1 MRQIKRAVAFALTFI
16 MCVEALL
23 GNGVASA
30 VALTLEDA
38 QSWQDIVQPFAET
51 DAAGESDDKTGSP
64 AASGVSSSDSSG
76 EASASASNDDKSDS
90 NTSNNTTASNEDASD
105 NQDAVDVV
113 PRDWSHDAS
122 ALTVSSEGLAFDK
135 RLGELAGAGPIEE
148 IPVQLPASLNIKCV
162 LNTALLEGDTFT
174 VDLPAGLT
182 FDLDSAK
189 LQDNDGI
196 KRIALYR
203 LDAEGNTTRIRL
215 GYAQLT
221 ASKLTVAFASPHDE
235 QTDADLSFEAK
246 ESFAVDADVLLDSA
260 LLKDE
265 ESTLDWAIQQT
276 QTEGVR
282 TCELTIPARS
292 HVEELL
298 GIDRADASSTVAVT
312 VAGTSQDPV
321 SAVTP
326 VDSYGSKITFTTF
339 WADNNN
345 ANRPSAEA
353 LQNRNEYR
361 VFYSLD
367 GGKTYVALTTDGDN
381 LSDEAAT
388 QLGFTQETLDAAKTD
403 GHLVSV
409 TASTVSEYEASVVL
423 AGKLPAKVVT
433 RTDDGTAQEQPI
445 TYAISHVTAG
455 DGDVEVKTGSTLYPN
470 SNADPSQRS
479 ESGDYIVPDSSMLSD
494 RTDYVEPFAKEC
506 LMMLKNVSFNVDVHI
521 GNDMVDHNL
530 SGAHGWYLTWGQY
543 LTLTAARHMGASD
556 DKDVSNINGDGLLQ
570 LIERELFSV
579 TWNDNASN
587 NYVISGRMPAYHPSG
602 VSMKYRLI
610 QQTINNSG
618 TSGYRDAY
626 EVSYDN
632 KVVPDYASDISA
644 CYSGGTMTVRHT
656 GTTRFEATKVWLD
669 DYAPGSTDSKG
680 NEISRPATTYT
691 LWRYSARPGNDARSA
706 AQVVAMTGDRKGE
719 FVKLEV
725 TAEQNNELGASY
737 NSEDGSINNAKMDLG
752 KMLLD
757 KYGTDGFTQF
767 AKYDPEGYPYIY
779 QLRESTLAG
788 YEHVFGKVDNEGNTT
803 GDLGPNYFSA
813 SDTYTEYLLDGWIRS
828 DSDNFGVYNGG
839 TLTNRRAETE
849 TVSAKKRWDIGA
861 YQDQLGTVEVSFQLQ
876 RILKEHA
883 RYNNGQWFSKEAPMY
898 GADGSLIGTYTWNDV
913 ADGRVTLNGWSAENS
928 EQSFSKSGLPR
939 YDELGN
945 EYVYRWQEVEVLD
958 TQDPDRFSALP
969 TTPDG
974 PFAFFGTFTD
984 ANGNQ
989 NLLSFNGE
997 YDAKEKCF
1005 VNSYVHTVDATV
1017 DKYWQALDADG
1028 NPIWTQDAKQCGNGV
1043 APKVT
1048 VKVIRNDSLL
1058 AKIELDGRVDPTSN
1072 LQTIPGSSWK
1082 LGWRE
1087 TSPWHVEFICLPK
1100 YDDNGSKYDY
1110 LFLEESVDGFTLDH
1124 TVRGIDPE
1132 SRNIYTKFYNRRVIE
1147 GNASSSKF
1155 AVSKKWLDS
1164 GNAASRVPVEI
1175 GLYAKHDI
1183 VSQRDEQLAY
1193 KEGQLITEATLNEEN
1208 SWYDELNVP
1217 VGGLS
1222 KNDVSI
1228 RELSTLNS
1236 SDTPDDLKYEV
1247 IDRDT
1252 AVRRATDGSAEEIA
1266 AYRSLLRNW
1275 PEIDTSTRMISKNL
1289 SQGFSYEVSYG
1300 ENRDK
1305 NSLEVTNRR
1314 VGSVDISIDKT
1325 WADAGSAANKRP
1337 KAQITISAPASSSEF
1352 TFVCDNGWEL
1362 FVRVAGKKDQ
1372 PLKKKDSEGNFSQLT
1387 GSADASE
1394 NTDVIVSGDSKSITF
1409 TVDVNK
1415 ASSFFSV
1422 VGLPKYDLSGAIVDW
1437 KVEENIVNAGDYRS
1451 VGGLSSTD
1459 FGSPWHQEDQLNYSF
1474 TNKRTGTKDV
1484 TFHTKWFDHYVKDVL
1499 NQRPDVKLVL
1509 YRAAYTYDDNGNII
1523 TDGKGNPVITLS
1535 SVSPSEYDGHFEWVS
1550 SDPDDRL
1557 RNDTKGDFTQYA
1569 TFKNL
1574 PKYDGNGGQYVYYAR
1589 VDMNVLDDTKGA
1601 LDYYDDDTVSKD
1613 SYTKDPGSWDKADDE
1628 VGSFADCLL
1637 ADNDQ
1642 QLVYREDSTFNF
1654 HIHGSVTVSGEK
1666 LWENVPVGYSKDDL
1680 PAISIYVQR
1689 RLLAGSYGANGD
1701 WTDDTVLPWSGLEL
1715 TVDDTQAKGYTVASS
1730 NTGKTDSGQEILDG
1744 KTAVAWTDSLEKDG
1758 NKWTFS
1764 IGQYGDNSN
1773 SNALP
1778 SDNKLAAYDAEGRR
1792 IEYRVRE
1799 VIDGIV
1805 GKDGWHLTS
1814 ESELEKAFDK
1824 VYDIRYTAFS
1834 IRNTYKS
1841 KQSKLTLHKVFT
1853 GRADVD
1859 TKYPDSTFR
1868 LYRYY
1873 VKDDDS
1879 KSALTFVAEQTLKG
1893 EDVNHATG
1901 SGAVTFDNLDIYAP
1915 SGAKWRY
1922 VAVEV
1927 VPNGYTATSGMGEL
1941 AAEASGFKS
1950 SDEWAAANGVS
1961 LPTDVTGAL
1970 SMGPTVELKEAGTE
1984 PDVTFKNAYEPA
1996 TATLTGKKIWQD
2008 RNNVFSTRPDS
2019 ITIELTRKYQNG
2031 TLDEDLDAGLVNLQ
2045 CDNPD
2050 LENYISWD
2058 RSSDT
2063 GSWTYTIKNL
2073 EKWAPDGTLW
2083 RYDVR
2088 ETVTP
2093 DQYRIDGNGGSC
2105 LSDSGELPNITN
2117 VLKGQVG
2124 FSKQWDAR
2132 DDWKQ
2137 RPIQY
2142 FTLQAREAGT
2152 DSDWMEAGTFFT
2164 AHGVNVGTAS
2174 SYKDTVNNIDT
2185 DLTCYTLSNG
2195 SVVRKTVDQLTP
2207 KESDGKGPYNFNSHW
2222 TMLPLSLGTGSS
2234 AVNVEYRVVESLLVY
2249 EQRGS
2254 KVKVYLDCDKNGIY
2268 SVRDSGASIYLPS
2281 QTEEHASGSSTWKS
2295 NITNELKGT
2304 TTSIMVRKTWDDGDN
2319 AWVTRPGTSSPND
2332 SWATT
2337 FVLQR
2342 SSDGGDTWKWFTKY
2356 GSVVSSPFNDD
2367 SVLNGNLLTKVVRT
2381 ADTDVPFDN
2390 LPAKGVVNG
2399 QAVEYQ
2405 YRAVELVKGSYE
2417 ATTVSADVLA
2427 ISDDR
2432 SMRLELVPASEEGVQ
2447 RYVNTLVTTTVT
2459 GTKTWNDWGTGL
2471 ASTLNPS
2478 TCGIKL
2484 NLYRKVAGGSEELVK
2499 VADATGTLRDAAPK
2513 WTKNED
2519 GTWTYKFT
2527 GLPKTDQNAKVYS
2540 YSVKE
2545 VDGSVAGWYNAQ
2557 NDNGSLTNAATRLT
2571 FDKVE
2576 GGSGTGVVADTKLN
2590 GVTFEIFDNT
2600 GQKVATWSRDT
2611 SGAVS
2616 VGVENGYGKAGAG
2629 KSAGWIVGLP
2639 AGEYK
2644 VHEAAVPVGHVAVA
2658 DFYVKIDDNGEV
2670 SFVGPQGDLKVT
2682 VDHFTVIVPDPV
2694 YRSAFKLKKT
2704 YEHGGS
2710 PLPVSGMTF
2719 DLYRGSYSADA
2730 QNGGGVKIAEIVTDA
2745 DGKWSADGSVPWMNH
2760 DDAFGVLAGYFVKQS
2775 DGLPAGKYYLVETGE
2790 SALTKKPGAAGPVAK
2805 FTLGDSGKTIS
2816 VDVKNDEFNAGFAIA
2831 KRDSKT
2837 NAAIS
2842 GATFKLVYT
2851 PMNTTSPVEITGLK
2865 SGQSYALDGT
2875 GTALDSS
2882 KTSYASDGDLKVSG
2896 LKKGSYQ
2903 LVEVAPATGY
2913 KARGDCEAVVATFH
2927 VADDQ
2932 NGSSNVLAPNGGEAP
2947 VVTNE
2952 PYLGSVSMNKV
2963 DDNGTAVPGAKFK
2976 LQRRDGDNWIDV
2988 DGDALV
2994 TDSNGAI
3001 TVSDLAWGT
3010 YRFVEVAPAD
3020 GYYVGSGTVATN
3032 EITISASNVEGSV
3045 TTPLSCGTVI
3055 NHALGLK
3062 IRKVNYSHDDLPG
3075 ARFVV
3080 RGEFADRTTSKEL
3093 VTDANG
3099 LASLGSA
3106 QLIVGNTYTVT
3117 ETEAPAG
3124 YKIGDGSA
3132 ASASYR
3138 FTVKADGTFAAD
3150 GTYSNTVWSAAGTG
3164 TLELTM
3170 KDTANAVS
3178 LSKADAS
3185 SRVFVSGATFTVYG
3199 KFSDTGEDAKTVQP
3213 TSGAVTLSGLIGGE
3227 IYRIEESVA
3236 PAGYGRLS
3244 SSLYVKFDA
3253 AGSKLSVVDAQG
3265 NALESVPSGWEIAEN
3280 EAIAALDSKTRLSFN
3295 KVDAAGNGTGASN
3308 SLNGVT
3314 LELLKGSSVVA
3325 SWSRDENGN
3334 VSVSV
3339 MSGYGEAGSD
3349 ADAGVIF
3356 GLSAGVYTVRESRV
3370 PAGHLAVSDFKV
3382 NIDDEG
3388 KVSLVDAPEGVSLD
3402 DHGVTVTVADPLYR
3416 SAFSLEKVYRHG
3428 SSELP
3433 VAGMSF
3439 ELYRGAYYSSAANGG
3454 GIKIA
3459 DIRTDANGKWSADGS
3474 VPWMNREY
3482 AFGVLAGYFVRQ
3494 SDGLPA
3500 GEYYL
3505 VETGESALTK
3515 KPDGAGAVTEF
3526 TLGDNDRGAVK
3537 AVKVTN
3543 GEFNAQL
3550 VIHKQDALTRAPVNG
3565 AAFELRY
3572 TPLGSTDA
3580 VAIGGL
3586 KSGYSYALNAAG
3598 TGCLAPVPATPGAL
3612 RVTGLK
3618 KGNYQLVETAPAIG
3632 YGSLGAD
3639 GTVVREFEV
3648 LGGSDALANVIS
3660 DPVVDN
3666 APLLGSVSMR
3676 KVDVDGSGIESAQ
3689 FKLQRLV
3696 GGDWTD
3702 VAGGLYTTDADGRIT
3717 VTGLAW
3723 GTYRFAEVA
3732 PAAGFYMSG
3741 SVTTKSVTVRDDNVA
3756 GSIVSPLDCGT
3767 VTNKRLGFGLVKL
3780 NDDGEH
3786 LSGARFTV
3794 TGEFSDGSAAHDLVT
3809 AADGTASLPD
3819 GLLVAGETY
3828 TVTETAAPEGYKI
3841 GDGFAAS
3848 ASVSFRVGSDGSF
3861 TAVGDYKHG
3870 IWSLSGTGRLSLA
3883 MKDRANSVSLSKADA
3898 ATGDFVAGATF
3909 TVTGRFSD
3917 SADGSKTVSP
3927 VGGAVELRG
3936 LINGEVYRVEETAA
3950 PAGYGR
3956 LDAPLYVRFDDRGER
3971 LVVVD
3976 KRGAALSRAPEG
3988 WDVADGR
3995 AITANNVRNRLT
4007 FDKVEGGSG
4016 TGAVAGS
4023 ALNGVAFEL
4032 SSGSDVVATWAR
4044 SDEGVVSTTVA
4055 SGYGESGS
4063 GADAGWLV
4071 GFPAGTYRVHE
4082 SVVPAG
4088 HVAVA
4093 DFTVKIDAEGFVTLG
4108 GAHEGVELD
4117 ASAAKITVADP
4128 LYRSAFSLQKLY
4140 SHGSSE
4146 LPVAGMTFDLYRGT
4160 YHASSVDG
4168 GGVKIAAIVTDADGK
4183 WSADGSVEWLNRD
4196 GAFGSL
4202 AGYFVR
4208 QSDGLPAGD
4217 YYLVETGE
4225 SALTKKPGAAGAV
4238 TAFTLG
4244 GSDRGETKAVKVEN
4258 DEFNAGLAIEKRDA
4272 TTGSPVNGAGF
4283 ELVYTPLG
4291 KTDSVTISGLKTGCS
4306 YVLDATGTQVAAHS
4320 SNVDGCLK
4328 VTGLKKGGY
4337 RLIETVSATGY
4348 APVAPGGSLVSSF
4361 DVLDAANGVGNV
4373 LATADSSAPVVTNEP
4388 LLGSVSMRKVD
4399 EGGQPI
4405 AGATFKLQLKSGS
4418 DWVDVGDG
4426 RATDTDGSI
4435 VVTGLAWGTYRFVEV
4450 APAAGYYL
4458 DREEVATN
4466 ELTVTADNVAGSIEL
4481 PLDCGTVTNTAFAL
4495 KLLKRNGSGDA
4506 LPGAVFT
4513 VEGRFADGSSVVEL
4527 TSGDDGIASLGSAQL
4542 VAGETYTVTEA
4553 AAPAGYMIGDGTAAS
4568 ASFSFSVAADGSWSA
4583 VNDYNR
4589 DVWSMS
4595 GTGSLELAVTDK
4607 AHTVS
4612 RSKDG
4617 MPGTGDSLFAVSDAL
4632 ATLGLMALAIGLRRT
4647 RRRS

>member
-38 QSWQDIVQPFAET
+38 QSWQDIVQPFTET
-51 DAAGESDDKTGSP
+51 DAAGESDDKTGSD
-64 AASGVSSSDSSG
+64 AASGVSSSDSSD
-76 EASASASNDDKSDS
+76 EASASASNDDKSDL
-90 NTSNNTTASNEDASD
+90 NTSNNTTASNEDTSD

-113 PRDWSHDAS
+113 PRDWSHDAG

-162 LNTALLEGDTFT
+162 LNTALLEGDTFN

-235 QTDADLSFEAK
+235 QTDADLSFEAQ

-298 GIDRADASSTVAVT
+298 GIDRADASPTVAVT
-312 VAGTSQDPV
+312 AAGTSQDPV

-326 VDSYGSKITFTTF
+326 VDSYGSKITFTTL

-367 GGKTYVALTTDGDN
+367 GGKTYVALTKDGDI
-381 LSDEAAT
+381 LSDEAAV

-409 TASTVSEYEASVVL
+409 AASTVSEYEASVVL

-455 DGDVEVKTGSTLYPN
+455 DGAVEVKTGSTLYPN

-530 SGAHGWYLTWGQY
+530 SGDHGWYSTWGKY

-570 LIERELFSV
+570 LIEHELFSV

-632 KVVPDYASDISA
+632 KAVPDYASDISA

-669 DYAPGSTDSKG
+669 DYAPGSTDSNG
-680 NEISRPATTYT
+680 NKISRPATTYT

-725 TAEQNNELGASY
+725 TAEQNNNLGASY
-737 NSEDGSINNAKMDLG
+737 NSKDGSINNATMDLG
-752 KMLLD
+752 KMLRD
-757 KYGTDGFTQF
+757 KYDTDGFTQL

-813 SDTYTEYLLDGWIRS
+813 SDTYIEYLLDGWMRS

-883 RYNNGQWFSKEAPMY
+883 TYNNGQWFSKEDPMY

-974 PFAFFGTFTD
+974 PFEFFGTFTD

-1005 VNSYVHTVDATV
+1005 VNSYVHTVDAIV

-1028 NPIWTQDAKQCGNGV
+1028 NPIWTQDANQCVNGV

-1058 AKIELDGRVDPTSN
+1058 AKIELDGRVDPTPN
-1072 LQTIPGSSWK
+1072 FQAIPGSSWE
-1082 LGWRE
+1082 LGWQER
-1087 TSPWHVEFICLPK
+1087 SPWHVEFICLPK

-1110 LFLEESVDGFTLDH
+1110 LFLEESVDGFNLDH

-1132 SRNIYTKFYNRRVIE
+1132 SRNIYTKFYNRPVIE

-1183 VSQRDEQLAY
+1183 VSQRDGQLAY
-1193 KEGQLITEATLNEEN
+1193 AEGQLITEATLNEEN

-1222 KNDVSI
+1222 KDDVSI

-1236 SDTPDDLKYEV
+1236 SDTPDNLRYEV

-1275 PEIDTSTRMISKNL
+1275 PETDTSTRMISKNL

-1325 WADAGSAANKRP
+1325 WADAGSAASKRP

-1352 TFVCDNGWEL
+1352 RFVYDKSREL

-1394 NTDVIVSGDSKSITF
+1394 NTDVIVSEDLKSITF
-1409 TVDVNK
+1409 TVDVYK

-1459 FGSPWHQEDQLNYSF
+1459 FGSPWHQEDQLKYSF

-1523 TDGKGNPVITLS
+1523 KDGKGNPVITLS

-1550 SDPDDRL
+1550 SDPADRL

-1689 RLLAGSYGANGD
+1689 RLLKGSYGANGN
-1701 WTDDTVLPWSGLEL
+1701 WTDDAVLPWSGLEL

-1758 NKWTFS
+1758 NNWTFS

-1814 ESELEKAFDK
+1814 ESELEKASDK
-1824 VYDIRYTAFS
+1824 VYDIRYTDFS

-1841 KQSKLTLHKVFT
+1841 KQSKLTLYKVFT
-1853 GRADVD
+1853 GRANVD

-1893 EDVNHATG
+1893 EDVNHDTE

-1915 SGAKWRY
+1915 SGAKWQY

-1927 VPNGYTATSGMGEL
+1927 VPNGYTATSGKGEL
-1941 AAEASGFKS
+1941 AADASGFKS
-1950 SDEWAAANGVS
+1950 SDEWATANGVS

-1970 SMGPTVELKEAGTE
+1970 SMGPTVVLAENPSAVSE
-1984 PDVTFKNAYEPA
+1984 TFKNAYVVDSVD
-1996 TATLTGKKIWQD
+1996 LKGQKKWVD
-2008 RNNVFSTRPDS
+2008 SNNIFGTRPES
-2019 ITIELTRKYQNG
+2019 IKLTLKRWYQSGGPDEENPG
-2031 TLDEDLDAGLVNLQ
+2031 GVTLQSSDPSRA
-2045 CDNPD
+2045 
-2050 LENYISWD
+2050 NYIEWD
-2058 RSSDT
+2058 KSSGDI
-2063 GSWTYTIKNL
+2063 WTYTIKNL
-2073 EKWAPDGTLW
+2073 EKWAPDDTAW
-2083 RYDVR
+2083 KYEVSESPADM
-2088 ETVTP
+2088 P
-2093 DQYRIDGNGGSC
+2093 YQYKINAKNKGGSC
-2105 LSDSGELPNITN
+2105 LSTDRPNSEGVQFPLIQNELM
-2117 VLKGQVG
+2117 GQVG
-2124 FSKQWDAR
+2124 FKKSWDQLDA
-2132 DDWKQ
+2132 WAQ
-2137 RPIQY
+2137 RPAQY
-2142 FTLQAREAGT
+2142 YTLQARKLGSSDEWQEAGSFFVSCGIVEVDLEKDTNYDNTGLIAYKLPGSNRYTVDKLTADAT
-2152 DSDWMEAGTFFT
+2152 DSPTYD
-2164 AHGVNVGTAS
+2164 
-2174 SYKDTVNNIDT
+2174 
-2185 DLTCYTLSNG
+2185 SN
-2195 SVVRKTVDQLTP
+2195 TT
-2207 KESDGKGPYNFNSHW
+2207 W
-2222 TMLPLSLGTGSS
+2222 TNLPLEVKTSS
-2234 AVNVEYRVVESLLVY
+2234 GGVKVEYRVVESLLIY
-2249 EQRGS
+2249 DKKAGS
-2254 KVKVYLDCDKNGIY
+2254 SNTVKVYLECDRDGNYSIKNSAA
-2268 SVRDSGASIYLPS
+2268 SVYLPS
-2281 QTEEHASGSSTWKS
+2281 QSETHEPGSSNWKS
-2295 NITNELKGT
+2295 NITNVCTVGT
-2304 TTSIMVRKTWDDGDN
+2304 TSVTVQKTWNDSGN

-2342 SSDGGDTWKWFTKY
+2342 SSDGGHTWKWFTKY
-2356 GSVVSSPFNDD
+2356 GSVVDNPFVKNQTNGFILND
-2367 SVLNGNLLTKVVRT
+2367 NLLTRNVSV
-2381 ADTDVPFDN
+2381 ADKDFSFN
-2390 LPAKGVVNG
+2390 ELPAKGVGVNG

-2405 YRAVELVKGSYE
+2405 YRAVELVKGSYK
-2417 ATTVSADVLA
+2417 ATTVSENVLA
-2427 ISDDR
+2427 SSKDR

-2447 RYVNTLVTTTVT
+2447 RYVNTLLTTTVT
-2459 GTKTWNDWGTGL
+2459 GTKTWNDWGSGL
-2471 ASTLNPS
+2471 ASTLDPS

-2484 NLYRKVAGGSEELVK
+2484 NLYRKVEGGSEELVK
-2499 VADATGTLRDAAPK
+2499 VADATGALRDAAPK
-2513 WTKNED
+2513 WSKNED
-2519 GTWTYKFT
+2519 GSWTYEFT
-2527 GLPKTDQNAKVYS
+2527 GLPQTDQNGKVYS

-2557 NDNGSLTNAATRLT
+2557 NDKGNLTNAATRLT

-2576 GGSGTGVVADTKLN
+2576 GGSGTGAATGDALN
-2590 GVTFEIFDNT
+2590 GVKLEVSDST
-2600 GQKVATWSRDT
+2600 GKKVATWSRDEN
-2611 SGAVS
+2611 GAVS
-2616 VGVENGYGKAGAG
+2616 VTVEDDYGKAGAG
-2629 KSAGWIVGLP
+2629 ENAGWIVGLP

-2658 DFYVKIDDNGEV
+2658 DFKVMIGVDGVVTLGGAELDASAAKI
-2670 SFVGPQGDLKVT
+2670 T
-2682 VDHFTVIVPDPV
+2682 VADPL
-2694 YRSAFKLKKT
+2694 YRSAFSLEKV
-2704 YEHGGS
+2704 YRHGDS
-2710 PLPVSGMTF
+2710 ELPVAGMTF
-2719 DLYRGSYSADA
+2719 DLYRGTYDA
-2730 QNGGGVKIAEIVTDA
+2730 SSVDGGGVKIAEIVTAA
-2745 DGKWSADGSVPWMNH
+2745 DGKWSADGSVEWLNR
-2760 DDAFGVLAGYFVKQS
+2760 DDAFGALAGYFVKQS
-2775 DGLPAGKYYLVETGE
+2775 DGLPAGDYYLVETGE
-2790 SALTKKPGAAGPVAK
+2790 SALTKKPGAVK
-2805 FTLGDSGKTIS
+2805 EFTLDGS
-2816 VDVKNDEFNAGFAIA
+2816 VRGTTMAVKVENREFNAGLEIH
-2831 KRDSKT
+2831 KRDALTHSAV
-2837 NAAIS
+2837 NN
-2842 GATFKLVYT
+2842 ATFELRYT
-2851 PMNTTSPVEITGLK
+2851 PLGSTDVVTIGGLK
-2865 SGQSYALDGT
+2865 SGYSYALNAAGT
-2875 GTALDSS
+2875 GCLAPVPATPGALRV
-2882 KTSYASDGDLKVSG
+2882 TG
-2896 LKKGSYQ
+2896 LKKGQYQ
-2903 LVEVAPATGY
+2903 LVETSPAVGY
-2913 KARGDCEAVVATFH
+2913 ASVGAAGTVVREF
-2927 VADDQ
+2927 VVGE
-2932 NGSSNVLAPNGGEAP
+2932 GSAGLANVVPDP
-2947 VVTNE
+2947 DVTNM
-2952 PYLGSVSMNKV
+2952 PLLGSVTMHKV
-2963 DDNGTAVPGAKFK
+2963 DTDGNAIAGAQFK
-2976 LQRRDGDNWIDV
+2976 LQRLAGGDWTDVADGLYTT
-2988 DGDALV
+2988 DA
-2994 TDSNGAI
+2994 GGRI
-3001 TVSDLAWGT
+3001 TVTGLAWGT
-3010 YRFVEVAPAD
+3010 YRFAEVAPAA
-3020 GYYVGSGTVATN
+3020 GFYMS
-3032 EITISASNVEGSV
+3032 GSV
-3045 TTPLSCGTVI
+3045 TTKSVTVGADNVAGSIISPLDCGTVT
-3055 NHALGLK
+3055 NERLGFGL
-3062 IRKVNYSHDDLPG
+3062 IKVNSACERLSG
-3075 ARFVV
+3075 ARFTVT
-3080 RGEFADRTTSKEL
+3080 GEFSDGSVARVL
-3093 VTDANG
+3093 VTAADG
-3099 LASLGSA
+3099 TASLPDGLLVA
-3106 QLIVGNTYTVT
+3106 GKTYTVT

-3150 GTYSNTVWSAAGTG
+3150 GTYTNTVWSTAGTG

-3170 KDTANAVS
+3170 KDTANVVS

-3185 SRVFVSGATFTVYG
+3185 SRVFVSGATFTV
-3199 KFSDTGEDAKTVQP
+3199 A
-3213 TSGAVTLSGLIGGE
+3213 
-3227 IYRIEESVA
+3227 
-3236 PAGYGRLS
+3236 
-3244 SSLYVKFDA
+3244 
-3253 AGSKLSVVDAQG
+3253 
-3265 NALESVPSGWEIAEN
+3265 
-3280 EAIAALDSKTRLSFN
+3280 
-3295 KVDAAGNGTGASN
+3295 
-3308 SLNGVT
+3308 
-3314 LELLKGSSVVA
+3314 
-3325 SWSRDENGN
+3325 
-3334 VSVSV
+3334 
-3339 MSGYGEAGSD
+3339 
-3349 ADAGVIF
+3349 
-3356 GLSAGVYTVRESRV
+3356 
-3370 PAGHLAVSDFKV
+3370 
-3382 NIDDEG
+3382 
-3388 KVSLVDAPEGVSLD
+3388 
-3402 DHGVTVTVADPLYR
+3402 
-3416 SAFSLEKVYRHG
+3416 
-3428 SSELP
+3428 
-3433 VAGMSF
+3433 
-3439 ELYRGAYYSSAANGG
+3439 
-3454 GIKIA
+3454 
-3459 DIRTDANGKWSADGS
+3459 
-3474 VPWMNREY
+3474 
-3482 AFGVLAGYFVRQ
+3482 
-3494 SDGLPA
+3494 
-3500 GEYYL
+3500 
-3505 VETGESALTK
+3505 
-3515 KPDGAGAVTEF
+3515 
-3526 TLGDNDRGAVK
+3526 
-3537 AVKVTN
+3537 
-3543 GEFNAQL
+3543 
-3550 VIHKQDALTRAPVNG
+3550 
-3565 AAFELRY
+3565 
-3572 TPLGSTDA
+3572 
-3580 VAIGGL
+3580 
-3586 KSGYSYALNAAG
+3586 
-3598 TGCLAPVPATPGAL
+3598 
-3612 RVTGLK
+3612 
-3618 KGNYQLVETAPAIG
+3618 
-3632 YGSLGAD
+3632 
-3639 GTVVREFEV
+3639 
-3648 LGGSDALANVIS
+3648 
-3660 DPVVDN
+3660 
-3666 APLLGSVSMR
+3666 
-3676 KVDVDGSGIESAQ
+3676 
-3689 FKLQRLV
+3689 
-3696 GGDWTD
+3696 
-3702 VAGGLYTTDADGRIT
+3702 
-3717 VTGLAW
+3717 
-3723 GTYRFAEVA
+3723 
-3732 PAAGFYMSG
+3732 
-3741 SVTTKSVTVRDDNVA
+3741 
-3756 GSIVSPLDCGT
+3756 
-3767 VTNKRLGFGLVKL
+3767 
-3780 NDDGEH
+3780 
-3786 LSGARFTV
+3786 
-3794 TGEFSDGSAAHDLVT
+3794 
-3809 AADGTASLPD
+3809 
-3819 GLLVAGETY
+3819 
-3828 TVTETAAPEGYKI
+3828 
-3841 GDGFAAS
+3841 
-3848 ASVSFRVGSDGSF
+3848 
-3861 TAVGDYKHG
+3861 
-3870 IWSLSGTGRLSLA
+3870 
-3883 MKDRANSVSLSKADA
+3883 
-3898 ATGDFVAGATF
+3898 
-3909 TVTGRFSD
+3909 GRFSD

-3927 VGGAVELRG
+3927 VDGAIELRG
-3936 LINGEVYRVEETAA
+3936 LINGEVYRIEETVA
-3950 PAGYGR
+3950 PDGYVR
-3956 LDAPLYVRFDDRGER
+3956 LDAPLCVRFDERGER

-3976 KRGAALSRAPEG
+3976 ERGTALSQAPEG
-3988 WDVADGR
+3988 WVVTDGR
-3995 AITANNVRNRLT
+3995 AITAN
-4007 FDKVEGGSG
+4007 
-4016 TGAVAGS
+4016 
-4023 ALNGVAFEL
+4023 
-4032 SSGSDVVATWAR
+4032 
-4044 SDEGVVSTTVA
+4044 
-4055 SGYGESGS
+4055 
-4063 GADAGWLV
+4063 
-4071 GFPAGTYRVHE
+4071 
-4082 SVVPAG
+4082 
-4088 HVAVA
+4088 
-4093 DFTVKIDAEGFVTLG
+4093 
-4108 GAHEGVELD
+4108 
-4117 ASAAKITVADP
+4117 DP
-4128 LYRSAFSLQKLY
+4128 LYRSAFSLEKVY
-4140 SHGSSE
+4140 RHGSSE

-4272 TTGSPVNGAGF
+4272 ATGSPVNGAGF

-4291 KTDSVTISGLKTGCS
+4291 KADSVTISGLKTGCS

-4320 SNVDGCLK
+4320 SNADGCLK

-4405 AGATFKLQLKSGS
+4405 AGATFKLQLKGGS

-4481 PLDCGTVTNTAFAL
+4481 PLDCGTVTNTAFGL

-4513 VEGRFADGSSVVEL
+4513 VEGRFADGSTVATL
-4527 TSGDDGIASLGSAQL
+4527 ACGDDGIASLGSAQL
-4542 VAGETYTVTEA
+4542 VAGETYTVTET
-4553 AAPAGYMIGDGTAAS
+4553 AAPAGYMIGDGTASS

-4583 VNDYNR
+4583 VGESNPA
-4589 DVWSMS
+4589 VWSMS
-4595 GTGSLELAVTDK
+4595 GTGTLELAVTDK

>member
-51 DAAGESDDKTGSP
+51 DAAGESDDKTGSD

-90 NTSNNTTASNEDASD
+90 NTSNNTTASNEDTSD

-162 LNTALLEGDTFT
+162 LNTALLEGDTFN

-189 LQDNDGI
+189 LQDHDGI

-221 ASKLTVAFASPHDE
+221 ASKLTVTFATPHDE
-235 QTDADLSFEAK
+235 QTDADLSFEAQ
-246 ESFAVDADVLLDSA
+246 ESFAVDVDVLLDSA

-292 HVEELL
+292 HVEGLL

-326 VDSYGSKITFTTF
+326 VDSYGSMITFTTF

-367 GGKTYVALTTDGDN
+367 GGKTYVALTRDGDN

-409 TASTVSEYEASVVL
+409 AASTVSEYEASVVL

-530 SGAHGWYLTWGQY
+530 SGDHGWYSTWGQY

-570 LIERELFSV
+570 LIEHELFSV

-618 TSGYRDAY
+618 TSVYRDAY

-669 DYAPGSTDSKG
+669 DYAPGSTDSNG
-680 NEISRPATTYT
+680 NEISRPAATYT

-737 NSEDGSINNAKMDLG
+737 SSEDGSINNATMDLG
-752 KMLLD
+752 KMLRD
-757 KYGTDGFTQF
+757 KYDTDGFTQL

-813 SDTYTEYLLDGWIRS
+813 SDAYTEYLLDGWMRS

-883 RYNNGQWFSKEAPMY
+883 TYNNGQWFSKEDPMY

-974 PFAFFGTFTD
+974 PFEFFGTFTD

-1028 NPIWTQDAKQCGNGV
+1028 NPIWTQDANQCGNGV

-1058 AKIELDGRVDPTSN
+1058 AKIELDGRVDPTPN
-1072 LQTIPGSSWK
+1072 FQAIPGSSWE
-1082 LGWRE
+1082 LGWQER
-1087 TSPWHVEFICLPK
+1087 SPWHVEFICLPK

-1132 SRNIYTKFYNRRVIE
+1132 SSNIYTKFYNRRVIE

-1183 VSQRDEQLAY
+1183 VSQRDEKLAY
-1193 KEGQLITEATLNEEN
+1193 REGQLITEATLNEEN

-1236 SDTPDDLKYEV
+1236 SDTPDDLEYEV

-1275 PEIDTSTRMISKNL
+1275 PKTDTSTRMISKNL

-1300 ENRDK
+1300 ENLDK

-1325 WADAGSAANKRP
+1325 WADAGSDANKRP

-1352 TFVCDNGWEL
+1352 TFVCDNSRKL

-1372 PLKKKDSEGNFSQLT
+1372 PLKKKDSEGNVSQLT

-1437 KVEENIVNAGDYRS
+1437 KVEENIVKAGDYRS

-1459 FGSPWHQEDQLNYSF
+1459 FGSPWHQEDQLKYSF

-1509 YRAAYTYDDNGNII
+1509 YRAAYTYDDNGKII
-1523 TDGKGNPVITLS
+1523 IDDEGNPVITLS

-1550 SDPDDRL
+1550 SDPADRL

-1628 VGSFADCLL
+1628 VTSFADCLF

-1689 RLLAGSYGANGD
+1689 RLLKGSYGANGN
-1701 WTDDTVLPWSGLEL
+1701 WTDGAALPWSGLAL
-1715 TVDDTQAKGYTVASS
+1715 TVDATQAKGYTVASS

-1758 NKWTFS
+1758 NNWTFS

-1805 GKDGWHLTS
+1805 GKPGWDLKP
-1814 ESELEKAFDK
+1814 ESELEKASDK
-1824 VYDIRYTAFS
+1824 VYDIRYTDFS

-1873 VKDDDS
+1873 VKDDGS

-1893 EDVNHATG
+1893 KDVNHDTE

-1941 AAEASGFKS
+1941 AADASGFKS

-1970 SMGPTVELKEAGTE
+1970 SMGPTVELNEAGTE

-1996 TATLTGKKIWQD
+1996 AATLTGKKIWQD

-2063 GSWTYTIKNL
+2063 GSWTYIIKNL

-2083 RYDVR
+2083 RYDIR

-2093 DQYRIDGNGGSC
+2093 YQYCINGNGGSC
-2105 LSDSGELPNITN
+2105 LSDPGVLPNITN
-2117 VLKGQVG
+2117 VLNGQVG
-2124 FSKQWDAR
+2124 FSKQWDAL

-2152 DSDWMEAGTFFT
+2152 DSDWEEAGTFFT

-2207 KESDGKGPYNFNSHW
+2207 KEIDGKGPYNFNSHW

-2254 KVKVYLDCDKNGIY
+2254 KVKVYLDCDKNGNY
-2268 SVRDSGASIYLPS
+2268 SIRGSGASIYLPS

-2295 NITNELKGT
+2295 NITNELKGK
-2304 TTSIMVRKTWDDGDN
+2304 TTSIKVRKTWDDGGN

-2356 GSVVSSPFNDD
+2356 GSVVSNPFNED

-2381 ADTDVPFDN
+2381 ADTDVSFDN
-2390 LPAKGVVNG
+2390 LPVKGFGAYG
-2399 QAVEYQ
+2399 QVATYQ
-2405 YRAVELVKGSYE
+2405 YRAVELVKGSYL
-2417 ATTVSADVLA
+2417 ATTAPSDVLA
-2427 ISDDR
+2427 TSGDG

-2447 RYVNTLVTTTVT
+2447 RYVNTLVTTEVN
-2459 GTKTWNDWGTGL
+2459 GTKTWNDWGSGL
-2471 ASTLNPS
+2471 ASTLDPS

-2484 NLYRKVAGGSEELVK
+2484 NLYRKVEGGSEELVK
-2499 VADATGTLRDAAPK
+2499 VADATGALRDAAPT
-2513 WTKNED
+2513 WSKNED
-2519 GTWTYKFT
+2519 GTWTYEFT
-2527 GLPKTDQNAKVYS
+2527 GLPQTAQNGKVYS

-2557 NDNGSLTNAATRLT
+2557 NDKGNLTNAATRLT

-2576 GGSGTGVVADTKLN
+2576 GGSGTGVAADTKLN

-2600 GQKVATWSRDT
+2600 GQMVATWSRDEN
-2611 SGAVS
+2611 GAVS
-2616 VGVENGYGKAGAG
+2616 VTVEDGYGKAGAG
-2629 KSAGWIVGLP
+2629 ENAGWIVGLP

-2644 VHEAAVPVGHVAVA
+2644 VHEAVVPAGHVAVA
-2658 DFYVKIDDNGEV
+2658 DFTVKIG
-2670 SFVGPQGDLKVT
+2670 
-2682 VDHFTVIVPDPV
+2682 VD
-2694 YRSAFKLKKT
+2694 
-2704 YEHGGS
+2704 G
-2710 PLPVSGMTF
+2710 
-2719 DLYRGSYSADA
+2719 
-2730 QNGGGVKIAEIVTDA
+2730 
-2745 DGKWSADGSVPWMNH
+2745 
-2760 DDAFGVLAGYFVKQS
+2760 
-2775 DGLPAGKYYLVETGE
+2775 
-2790 SALTKKPGAAGPVAK
+2790 
-2805 FTLGDSGKTIS
+2805 
-2816 VDVKNDEFNAGFAIA
+2816 
-2831 KRDSKT
+2831 
-2837 NAAIS
+2837 
-2842 GATFKLVYT
+2842 
-2851 PMNTTSPVEITGLK
+2851 
-2865 SGQSYALDGT
+2865 
-2875 GTALDSS
+2875 
-2882 KTSYASDGDLKVSG
+2882 
-2896 LKKGSYQ
+2896 
-2903 LVEVAPATGY
+2903 
-2913 KARGDCEAVVATFH
+2913 
-2927 VADDQ
+2927 
-2932 NGSSNVLAPNGGEAP
+2932 
-2947 VVTNE
+2947 VVTHEE
-2952 PYLGSVSMNKV
+2952 P
-2963 DDNGTAVPGAKFK
+2963 
-2976 LQRRDGDNWIDV
+2976 
-2988 DGDALV
+2988 
-2994 TDSNGAI
+2994 
-3001 TVSDLAWGT
+3001 
-3010 YRFVEVAPAD
+3010 
-3020 GYYVGSGTVATN
+3020 
-3032 EITISASNVEGSV
+3032 
-3045 TTPLSCGTVI
+3045 
-3055 NHALGLK
+3055 
-3062 IRKVNYSHDDLPG
+3062 
-3075 ARFVV
+3075 
-3080 RGEFADRTTSKEL
+3080 
-3093 VTDANG
+3093 
-3099 LASLGSA
+3099 
-3106 QLIVGNTYTVT
+3106 
-3117 ETEAPAG
+3117 
-3124 YKIGDGSA
+3124 
-3132 ASASYR
+3132 
-3138 FTVKADGTFAAD
+3138 
-3150 GTYSNTVWSAAGTG
+3150 
-3164 TLELTM
+3164 
-3170 KDTANAVS
+3170 
-3178 LSKADAS
+3178 
-3185 SRVFVSGATFTVYG
+3185 
-3199 KFSDTGEDAKTVQP
+3199 
-3213 TSGAVTLSGLIGGE
+3213 
-3227 IYRIEESVA
+3227 
-3236 PAGYGRLS
+3236 
-3244 SSLYVKFDA
+3244 
-3253 AGSKLSVVDAQG
+3253 
-3265 NALESVPSGWEIAEN
+3265 
-3280 EAIAALDSKTRLSFN
+3280 
-3295 KVDAAGNGTGASN
+3295 
-3308 SLNGVT
+3308 
-3314 LELLKGSSVVA
+3314 
-3325 SWSRDENGN
+3325 
-3334 VSVSV
+3334 
-3339 MSGYGEAGSD
+3339 
-3349 ADAGVIF
+3349 
-3356 GLSAGVYTVRESRV
+3356 
-3370 PAGHLAVSDFKV
+3370 
-3382 NIDDEG
+3382 
-3388 KVSLVDAPEGVSLD
+3388 PEGVD
-3402 DHGVTVTVADPLYR
+3402 GVVTIEEPPEGVERHAAKITVADPLYR

-3428 SSELP
+3428 DSELP
-3433 VAGMSF
+3433 VAGMTF
-3439 ELYRGAYYSSAANGG
+3439 DLYCGTYHASSVDGG
-3454 GIKIA
+3454 GVKIA
-3459 DIRTDANGKWSADGS
+3459 AIVTDADGKWSADGS
-3474 VPWMNREY
+3474 VEWLNRDD
-3482 AFGVLAGYFVRQ
+3482 AFGVLAGYFFKQ

-3500 GEYYL
+3500 GDYYL

-3515 KPDGAGAVTEF
+3515 KPGGVKEF
-3526 TLGDNDRGAVK
+3526 TLDGSVRGTTM
-3537 AVKVTN
+3537 AVKVEN
-3543 GEFNAQL
+3543 REFNAGL
-3550 VIHKQDALTRAPVNG
+3550 EIHKRDALTHSAVNN
-3565 AAFELRY
+3565 ATFELRY
-3572 TPLGSTDA
+3572 TPLGSTD
-3580 VAIGGL
+3580 VVTIGGL
-3586 KSGYSYALNAAG
+3586 KSGYSYALGAAG
-3598 TGCLAPVPATPGAL
+3598 TSCLAPVPATPGAL

-3618 KGNYQLVETAPAIG
+3618 KGQYQLVETSPAVG
-3632 YGSLGAD
+3632 YASVGAA
-3639 GTVVREFEV
+3639 GTVVREFVVGE
-3648 LGGSDALANVIS
+3648 GSAGLANVVP
-3660 DPVVDN
+3660 DPDVTN
-3666 APLLGSVSMR
+3666 MPLLGSVTMH
-3676 KVDVDGSGIESAQ
+3676 KVDTDGNAIAGAQ
-3689 FKLQRLV
+3689 FKLQRLA

-3702 VAGGLYTTDADGRIT
+3702 VADGLYTTDADGRIT

-3741 SVTTKSVTVRDDNVA
+3741 SVTTKSVTVGADNVA
-3756 GSIVSPLDCGT
+3756 GSIISPLDCGT
-3767 VTNKRLGFGLVKL
+3767 VTNERLGFGLIKV
-3780 NDDGEH
+3780 NSARER

-3794 TGEFSDGSAAHDLVT
+3794 TGEFSDGSVARVLVT

-3819 GLLVAGETY
+3819 GLLVAGKTY

-3841 GDGFAAS
+3841 GDGSAAS
-3848 ASVSFRVGSDGSF
+3848 ASYRFTVKADGTF
-3861 TAVGDYKHG
+3861 AADGTYTDTV
-3870 IWSLSGTGRLSLA
+3870 WSAAGTGTLELT
-3883 MKDRANSVSLSKADA
+3883 MKDTANVVSLSKADA
-3898 ATGDFVAGATF
+3898 SSRVFVSGATF
-3909 TVTGRFSD
+3909 TVAGRFSD

-3927 VGGAVELRG
+3927 VDGAVELRG
-3936 LINGEVYRVEETAA
+3936 LINGEVYRIEETVA
-3950 PAGYGR
+3950 PDGYVR
-3956 LDAPLYVRFDDRGER
+3956 LDAPLCVRFDERGER

-3976 KRGAALSRAPEG
+3976 ERGTALTQAPEG
-3988 WDVADGR
+3988 WVVTDGR
-3995 AITANNVRNRLT
+3995 AITAN
-4007 FDKVEGGSG
+4007 
-4016 TGAVAGS
+4016 
-4023 ALNGVAFEL
+4023 
-4032 SSGSDVVATWAR
+4032 
-4044 SDEGVVSTTVA
+4044 
-4055 SGYGESGS
+4055 
-4063 GADAGWLV
+4063 
-4071 GFPAGTYRVHE
+4071 
-4082 SVVPAG
+4082 
-4088 HVAVA
+4088 
-4093 DFTVKIDAEGFVTLG
+4093 
-4108 GAHEGVELD
+4108 
-4117 ASAAKITVADP
+4117 DP

-4140 SHGSSE
+4140 RHGDSE

-4160 YHASSVDG
+4160 YDASSVDG

-4208 QSDGLPAGD
+4208 QSDGLPAGH

-4238 TAFTLG
+4238 TEFTLNAG
-4244 GSDRGETKAVKVEN
+4244 DSGKTISVDVKN
-4258 DEFNAGLAIEKRDA
+4258 DEFNAGLAVEKRDA
-4272 TTGSPVNGAGF
+4272 ATGSPVNGAGF

-4320 SNVDGCLK
+4320 SNADGCLK

-4337 RLIETVSATGY
+4337 RLIETVPATGY

-4435 VVTGLAWGTYRFVEV
+4435 VATGLAWGTYRFVEV

-4458 DREEVATN
+4458 DQATSASDEV
-4466 ELTVTADNVAGSIEL
+4466 TVTADNVAASAQL
-4481 PLDCGTVTNTAFAL
+4481 PLDCGTVTNKAFGL

-4542 VAGETYTVTEA
+4542 VVGETYTVTET
-4553 AAPAGYMIGDGTAAS
+4553 AAPAGYMIGDGTASS

-4583 VNDYNR
+4583 VGESDPA
-4589 DVWSMS
+4589 VWSMS

-4617 MPGTGDSLFAVSDAL
+4617 MPGTGDSLFAVSSAL

>member
-38 QSWQDIVQPFAET
+38 QLWQDIIQPFAET
-51 DAAGESDDKTGSP
+51 DAAGESDDKTGSD
-64 AASGVSSSDSSG
+64 AASGVSSSDSSD

-90 NTSNNTTASNEDASD
+90 NTSNNTTASNEDTSD

-148 IPVQLPASLNIKCV
+148 IPVLLPASLNIKCV

-189 LQDNDGI
+189 LQDHDGI
-196 KRIALYR
+196 KSIALYR

-221 ASKLTVAFASPHDE
+221 ATKLTVAFATPHDE

-298 GIDRADASSTVAVT
+298 GIDRADASPTVAVT
-312 VAGTSQDPV
+312 AAGTSQDPV

-367 GGKTYVALTTDGDN
+367 GGKTYVALTKDGDN
-381 LSDEAAT
+381 LSDEAAA

-409 TASTVSEYEASVVL
+409 AASTVSEYEASVVL

-455 DGDVEVKTGSTLYPN
+455 DGAVEVKTGSTLYPN
-470 SNADPSQRS
+470 CNADPSQRS

-530 SGAHGWYLTWGQY
+530 SGDHGWYSTWGQY

-570 LIERELFSV
+570 LIEHELFSV

-618 TSGYRDAY
+618 TSVYRDAY

-669 DYAPGSTDSKG
+669 DYAPGSTDSNG
-680 NEISRPATTYT
+680 NEISRPAATYT

-706 AQVVAMTGDRKGE
+706 AQVVVMTGDRKGE

-737 NSEDGSINNAKMDLG
+737 NSEDGSINNATMDLG
-752 KMLLD
+752 KMLRD
-757 KYGTDGFTQF
+757 KYGTDGFTQL

-779 QLRESTLAG
+779 QLRESNLSG

-813 SDTYTEYLLDGWIRS
+813 SDTYTEYLLDGWMRS

-883 RYNNGQWFSKEAPMY
+883 TYNNGQWFSKEDPMY

-913 ADGRVTLNGWSAENS
+913 VDGRVTLNGWCAENS

-958 TQDPDRFSALP
+958 TQDPDRFFALP

-974 PFAFFGTFTD
+974 PFEFFGTFTD

-1005 VNSYVHTVDATV
+1005 VNSYVDTVDATV
-1017 DKYWQALDADG
+1017 DKYWQALDAEG

-1058 AKIELDGRVDPTSN
+1058 TTIELDGRVDPTPN
-1072 LQTIPGSSWK
+1072 LQTIPGSSWE
-1082 LGWRE
+1082 LGWQER
-1087 TSPWHVEFICLPK
+1087 SPWHVEFICLPK
-1100 YDDNGSKYDY
+1100 YDENGSKYDY

-1132 SRNIYTKFYNRRVIE
+1132 SRNIYTKFYNRPVIE

-1175 GLYAKHDI
+1175 GLYANHDI
-1183 VSQRDEQLAY
+1183 VSQRDGQLAY
-1193 KEGQLITEATLNEEN
+1193 REGDLINKVTLNEEN

-1222 KNDVSI
+1222 KDDVSI

-1252 AVRRATDGSAEEIA
+1252 AVHRATYGSAEEIA

-1275 PEIDTSTRMISKNL
+1275 PETDTSTRMISKNL

-1300 ENRDK
+1300 ENLDK

-1352 TFVCDNGWEL
+1352 RFVYDSSREL
-1362 FVRVAGKKDQ
+1362 SVRVAGKIDQ

-1387 GSADASE
+1387 GSAEVSE
-1394 NTDVIVSGDSKSITF
+1394 NTDVIVSEDSKSITF
-1409 TVDVNK
+1409 TVDVDK

-1437 KVEENIVNAGDYRS
+1437 KVEEYIVKAGDYRS

-1523 TDGKGNPVITLS
+1523 IDGKGNPVITLS

-1601 LDYYDDDTVSKD
+1601 LDYYDDDTVSQD
-1613 SYTKDPGSWDKADDE
+1613 PYTKDPGSWDKADDE
-1628 VGSFADCLL
+1628 VASFADCLF

-1689 RLLAGSYGANGD
+1689 RLLKGSYGANGN
-1701 WTDDTVLPWSGLEL
+1701 WTDGAALPWSGLAL
-1715 TVDDTQAKGYTVASS
+1715 TVDATQAKDYTVASS

-1744 KTAVAWTDSLEKDG
+1744 KTAVAWTNSLEKDG

-1841 KQSKLTLHKVFT
+1841 KQGKLTLYKVFT
-1853 GRADVD
+1853 GRAGVD

-1873 VKDDDS
+1873 VKDDGS

-1893 EDVNHATG
+1893 KDVNHATE

-1915 SGAKWRY
+1915 SGDKWQY

-1927 VPNGYTATSGMGEL
+1927 VPNGYTATSGKGEL
-1941 AAEASGFKS
+1941 AADASGFKS

-1970 SMGPTVELKEAGTE
+1970 SMGPTVELEEAGTE

-2093 DQYRIDGNGGSC
+2093 DQYRINGNGGSC
-2105 LSDSGELPNITN
+2105 LSDPGVLPNITN
-2117 VLKGQVG
+2117 VLNGQVG
-2124 FSKQWDAR
+2124 FSKQWDAF

-2185 DLTCYTLSNG
+2185 GLTCYTLSNG

-2207 KESDGKGPYNFNSHW
+2207 KENDGKGPYNFNSHW

-2234 AVNVEYRVVESLLVY
+2234 AVKVEYRVVESLLVY
-2249 EQRGS
+2249 EQRES
-2254 KVKVYLDCDKNGIY
+2254 KVKVYLDCDKNGNY
-2268 SVRDSGASIYLPS
+2268 SVRHSGARIYLPS

-2304 TTSIMVRKTWDDGDN
+2304 TTSIKVRKTWDDGGN

-2342 SSDGGDTWKWFTKY
+2342 SSDGGRTWKWFTKY
-2356 GSVVSSPFNDD
+2356 GSVVDNPFNG
-2367 SVLNGNLLTKVVRT
+2367 SILNDNLLTRNVSV
-2381 ADTDVPFDN
+2381 ADTNVSFDK
-2390 LPAKGVVNG
+2390 LPAQGVGVNG

-2427 ISDDR
+2427 ISDEC

-2471 ASTLNPS
+2471 ASTLDPS

-2519 GTWTYKFT
+2519 GTWTYEFT
-2527 GLPKTDQNAKVYS
+2527 GLPKTDQNGKVYS

-2557 NDNGSLTNAATRLT
+2557 NNNGSLTNAATRLT

-2576 GGSGTGVVADTKLN
+2576 GGSGTGAATGDALN
-2590 GVTFEIFDNT
+2590 GVKLEVSDST
-2600 GQKVATWSRDT
+2600 GKKVATWSRDEN
-2611 SGAVS
+2611 GAVS
-2616 VGVENGYGKAGAG
+2616 VTVEDDYGKAGAG
-2629 KSAGWIVGLP
+2629 ENAGWIVGLP

-2644 VHEAAVPVGHVAVA
+2644 VHEAVVPAGHVAVA
-2658 DFYVKIDDNGEV
+2658 DFTVKIGVDGV
-2670 SFVGPQGDLKVT
+2670 VT
-2682 VDHFTVIVPDPV
+2682 HGGVELDASAAKITVADPL
-2694 YRSAFKLKKT
+2694 YRSAFSLEKV
-2704 YEHGGS
+2704 YRHGDS
-2710 PLPVSGMTF
+2710 ELPVAGMTF
-2719 DLYRGSYSADA
+2719 DLYCGTYHASSVD
-2730 QNGGGVKIAEIVTDA
+2730 GGGVKIAEIVTDA

-2760 DDAFGVLAGYFVKQS
+2760 ENAFGS
-2775 DGLPAGKYYLVETGE
+2775 
-2790 SALTKKPGAAGPVAK
+2790 
-2805 FTLGDSGKTIS
+2805 
-2816 VDVKNDEFNAGFAIA
+2816 
-2831 KRDSKT
+2831 
-2837 NAAIS
+2837 
-2842 GATFKLVYT
+2842 
-2851 PMNTTSPVEITGLK
+2851 
-2865 SGQSYALDGT
+2865 
-2875 GTALDSS
+2875 
-2882 KTSYASDGDLKVSG
+2882 
-2896 LKKGSYQ
+2896 
-2903 LVEVAPATGY
+2903 
-2913 KARGDCEAVVATFH
+2913 
-2927 VADDQ
+2927 
-2932 NGSSNVLAPNGGEAP
+2932 
-2947 VVTNE
+2947 
-2952 PYLGSVSMNKV
+2952 
-2963 DDNGTAVPGAKFK
+2963 
-2976 LQRRDGDNWIDV
+2976 
-2988 DGDALV
+2988 
-2994 TDSNGAI
+2994 
-3001 TVSDLAWGT
+3001 
-3010 YRFVEVAPAD
+3010 
-3020 GYYVGSGTVATN
+3020 
-3032 EITISASNVEGSV
+3032 
-3045 TTPLSCGTVI
+3045 
-3055 NHALGLK
+3055 
-3062 IRKVNYSHDDLPG
+3062 
-3075 ARFVV
+3075 
-3080 RGEFADRTTSKEL
+3080 
-3093 VTDANG
+3093 
-3099 LASLGSA
+3099 
-3106 QLIVGNTYTVT
+3106 
-3117 ETEAPAG
+3117 
-3124 YKIGDGSA
+3124 
-3132 ASASYR
+3132 
-3138 FTVKADGTFAAD
+3138 
-3150 GTYSNTVWSAAGTG
+3150 
-3164 TLELTM
+3164 
-3170 KDTANAVS
+3170 
-3178 LSKADAS
+3178 
-3185 SRVFVSGATFTVYG
+3185 
-3199 KFSDTGEDAKTVQP
+3199 
-3213 TSGAVTLSGLIGGE
+3213 
-3227 IYRIEESVA
+3227 
-3236 PAGYGRLS
+3236 
-3244 SSLYVKFDA
+3244 
-3253 AGSKLSVVDAQG
+3253 
-3265 NALESVPSGWEIAEN
+3265 
-3280 EAIAALDSKTRLSFN
+3280 
-3295 KVDAAGNGTGASN
+3295 
-3308 SLNGVT
+3308 
-3314 LELLKGSSVVA
+3314 
-3325 SWSRDENGN
+3325 
-3334 VSVSV
+3334 
-3339 MSGYGEAGSD
+3339 
-3349 ADAGVIF
+3349 
-3356 GLSAGVYTVRESRV
+3356 
-3370 PAGHLAVSDFKV
+3370 
-3382 NIDDEG
+3382 
-3388 KVSLVDAPEGVSLD
+3388 
-3402 DHGVTVTVADPLYR
+3402 
-3416 SAFSLEKVYRHG
+3416 
-3428 SSELP
+3428 
-3433 VAGMSF
+3433 
-3439 ELYRGAYYSSAANGG
+3439 
-3454 GIKIA
+3454 
-3459 DIRTDANGKWSADGS
+3459 
-3474 VPWMNREY
+3474 
-3482 AFGVLAGYFVRQ
+3482 LAGYFVRQ

-3515 KPDGAGAVTEF
+3515 KSGAAGPVAKF
-3526 TLGDNDRGAVK
+3526 TLDGSVRGTTM
-3537 AVKVTN
+3537 AVKVEN
-3543 GEFNAQL
+3543 REFNAGL
-3550 VIHKQDALTRAPVNG
+3550 EIHKRDALTHSAVNN
-3565 AAFELRY
+3565 ATFELRY
-3572 TPLGSTDA
+3572 TPLGSTDV

-3618 KGNYQLVETAPAIG
+3618 K
-3632 YGSLGAD
+3632 
-3639 GTVVREFEV
+3639 
-3648 LGGSDALANVIS
+3648 
-3660 DPVVDN
+3660 
-3666 APLLGSVSMR
+3666 
-3676 KVDVDGSGIESAQ
+3676 
-3689 FKLQRLV
+3689 
-3696 GGDWTD
+3696 
-3702 VAGGLYTTDADGRIT
+3702 
-3717 VTGLAW
+3717 
-3723 GTYRFAEVA
+3723 
-3732 PAAGFYMSG
+3732 
-3741 SVTTKSVTVRDDNVA
+3741 
-3756 GSIVSPLDCGT
+3756 
-3767 VTNKRLGFGLVKL
+3767 
-3780 NDDGEH
+3780 
-3786 LSGARFTV
+3786 
-3794 TGEFSDGSAAHDLVT
+3794 
-3809 AADGTASLPD
+3809 
-3819 GLLVAGETY
+3819 
-3828 TVTETAAPEGYKI
+3828 
-3841 GDGFAAS
+3841 
-3848 ASVSFRVGSDGSF
+3848 
-3861 TAVGDYKHG
+3861 
-3870 IWSLSGTGRLSLA
+3870 
-3883 MKDRANSVSLSKADA
+3883 
-3898 ATGDFVAGATF
+3898 
-3909 TVTGRFSD
+3909 
-3917 SADGSKTVSP
+3917 
-3927 VGGAVELRG
+3927 
-3936 LINGEVYRVEETAA
+3936 
-3950 PAGYGR
+3950 
-3956 LDAPLYVRFDDRGER
+3956 
-3971 LVVVD
+3971 
-3976 KRGAALSRAPEG
+3976 
-3988 WDVADGR
+3988 
-3995 AITANNVRNRLT
+3995 
-4007 FDKVEGGSG
+4007 
-4016 TGAVAGS
+4016 
-4023 ALNGVAFEL
+4023 
-4032 SSGSDVVATWAR
+4032 
-4044 SDEGVVSTTVA
+4044 
-4055 SGYGESGS
+4055 
-4063 GADAGWLV
+4063 
-4071 GFPAGTYRVHE
+4071 
-4082 SVVPAG
+4082 
-4088 HVAVA
+4088 
-4093 DFTVKIDAEGFVTLG
+4093 
-4108 GAHEGVELD
+4108 
-4117 ASAAKITVADP
+4117 
-4128 LYRSAFSLQKLY
+4128 
-4140 SHGSSE
+4140 
-4146 LPVAGMTFDLYRGT
+4146 
-4160 YHASSVDG
+4160 
-4168 GGVKIAAIVTDADGK
+4168 
-4183 WSADGSVEWLNRD
+4183 
-4196 GAFGSL
+4196 
-4202 AGYFVR
+4202 
-4208 QSDGLPAGD
+4208 
-4217 YYLVETGE
+4217 
-4225 SALTKKPGAAGAV
+4225 
-4238 TAFTLG
+4238 
-4244 GSDRGETKAVKVEN
+4244 
-4258 DEFNAGLAIEKRDA
+4258 
-4272 TTGSPVNGAGF
+4272 
-4283 ELVYTPLG
+4283 
-4291 KTDSVTISGLKTGCS
+4291 
-4306 YVLDATGTQVAAHS
+4306 
-4320 SNVDGCLK
+4320 
-4328 VTGLKKGGY
+4328 
-4337 RLIETVSATGY
+4337 
-4348 APVAPGGSLVSSF
+4348 
-4361 DVLDAANGVGNV
+4361 
-4373 LATADSSAPVVTNEP
+4373 
-4388 LLGSVSMRKVD
+4388 
-4399 EGGQPI
+4399 
-4405 AGATFKLQLKSGS
+4405 
-4418 DWVDVGDG
+4418 
-4426 RATDTDGSI
+4426 
-4435 VVTGLAWGTYRFVEV
+4435 
-4450 APAAGYYL
+4450 
-4458 DREEVATN
+4458 
-4466 ELTVTADNVAGSIEL
+4466 
-4481 PLDCGTVTNTAFAL
+4481 
-4495 KLLKRNGSGDA
+4495 
-4506 LPGAVFT
+4506 
-4513 VEGRFADGSSVVEL
+4513 
-4527 TSGDDGIASLGSAQL
+4527 
-4542 VAGETYTVTEA
+4542 
-4553 AAPAGYMIGDGTAAS
+4553 
-4568 ASFSFSVAADGSWSA
+4568 
-4583 VNDYNR
+4583 
-4589 DVWSMS
+4589 
-4595 GTGSLELAVTDK
+4595 
-4607 AHTVS
+4607 
-4612 RSKDG
+4612 
-4617 MPGTGDSLFAVSDAL
+4617 
-4632 ATLGLMALAIGLRRT
+4632 
-4647 RRRS
+4647 

>member
-38 QSWQDIVQPFAET
+38 QSWQDIVQPFTET
-51 DAAGESDDKTGSP
+51 DAAGESDDKTGSD
-64 AASGVSSSDSSG
+64 AASGVSSSDSSD
-76 EASASASNDDKSDS
+76 EASASASNDDKSDA
-90 NTSNNTTASNEDASD
+90 NTSNNTTASNEDTSG

-135 RLGELAGAGPIEE
+135 RLGELAGADPIEE

-162 LNTALLEGDTFT
+162 LNTALLEGDTFN

-203 LDAEGNTTRIRL
+203 LDAEGNPTRIRL

-221 ASKLTVAFASPHDE
+221 ASKLTVAFATPHDE
-235 QTDADLSFEAK
+235 QTDADLSFEAQ
-246 ESFAVDADVLLDSA
+246 ESFAVDVDVLLDSA

-298 GIDRADASSTVAVT
+298 GIDRADAPSTVAVN

-326 VDSYGSKITFTTF
+326 VDSYGSKITFTTL

-367 GGKTYVALTTDGDN
+367 GGKTYVALTKDGDI

-409 TASTVSEYEASVVL
+409 AASTVSEYEASVVL

-455 DGDVEVKTGSTLYPN
+455 AGAVEVKTGSTLYPN

-494 RTDYVEPFAKEC
+494 RTDYVEPYAKEC

-530 SGAHGWYLTWGQY
+530 SGDNGWYSRWGEY

-570 LIERELFSV
+570 LIEHELFSV

-610 QQTINNSG
+610 QQTIDNSG

-632 KVVPDYASDISA
+632 KAVPDYASDISA

-669 DYAPGSTDSKG
+669 DYVPGSTDSNG
-680 NEISRPATTYT
+680 NKISRPATTYT

-725 TAEQNNELGASY
+725 TAEQNNKLGASY
-737 NSEDGSINNAKMDLG
+737 NSKDGSINNATMDLG
-752 KMLLD
+752 KMLRD
-757 KYGTDGFTQF
+757 KYDTDGFTQL

-813 SDTYTEYLLDGWIRS
+813 SDTYIEYLLDGWMRS

-883 RYNNGQWFSKEAPMY
+883 TYNNGQWFSKEDSMY
-898 GADGSLIGTYTWNDV
+898 GADGSLIGTYTWDDV

-974 PFAFFGTFTD
+974 PFEFFGTFTD

-1005 VNSYVHTVDATV
+1005 VNSYVHTVDAIV

-1028 NPIWTQDAKQCGNGV
+1028 NPIWTQDANQCVNGV

-1058 AKIELDGRVDPTSN
+1058 AKIELDGRVDPTPN
-1072 LQTIPGSSWK
+1072 FQAIPGSSWE
-1082 LGWRE
+1082 LGWQER
-1087 TSPWHVEFICLPK
+1087 SPWHVEFICLPK

-1110 LFLEESVDGFTLDH
+1110 LFLEESVDGFNLDH

-1132 SRNIYTKFYNRRVIE
+1132 SRNIYTKFYNRPVIE

-1183 VSQRDEQLAY
+1183 VSQRDGQLAY
-1193 KEGQLITEATLNEEN
+1193 AEGQLITEATLNEEN

-1222 KNDVSI
+1222 KDDVSI

-1236 SDTPDDLKYEV
+1236 SDTPDDLRYEV

-1275 PEIDTSTRMISKNL
+1275 PETDTSTRMISKNL

-1352 TFVCDNGWEL
+1352 RFVYDSSREL
-1362 FVRVAGKKDQ
+1362 SVRVAGKKDQ
-1372 PLKKKDSEGNFSQLT
+1372 PLKKKDSEGYFSSLT

-1394 NTDVIVSGDSKSITF
+1394 NTDVIVSEDLKSITF

-1437 KVEENIVNAGDYRS
+1437 KVEENIVKAGDYRS

-1550 SDPDDRL
+1550 SDPADRL

-1628 VGSFADCLL
+1628 VTSFADCLF

-1689 RLLAGSYGANGD
+1689 RLLKGSYGANGN
-1701 WTDDTVLPWSGLEL
+1701 WTDGAALPWSGLAL
-1715 TVDDTQAKGYTVASS
+1715 TVDATQAKDYTVASS

-1744 KTAVAWTDSLEKDG
+1744 KTAVAWTNSLEKDG

-1841 KQSKLTLHKVFT
+1841 KQSKLTLYKVFT
-1853 GRADVD
+1853 GRANVD

-1893 EDVNHATG
+1893 EDVNQGTE

-1915 SGAKWRY
+1915 SGAKWQY

-1941 AAEASGFKS
+1941 GAAASGFNT
-1950 SDEWAAANGVS
+1950 SDEWTTANGVS
-1961 LPTDVTGAL
+1961 LPTDVKGTL
-1970 SMGPTVELKEAGTE
+1970 SMGPTVELAENPSAVSE
-1984 PDVTFKNAYEPA
+1984 TFKNAYVVDSVD
-1996 TATLTGKKIWQD
+1996 LKGQKKWVD
-2008 RNNVFSTRPDS
+2008 SNNIFGTRPES
-2019 ITIELTRKYQNG
+2019 IKLTLKRWYQSGGPDEENPG
-2031 TLDEDLDAGLVNLQ
+2031 GVTLQ
-2045 CDNPD
+2045 
-2050 LENYISWD
+2050 
-2058 RSSDT
+2058 SSDPSRANFIEWDMSS
-2063 GSWTYTIKNL
+2063 GDIWTYTIKNL
-2073 EKWAPDGTLW
+2073 EKWAPDGTAW
-2083 RYDVR
+2083 KYEVSESPADM
-2088 ETVTP
+2088 P
-2093 DQYRIDGNGGSC
+2093 YQYKINAKNKGGSC
-2105 LSDSGELPNITN
+2105 LSTDRPNSEGVQFPLIQNELM
-2117 VLKGQVG
+2117 GQVG
-2124 FSKQWDAR
+2124 FKKSWDQVDA
-2132 DDWKQ
+2132 WAQ
-2137 RPIQY
+2137 RPAQY
-2142 FTLQAREAGT
+2142 YTLQARKLGSSDEWQEAG
-2152 DSDWMEAGTFFT
+2152 SFFVSCGIVEVDLEKNTNYDNTGLT
-2164 AHGVNVGTAS
+2164 AYMLPG
-2174 SYKDTVNNIDT
+2174 
-2185 DLTCYTLSNG
+2185 SN
-2195 SVVRKTVDQLTP
+2195 RYTVDKLTADAID
-2207 KESDGKGPYNFNSHW
+2207 STTYDSNTTW
-2222 TMLPLSLGTGSS
+2222 TNLPLEVKTSS
-2234 AVNVEYRVVESLLVY
+2234 GGVKVEYRVVESLLIY
-2249 EQRGS
+2249 DKKAGS
-2254 KVKVYLDCDKNGIY
+2254 SNIVKVYLDCDKNGNY
-2268 SVRDSGASIYLPS
+2268 SVRDNGASIYLPS

-2295 NITNELKGT
+2295 NITNELNGT
-2304 TTSIMVRKTWDDGDN
+2304 TTSIKVRKTWDDGDN

-2342 SSDGGDTWKWFTKY
+2342 SSDGGHTWEWFTKY
-2356 GSVVSSPFNDD
+2356 GSVVDNPFNG
-2367 SVLNGNLLTKVVRT
+2367 SILNDNLLTRNIT
-2381 ADTDVPFDN
+2381 DTNVSFDK
-2390 LPAKGVVNG
+2390 LPTQGVGVNG
-2399 QAVEYQ
+2399 QAVNYK

-2427 ISDDR
+2427 SSDDR
-2432 SMRLELVPASEEGVQ
+2432 SMRLELVPALEEGGVQ
-2447 RYVNTLVTTTVT
+2447 HYVNTLLTTEVN
-2459 GTKTWNDWGTGL
+2459 GTKTWNDWGSGL
-2471 ASTLNPS
+2471 ASTLDPS

-2484 NLYRKVAGGSEELVK
+2484 NLYRKVEGGSEELVK
-2499 VADATGTLRDAAPK
+2499 VADATGALRDAAPK
-2513 WTKNED
+2513 WSKNED
-2519 GTWTYKFT
+2519 GSWTYEFT
-2527 GLPKTDQNAKVYS
+2527 GLPQTDQNGKVYS

-2557 NDNGSLTNAATRLT
+2557 NDKGNLTNAATRLT

-2576 GGSGTGVVADTKLN
+2576 GGSGTGAATGDALN
-2590 GVTFEIFDNT
+2590 GVKLEVSDST
-2600 GQKVATWSRDT
+2600 GKKVATWSRDEN
-2611 SGAVS
+2611 GAVS
-2616 VGVENGYGKAGAG
+2616 VTVEDGYGKAGAG
-2629 KSAGWIVGLP
+2629 DSAGWIVGLP

-2644 VHEAAVPVGHVAVA
+2644 VHEAVVPAGHVAVA
-2658 DFYVKIDDNGEV
+2658 DF
-2670 SFVGPQGDLKVT
+2670 KVM
-2682 VDHFTVIVPDPV
+2682 I
-2694 YRSAFKLKKT
+2694 
-2704 YEHGGS
+2704 G
-2710 PLPVSGMTF
+2710 
-2719 DLYRGSYSADA
+2719 
-2730 QNGGGVKIAEIVTDA
+2730 
-2745 DGKWSADGSVPWMNH
+2745 
-2760 DDAFGVLAGYFVKQS
+2760 
-2775 DGLPAGKYYLVETGE
+2775 
-2790 SALTKKPGAAGPVAK
+2790 
-2805 FTLGDSGKTIS
+2805 
-2816 VDVKNDEFNAGFAIA
+2816 
-2831 KRDSKT
+2831 
-2837 NAAIS
+2837 
-2842 GATFKLVYT
+2842 
-2851 PMNTTSPVEITGLK
+2851 
-2865 SGQSYALDGT
+2865 
-2875 GTALDSS
+2875 
-2882 KTSYASDGDLKVSG
+2882 
-2896 LKKGSYQ
+2896 
-2903 LVEVAPATGY
+2903 
-2913 KARGDCEAVVATFH
+2913 
-2927 VADDQ
+2927 
-2932 NGSSNVLAPNGGEAP
+2932 
-2947 VVTNE
+2947 
-2952 PYLGSVSMNKV
+2952 
-2963 DDNGTAVPGAKFK
+2963 
-2976 LQRRDGDNWIDV
+2976 V
-2988 DGDALV
+2988 DGV
-2994 TDSNGAI
+2994 
-3001 TVSDLAWGT
+3001 
-3010 YRFVEVAPAD
+3010 
-3020 GYYVGSGTVATN
+3020 
-3032 EITISASNVEGSV
+3032 
-3045 TTPLSCGTVI
+3045 
-3055 NHALGLK
+3055 
-3062 IRKVNYSHDDLPG
+3062 
-3075 ARFVV
+3075 
-3080 RGEFADRTTSKEL
+3080 
-3093 VTDANG
+3093 
-3099 LASLGSA
+3099 
-3106 QLIVGNTYTVT
+3106 
-3117 ETEAPAG
+3117 
-3124 YKIGDGSA
+3124 
-3132 ASASYR
+3132 
-3138 FTVKADGTFAAD
+3138 
-3150 GTYSNTVWSAAGTG
+3150 
-3164 TLELTM
+3164 
-3170 KDTANAVS
+3170 
-3178 LSKADAS
+3178 
-3185 SRVFVSGATFTVYG
+3185 
-3199 KFSDTGEDAKTVQP
+3199 
-3213 TSGAVTLSGLIGGE
+3213 
-3227 IYRIEESVA
+3227 
-3236 PAGYGRLS
+3236 
-3244 SSLYVKFDA
+3244 
-3253 AGSKLSVVDAQG
+3253 
-3265 NALESVPSGWEIAEN
+3265 
-3280 EAIAALDSKTRLSFN
+3280 
-3295 KVDAAGNGTGASN
+3295 
-3308 SLNGVT
+3308 VT
-3314 LELLKGSSVVA
+3314 LE
-3325 SWSRDENGN
+3325 E
-3334 VSVSV
+3334 
-3339 MSGYGEAGSD
+3339 
-3349 ADAGVIF
+3349 
-3356 GLSAGVYTVRESRV
+3356 
-3370 PAGHLAVSDFKV
+3370 P
-3382 NIDDEG
+3382 
-3388 KVSLVDAPEGVSLD
+3388 PEGVVMLEEP
-3402 DHGVTVTVADPLYR
+3402 HEGVELHDAKITVADPLYR

-3428 SSELP
+3428 YSELP
-3433 VAGMSF
+3433 VAGMTF
-3439 ELYRGAYYSSAANGG
+3439 DLYCGTYHASSVDGG
-3454 GIKIA
+3454 GVKIA
-3459 DIRTDANGKWSADGS
+3459 EIVTDADGKWRADGS
-3474 VPWMNREY
+3474 AEWLNRND

-3500 GEYYL
+3500 GDYYL

-3515 KPDGAGAVTEF
+3515 KPGPPVKVPKF
-3526 TLGDNDRGAVK
+3526 TLDGSYRGETN
-3537 AVKVTN
+3537 AVKVEN
-3543 GEFNAQL
+3543 DEFNAGL
-3550 VIHKQDALTRAPVNG
+3550 EIHKRDALTHSAVNN

-3572 TPLGSTDA
+3572 TPLGSTD
-3580 VAIGGL
+3580 VVTIGGL

-3598 TGCLAPVPATPGAL
+3598 TSCMAPVPATPGAL

-3618 KGNYQLVETAPAIG
+3618 KGQYQLVETSPAVG
-3632 YGSLGAD
+3632 YASVGAA
-3639 GTVVREFEV
+3639 GTVVREFVVGE
-3648 LGGSDALANVIS
+3648 GSAGLANVVP
-3660 DPVVDN
+3660 DPDVN
-3666 APLLGSVSMR
+3666 NMPLLGSVTMH
-3676 KVDVDGSGIESAQ
+3676 KVDTDGNAIAGAQ
-3689 FKLQRLV
+3689 FKLQRLAD
-3696 GGDWTD
+3696 GDWND
-3702 VAGGLYTTDADGRIT
+3702 VADGLYTTDAGGRIT

-3741 SVTTKSVTVRDDNVA
+3741 SVTTKSVTVGADNVA
-3756 GSIVSPLDCGT
+3756 GSIISPLDCGT
-3767 VTNKRLGFGLVKL
+3767 VTNKRLGFGLLKV
-3780 NDDGEH
+3780 NYDREH
-3786 LSGARFTV
+3786 LLGAHFTV
-3794 TGEFSDGSAAHDLVT
+3794 AGAFSDGSVAHDLVT

-3828 TVTETAAPEGYKI
+3828 TVKETAAPEGYKI
-3841 GDGFAAS
+3841 GDGSAAS

-3861 TAVGDYKHG
+3861 TAVGDDSG
-3870 IWSLSGTGRLSLA
+3870 DTWSLTGSGELSLT
-3883 MKDRANSVSLSKADA
+3883 MKDEANSISLSKADA

-3909 TVTGRFSD
+3909 TVTGSFSD
-3917 SADGSKTVSP
+3917 SVDGSKTVSP
-3927 VGGAVELRG
+3927 VDGAVELRG
-3936 LINGEVYRVEETAA
+3936 LINGEVYRIEETVA
-3950 PAGYGR
+3950 PYGYVR
-3956 LDAPLYVRFDDRGER
+3956 LDAPLCVRFDERGER

-3976 KRGAALSRAPEG
+3976 ERGTALSQAPEG
-3988 WDVADGR
+3988 WNVTGGR
-3995 AITANNVRNRLT
+3995 AITAN
-4007 FDKVEGGSG
+4007 
-4016 TGAVAGS
+4016 
-4023 ALNGVAFEL
+4023 
-4032 SSGSDVVATWAR
+4032 
-4044 SDEGVVSTTVA
+4044 
-4055 SGYGESGS
+4055 
-4063 GADAGWLV
+4063 
-4071 GFPAGTYRVHE
+4071 
-4082 SVVPAG
+4082 
-4088 HVAVA
+4088 
-4093 DFTVKIDAEGFVTLG
+4093 
-4108 GAHEGVELD
+4108 
-4117 ASAAKITVADP
+4117 DP

-4140 SHGSSE
+4140 RHGDSE
-4146 LPVAGMTFDLYRGT
+4146 LPVAGMTFVLYCGT
-4160 YHASSVDG
+4160 YDASSVDG
-4168 GGVKIAAIVTDADGK
+4168 GGVKIAEIVTDADGK
-4183 WSADGSVEWLNRD
+4183 WGADGSVEWLNRD

-4208 QSDGLPAGD
+4208 QSDGLPAGK

-4238 TAFTLG
+4238 TAFTLD
-4244 GSDRGETKAVKVEN
+4244 GSDRGTTKAVKVEN

-4272 TTGSPVNGAGF
+4272 ATGSPVNGAGF

-4306 YVLDATGTQVAAHS
+4306 YVLDATGTQVAAHF
-4320 SNVDGCLK
+4320 SNADGCLK

-4337 RLIETVSATGY
+4337 RLIETVSAAGY

-4361 DVLDAANGVGNV
+4361 DVLDAANGFGNV

-4405 AGATFKLQLKSGS
+4405 AGATFKLQLKRGS

-4435 VVTGLAWGTYRFVEV
+4435 VVTGLAWGTYRFAEV
-4450 APAAGYYL
+4450 APAAGFYMS
-4458 DREEVATN
+4458 DSVTTKSV
-4466 ELTVTADNVAGSIEL
+4466 TVGADNVAGSIVS
-4481 PLDCGTVTNTAFAL
+4481 PLDCGTVTNKAFGL

-4513 VEGRFADGSSVVEL
+4513 VEGRFADGSTVATL
-4527 TSGDDGIASLGSAQL
+4527 ACGDDGIASLGSAQL
-4542 VAGETYTVTEA
+4542 VAGETYTVTETS
-4553 AAPAGYMIGDGTAAS
+4553 APAGYMIGDGTAAS

-4583 VNDYNR
+4583 VGESNPA
-4589 DVWSMS
+4589 VWSMS

-4632 ATLGLMALAIGLRRT
+4632 ATLGLMALAIGLSRT

>member
-51 DAAGESDDKTGSP
+51 DAAEESDDKTGSD

-90 NTSNNTTASNEDASD
+90 NTSNNTTASNEDTSG

-189 LQDNDGI
+189 LQDHDGI

-221 ASKLTVAFASPHDE
+221 ASKLTVAFATPHDE

-292 HVEELL
+292 HVEGLL

-312 VAGTSQDPV
+312 AAGTFQDPV

-345 ANRPSAEA
+345 VNRPSAEA

-367 GGKTYVALTTDGDN
+367 GGKTYVALTKDGDN
-381 LSDEAAT
+381 LSDEAAA

-409 TASTVSEYEASVVL
+409 AASTVSEYEASVVL

-455 DGDVEVKTGSTLYPN
+455 GGAVEVKTGSTLYPN
-470 SNADPSQRS
+470 SNADPSQSS

-494 RTDYVEPFAKEC
+494 RTDYVEPYAKEC
-506 LMMLKNVSFNVDVHI
+506 LMMLKSVSFNVDVHI

-530 SGAHGWYLTWGQY
+530 SGDNGWYSRWGKY

-610 QQTINNSG
+610 QQTIDNSG

-626 EVSYDN
+626 VVSYDN

-669 DYAPGSTDSKG
+669 DYVPGSTDSNG
-680 NEISRPATTYT
+680 NEISRPAATYT

-706 AQVVAMTGDRKGE
+706 AQVVVMTGDRKGE
-719 FVKLEV
+719 FVKLDV

-737 NSEDGSINNAKMDLG
+737 NSEDGSINNATMDLG

-788 YEHVFGKVDNEGNTT
+788 YEHVFGTVDNEGNTS

-813 SDTYTEYLLDGWIRS
+813 SDANTEYLLDGWMRS

-861 YQDQLGTVEVSFQLQ
+861 FQDQLGTVEVSFQLQ

-883 RYNNGQWFSKEAPMY
+883 TYNNGQWFSKEDPMY

-974 PFAFFGTFTD
+974 PFEFFGTFTD

-1005 VNSYVHTVDATV
+1005 VNSYVDTVDATV

-1058 AKIELDGRVDPTSN
+1058 TTIELDGRVDPTPN
-1072 LQTIPGSSWK
+1072 FQTIPGSSWE
-1082 LGWRE
+1082 LGWWE
-1087 TSPWHVEFICLPK
+1087 TSPWHVEFIRLPK

-1110 LFLEESVDGFTLDH
+1110 LFLEESVDGFNLDH

-1132 SRNIYTKFYNRRVIE
+1132 SRKIYTKFYNRPVIE

-1175 GLYAKHDI
+1175 GLYANHDI
-1183 VSQRDEQLAY
+1183 YSHRDRQLAY
-1193 KEGQLITEATLNEEN
+1193 REGELINKVTLNEEN

-1222 KNDVSI
+1222 KDDVSI

-1236 SDTPDDLKYEV
+1236 SDTPDDLRYEV

-1266 AYRSLLRNW
+1266 AYDSLLRNW
-1275 PEIDTSTRMISKNL
+1275 PETDTSTRMISKNL

-1300 ENRDK
+1300 ENLDK

-1325 WADAGSAANKRP
+1325 WADAGSATSKRP

-1352 TFVCDNGWEL
+1352 RFVYDGSREL
-1362 FVRVAGKKDQ
+1362 SVRVAGKIDQ

-1387 GSADASE
+1387 GSAEASE
-1394 NTDVIVSGDSKSITF
+1394 NTDVIVSEDSKSITF

-1523 TDGKGNPVITLS
+1523 KDGNGNPVITLS

-1550 SDPDDRL
+1550 SDPADRL

-1689 RLLAGSYGANGD
+1689 RLLAGSYGANGN
-1701 WTDDTVLPWSGLEL
+1701 WTDGAALPWSGLEL

-1758 NKWTFS
+1758 NNWTFS

-1824 VYDIRYTAFS
+1824 VYDIRYTDFS

-1841 KQSKLTLHKVFT
+1841 KQSKLTLYKVFT

-1893 EDVNHATG
+1893 KDVNHATE

-1915 SGAKWRY
+1915 SGAKWQY

-1941 AAEASGFKS
+1941 AADASGFKS
-1950 SDEWAAANGVS
+1950 SDEWTTANGVS
-1961 LPTDVTGAL
+1961 LPTDVTGSL
-1970 SMGPTVELKEAGTE
+1970 SMGPTVELAENPSAVSE
-1984 PDVTFKNAYEPA
+1984 TFKNAYVVDSVD
-1996 TATLTGKKIWQD
+1996 LKGQKKWVD
-2008 RNNVFSTRPDS
+2008 SNNIFGTRPES
-2019 ITIELTRKYQNG
+2019 IKLTLKRWYQSGGPDEENPG
-2031 TLDEDLDAGLVNLQ
+2031 GVTLQSSDPSRA
-2045 CDNPD
+2045 
-2050 LENYISWD
+2050 NYIEWD
-2058 RSSDT
+2058 KSSGDI
-2063 GSWTYTIKNL
+2063 WTYTIKNL
-2073 EKWAPDGTLW
+2073 EKWAPDGTAW
-2083 RYDVR
+2083 KYEVSESPADM
-2088 ETVTP
+2088 P
-2093 DQYRIDGNGGSC
+2093 YQYKINAKNKGGSC
-2105 LSDSGELPNITN
+2105 LSTDRPNSEGVQFPLIQNELM
-2117 VLKGQVG
+2117 GQVG
-2124 FSKQWDAR
+2124 FKKSWNQVDDA
-2132 DDWKQ
+2132 WAQ
-2137 RPIQY
+2137 RPAQY
-2142 FTLQAREAGT
+2142 YTLQARKLGSSDEWQEAGSFFVSCGIVEVDLEKDTNYDNTGLIAYKLPGSNRYTVDKLTADAT
-2152 DSDWMEAGTFFT
+2152 DSTTYD
-2164 AHGVNVGTAS
+2164 
-2174 SYKDTVNNIDT
+2174 
-2185 DLTCYTLSNG
+2185 SN
-2195 SVVRKTVDQLTP
+2195 TT
-2207 KESDGKGPYNFNSHW
+2207 W
-2222 TMLPLSLGTGSS
+2222 TNLPLEVKTSS
-2234 AVNVEYRVVESLLVY
+2234 GGVKVEYRVVESLLIY
-2249 EQRGS
+2249 DKKAGS
-2254 KVKVYLDCDKNGIY
+2254 SNTVKVYLECDRDGNYSIKNSAA
-2268 SVRDSGASIYLPS
+2268 SVYLPS
-2281 QTEEHASGSSTWKS
+2281 QSETHEPGSSNWKS
-2295 NITNELKGT
+2295 NITNVCTVGT
-2304 TTSIMVRKTWDDGDN
+2304 TSVTVQKTWNDSGN

-2342 SSDGGDTWKWFTKY
+2342 SSDGGHTWKWFTKY
-2356 GSVVSSPFNDD
+2356 GSVVDNPFVENQTNGFILND
-2367 SVLNGNLLTKVVRT
+2367 NLLTRNVSV
-2381 ADTDVPFDN
+2381 ADTNVSFDK
-2390 LPAKGVVNG
+2390 LPAQGVGVNG

-2471 ASTLNPS
+2471 ASTLDPS

-2484 NLYRKVAGGSEELVK
+2484 NLYRKVEGGSEELVK
-2499 VADATGTLRDAAPK
+2499 VADATGALRDAAPT
-2513 WTKNED
+2513 WSKNED
-2519 GTWTYKFT
+2519 GTWTYEFT
-2527 GLPKTDQNAKVYS
+2527 GLPQTAQNGKVYS

-2557 NDNGSLTNAATRLT
+2557 NDKGNLTNAATRLT

-2576 GGSGTGVVADTKLN
+2576 GGSGTGVAADTKLN

-2600 GQKVATWSRDT
+2600 GQMVATWSRDEN
-2611 SGAVS
+2611 GAVS
-2616 VGVENGYGKAGAG
+2616 VTVEDGYGKAGAG
-2629 KSAGWIVGLP
+2629 ENAGWIVGLP

-2644 VHEAAVPVGHVAVA
+2644 VHEAVVPAGHVAVA
-2658 DFYVKIDDNGEV
+2658 DFTVKIG
-2670 SFVGPQGDLKVT
+2670 
-2682 VDHFTVIVPDPV
+2682 VD
-2694 YRSAFKLKKT
+2694 
-2704 YEHGGS
+2704 G
-2710 PLPVSGMTF
+2710 
-2719 DLYRGSYSADA
+2719 
-2730 QNGGGVKIAEIVTDA
+2730 
-2745 DGKWSADGSVPWMNH
+2745 
-2760 DDAFGVLAGYFVKQS
+2760 
-2775 DGLPAGKYYLVETGE
+2775 
-2790 SALTKKPGAAGPVAK
+2790 
-2805 FTLGDSGKTIS
+2805 
-2816 VDVKNDEFNAGFAIA
+2816 
-2831 KRDSKT
+2831 
-2837 NAAIS
+2837 
-2842 GATFKLVYT
+2842 
-2851 PMNTTSPVEITGLK
+2851 
-2865 SGQSYALDGT
+2865 
-2875 GTALDSS
+2875 
-2882 KTSYASDGDLKVSG
+2882 
-2896 LKKGSYQ
+2896 
-2903 LVEVAPATGY
+2903 
-2913 KARGDCEAVVATFH
+2913 
-2927 VADDQ
+2927 
-2932 NGSSNVLAPNGGEAP
+2932 
-2947 VVTNE
+2947 VVTHEE
-2952 PYLGSVSMNKV
+2952 P
-2963 DDNGTAVPGAKFK
+2963 
-2976 LQRRDGDNWIDV
+2976 
-2988 DGDALV
+2988 
-2994 TDSNGAI
+2994 
-3001 TVSDLAWGT
+3001 
-3010 YRFVEVAPAD
+3010 
-3020 GYYVGSGTVATN
+3020 
-3032 EITISASNVEGSV
+3032 
-3045 TTPLSCGTVI
+3045 
-3055 NHALGLK
+3055 
-3062 IRKVNYSHDDLPG
+3062 
-3075 ARFVV
+3075 
-3080 RGEFADRTTSKEL
+3080 
-3093 VTDANG
+3093 
-3099 LASLGSA
+3099 
-3106 QLIVGNTYTVT
+3106 
-3117 ETEAPAG
+3117 
-3124 YKIGDGSA
+3124 
-3132 ASASYR
+3132 
-3138 FTVKADGTFAAD
+3138 
-3150 GTYSNTVWSAAGTG
+3150 
-3164 TLELTM
+3164 
-3170 KDTANAVS
+3170 
-3178 LSKADAS
+3178 
-3185 SRVFVSGATFTVYG
+3185 
-3199 KFSDTGEDAKTVQP
+3199 
-3213 TSGAVTLSGLIGGE
+3213 
-3227 IYRIEESVA
+3227 
-3236 PAGYGRLS
+3236 
-3244 SSLYVKFDA
+3244 
-3253 AGSKLSVVDAQG
+3253 
-3265 NALESVPSGWEIAEN
+3265 
-3280 EAIAALDSKTRLSFN
+3280 
-3295 KVDAAGNGTGASN
+3295 
-3308 SLNGVT
+3308 
-3314 LELLKGSSVVA
+3314 
-3325 SWSRDENGN
+3325 
-3334 VSVSV
+3334 
-3339 MSGYGEAGSD
+3339 
-3349 ADAGVIF
+3349 
-3356 GLSAGVYTVRESRV
+3356 
-3370 PAGHLAVSDFKV
+3370 
-3382 NIDDEG
+3382 
-3388 KVSLVDAPEGVSLD
+3388 PEGVD
-3402 DHGVTVTVADPLYR
+3402 GVVTIEEPPEGVERHAAKITVADPLYR

-3428 SSELP
+3428 DSELP
-3433 VAGMSF
+3433 VAGMAF
-3439 ELYRGAYYSSAANGG
+3439 DLYCGTYHASSVDGG
-3454 GIKIA
+3454 GVKIA
-3459 DIRTDANGKWSADGS
+3459 AIVTDADGKWSADGS
-3474 VPWMNREY
+3474 VEWLNRDD
-3482 AFGVLAGYFVRQ
+3482 AFGVLAGYFFKQ

-3500 GEYYL
+3500 GDYYL

-3515 KPDGAGAVTEF
+3515 KPGGVKEF
-3526 TLGDNDRGAVK
+3526 TLDGSVRGTTM
-3537 AVKVTN
+3537 AVKVEN
-3543 GEFNAQL
+3543 REFNAGL
-3550 VIHKQDALTRAPVNG
+3550 EIHKRDALTHSAVNN
-3565 AAFELRY
+3565 ATFELRY
-3572 TPLGSTDA
+3572 TPLGSTD
-3580 VAIGGL
+3580 VVTIGGL
-3586 KSGYSYALNAAG
+3586 KSGYSYALGAAG
-3598 TGCLAPVPATPGAL
+3598 TSCLAPVPATPGAL

-3618 KGNYQLVETAPAIG
+3618 KGQYQLVETSPAVG
-3632 YGSLGAD
+3632 YASVGAA
-3639 GTVVREFEV
+3639 GTVVREFVVGE
-3648 LGGSDALANVIS
+3648 GSAGLANVVP
-3660 DPVVDN
+3660 DPDVTN
-3666 APLLGSVSMR
+3666 MPLLGSVTMH
-3676 KVDVDGSGIESAQ
+3676 KVDTDSNAIAGAQ
-3689 FKLQRLV
+3689 FKLQRLA

-3702 VAGGLYTTDADGRIT
+3702 VADGLYTTDADGRIT

-3741 SVTTKSVTVRDDNVA
+3741 SVTTKSVTVGADNVA
-3756 GSIVSPLDCGT
+3756 GSIISPLDCGT
-3767 VTNKRLGFGLVKL
+3767 VTNERLGFGLIKV
-3780 NDDGEH
+3780 NSARER

-3794 TGEFSDGSAAHDLVT
+3794 TGEFSDGSAARVLVT

-3819 GLLVAGETY
+3819 GLLVAGKTY

-3841 GDGFAAS
+3841 GDGSAAS
-3848 ASVSFRVGSDGSF
+3848 ASYRFTVKADGTF
-3861 TAVGDYKHG
+3861 AADGTYTKTV
-3870 IWSLSGTGRLSLA
+3870 WSAAGTGTLELT
-3883 MKDRANSVSLSKADA
+3883 MKDTANVVSLSKADA
-3898 ATGDFVAGATF
+3898 SSRVFVSGATF

-3927 VGGAVELRG
+3927 VDGAVELRG
-3936 LINGEVYRVEETAA
+3936 LINGEVYRIEETVA
-3950 PAGYGR
+3950 PDGYVR
-3956 LDAPLYVRFDDRGER
+3956 LDAPLCVRFDERGER

-3976 KRGAALSRAPEG
+3976 ERGTALSQAPEG
-3988 WDVADGR
+3988 WVVTDGR
-3995 AITANNVRNRLT
+3995 AITAN
-4007 FDKVEGGSG
+4007 
-4016 TGAVAGS
+4016 
-4023 ALNGVAFEL
+4023 
-4032 SSGSDVVATWAR
+4032 
-4044 SDEGVVSTTVA
+4044 
-4055 SGYGESGS
+4055 
-4063 GADAGWLV
+4063 
-4071 GFPAGTYRVHE
+4071 
-4082 SVVPAG
+4082 
-4088 HVAVA
+4088 
-4093 DFTVKIDAEGFVTLG
+4093 
-4108 GAHEGVELD
+4108 
-4117 ASAAKITVADP
+4117 DP
-4128 LYRSAFSLQKLY
+4128 LYRSAFSLEKVY
-4140 SHGSSE
+4140 RHGSSE

-4168 GGVKIAAIVTDADGK
+4168 GGVKIAAIVTAADGK

-4244 GSDRGETKAVKVEN
+4244 GSDRGETKSVKVEN

-4272 TTGSPVNGAGF
+4272 ATGSLVNGAGF

-4320 SNVDGCLK
+4320 SNADGCLK

-4373 LATADSSAPVVTNEP
+4373 LATADGSAPVVTNEP

-4542 VAGETYTVTEA
+4542 VAGETYTVTETS
-4553 AAPAGYMIGDGTAAS
+4553 APAGYMIGDGTAAS

-4589 DVWSMS
+4589 DVWSMG

-4607 AHTVS
+4607 AHKVS

-4632 ATLGLMALAIGLRRT
+4632 ATLGLMAFAIGLRRT

>member
-38 QSWQDIVQPFAET
+38 QSWQDIVQPFTET
-51 DAAGESDDKTGSP
+51 DAAGESDDETGSD
-64 AASGVSSSDSSG
+64 AASGVSSSDSSD

-90 NTSNNTTASNEDASD
+90 NTSNNTTASIEDTSG

-113 PRDWSHDAS
+113 SRDWSHDAS

-148 IPVQLPASLNIKCV
+148 IPLQLPASLNIKCV

-189 LQDNDGI
+189 LQDHDGI

-221 ASKLTVAFASPHDE
+221 ASKLTVAFATPHDE

-246 ESFAVDADVLLDSA
+246 ETFAVAADVLLDSA

-298 GIDRADASSTVAVT
+298 GIDRADASPTVAVT
-312 VAGTSQDPV
+312 AAGTSQDPV

-326 VDSYGSKITFTTF
+326 VDSYGSKISFTTL

-367 GGKTYVALTTDGDN
+367 GGKTYVALTNDGDN
-381 LSDEAAT
+381 LSDEAAA
-388 QLGFTQETLDAAKTD
+388 QLGFTQESLDAAKTD

-494 RTDYVEPFAKEC
+494 RTDYVEPYAKEC
-506 LMMLKNVSFNVDVHI
+506 LMMLKSVSFNVDVHI

-530 SGAHGWYLTWGQY
+530 SGDHGWYSTWGKH

-570 LIERELFSV
+570 LIEHQLFSV
-579 TWNDNASN
+579 TWGDNASN

-669 DYAPGSTDSKG
+669 DYAPGSTDSNG
-680 NEISRPATTYT
+680 NKISRPATTYT

-725 TAEQNNELGASY
+725 TAEQNNKLGASY
-737 NSEDGSINNAKMDLG
+737 NSKDGSINNATMDLG
-752 KMLLD
+752 KMLRD
-757 KYGTDGFTQF
+757 KYDTDGFTQL

-813 SDTYTEYLLDGWIRS
+813 SDTYIEYLLDGWMRS

-883 RYNNGQWFSKEAPMY
+883 TYNNGQWFSKEDSMY
-898 GADGSLIGTYTWNDV
+898 GADGSLIGTYTWDDV

-1005 VNSYVHTVDATV
+1005 VNSYVDTVDATV
-1017 DKYWQALDADG
+1017 DKYWQALDAEG

-1058 AKIELDGRVDPTSN
+1058 AKIEMDGRVDPTPN
-1072 LQTIPGSSWK
+1072 FQAIPGSSWE

-1087 TSPWHVEFICLPK
+1087 TSPWHVEFIRLPK

-1132 SRNIYTKFYNRRVIE
+1132 SLKIYTKFYNRPVIE

-1175 GLYAKHDI
+1175 GLYAKRTI
-1183 VSQRDEQLAY
+1183 YSQGDRQLAY
-1193 KEGQLITEATLNEEN
+1193 EEGELIDKVTLNEEN

-1252 AVRRATDGSAEEIA
+1252 AVSRASNGSAEEIA
-1266 AYRSLLRNW
+1266 AYGSLLRNW
-1275 PEIDTSTRMISKNL
+1275 PETDTSTRMISKNL

-1325 WADAGSAANKRP
+1325 WVDAGSAANKRP

-1352 TFVCDNGWEL
+1352 RFVYDSSREL
-1362 FVRVAGKKDQ
+1362 SVSVAGKKDQ
-1372 PLKKKDSEGNFSQLT
+1372 PLKKKDSEGNISSLT
-1387 GSADASE
+1387 GSAEASE
-1394 NTDVIVSGDSKSITF
+1394 NTDVIVSEDSKSITF

-1459 FGSPWHQEDQLNYSF
+1459 FGSPWHQEDQLYYSF

-1509 YRAAYTYDDNGNII
+1509 YRAAYTYDDNGKII
-1523 TDGKGNPVITLS
+1523 TDDEGNPVITLS
-1535 SVSPSEYDGHFEWVS
+1535 SVSPSEYDGQFEWVS
-1550 SDPDDRL
+1550 SDQADRL

-1613 SYTKDPGSWDKADDE
+1613 PYTKDPGSWDKADDE
-1628 VGSFADCLL
+1628 VRSFADYLL

-1689 RLLAGSYGANGD
+1689 RLLAGSYGPNGN
-1701 WTDDTVLPWSGLEL
+1701 WTDDAVLPWSGLAL

-1758 NKWTFS
+1758 NNWTFS

-1805 GKDGWHLTS
+1805 GKPGWDLKP

-1841 KQSKLTLHKVFT
+1841 KQSKLTLYKVFT

-1873 VKDDDS
+1873 DKDDGS

-1893 EDVNHATG
+1893 EDVNHDTD

-1915 SGAKWRY
+1915 SGAKWQY

-1941 AAEASGFKS
+1941 GAAASGFNT
-1950 SDEWAAANGVS
+1950 SDEWTTANGVS
-1961 LPTDVTGAL
+1961 LPTDVKGTL
-1970 SMGPTVELKEAGTE
+1970 SMGPTVELDENPSAVSE
-1984 PDVTFKNAYEPA
+1984 TFKNAYVVDSVD
-1996 TATLTGKKIWQD
+1996 LKGQKKWVD
-2008 RNNVFSTRPDS
+2008 SNNIFGTRPES
-2019 ITIELTRKYQNG
+2019 IKLTLKRWYQSGGPDEENPG
-2031 TLDEDLDAGLVNLQ
+2031 GVTLQSGDPSGA
-2045 CDNPD
+2045 
-2050 LENYISWD
+2050 NYIEWD
-2058 RSSDT
+2058 MSSGDI
-2063 GSWTYTIKNL
+2063 WTYTIKNL
-2073 EKWAPDGTLW
+2073 EKWAPDGTAW
-2083 RYDVR
+2083 KYEVSESPADM
-2088 ETVTP
+2088 P
-2093 DQYRIDGNGGSC
+2093 YQYKINAKNKGGSC
-2105 LSDSGELPNITN
+2105 LSTDGSNSEGVQFPLIQNELM
-2117 VLKGQVG
+2117 GQVG
-2124 FSKQWDAR
+2124 FKKSWDQFDA
-2132 DDWKQ
+2132 WAQ
-2137 RPIQY
+2137 RPAQY
-2142 FTLQAREAGT
+2142 YTLQARELGS
-2152 DSDWMEAGTFFT
+2152 SDEWQEAGSFFVSCGIVEVDLEKNT
-2164 AHGVNVGTAS
+2164 NYDNTGLIA
-2174 SYKDTVNNIDT
+2174 YK
-2185 DLTCYTLSNG
+2185 LPGSN
-2195 SVVRKTVDQLTP
+2195 RYTVDKLTADATR
-2207 KESDGKGPYNFNSHW
+2207 STTYDSNTTW
-2222 TMLPLSLGTGSS
+2222 TNLPLEVKTSS
-2234 AVNVEYRVVESLLVY
+2234 GGVKVEYRVVESLLIY
-2249 EQRGS
+2249 DKKAGS
-2254 KVKVYLDCDKNGIY
+2254 SNTVKVYLECDRDGNYSIKNSAA
-2268 SVRDSGASIYLPS
+2268 SVYLPS
-2281 QTEEHASGSSTWKS
+2281 QSETHEPDSSNWKS
-2295 NITNELKGT
+2295 NITNVCTVGT
-2304 TTSIMVRKTWDDGDN
+2304 TSVTVQKTWNDSGN

-2342 SSDGGDTWKWFTKY
+2342 SSDGGHTWKWFTKY
-2356 GSVVSSPFNDD
+2356 GSVVDNPFNG
-2367 SVLNGNLLTKVVRT
+2367 SILNDNLLTRNVRNVSV
-2381 ADTDVPFDN
+2381 ADTNVSFDE
-2390 LPAKGVVNG
+2390 LPAQGVGVNG

-2471 ASTLNPS
+2471 ASTLDPS

-2499 VADATGTLRDAAPK
+2499 VADATGALRDAAPK

-2527 GLPKTDQNAKVYS
+2527 GLPQTDQNGKVYS

-2576 GGSGTGVVADTKLN
+2576 GGSGTGAATGDALN
-2590 GVTFEIFDNT
+2590 GVKLEVSDST
-2600 GQKVATWSRDT
+2600 GKKVASWSRDEN
-2611 SGAVS
+2611 GAVS
-2616 VGVENGYGKAGAG
+2616 VTVEDGYGKAGAG
-2629 KSAGWIVGLP
+2629 ENAGWIVGLP

-2644 VHEAAVPVGHVAVA
+2644 VHEAVVPAGHVAVA
-2658 DFYVKIDDNGEV
+2658 DFYVKIADNGKV
-2670 SFVGPQGDLKVT
+2670 SFVDPHGDLKVP
-2682 VDHFTVIVPDPV
+2682 DDGYTVIVPDPV

-2719 DLYRGSYSADA
+2719 DLYRGSYSVEA

-2745 DGKWSADGSVPWMNH
+2745 DGKWGAAGSAEWLNR

-2790 SALTKKPGAAGPVAK
+2790 SALTKKSGAVKA
-2805 FTLGDSGKTIS
+2805 FTLNADDSGKTIP
-2816 VDVKNDEFNAGFAIA
+2816 VDIKNVEFNAGFAIA

-2882 KTSYASDGDLKVSG
+2882 KTSYASDGDLIVSG

-2913 KARGDCEAVVATFH
+2913 KARGDGEAVVATFY

-2932 NGSSNVLAPNGGEAP
+2932 NGSSNVLAPNGGAAP

-2963 DDNGTAVPGAKFK
+2963 DDYGTAVPGAKFK

-2988 DGDALV
+2988 DGYALV

-3045 TTPLSCGTVI
+3045 TTPLSCGAVT

-3062 IRKVNYSHDDLPG
+3062 IRKVNYSKDNLPG

-3080 RGEFADRTTSKEL
+3080 GGAFADRTTSKEL

-3099 LASLGSA
+3099 LASLGAA

-3150 GTYSNTVWSAAGTG
+3150 GTYTDTVWSTAGTG

-3170 KDTANAVS
+3170 KDTANVVS

-3185 SRVFVSGATFTVYG
+3185 SHVFVSGATFTVYG

-3265 NALESVPSGWEIAEN
+3265 NALESVPSGWEITEN

-3295 KVDAAGNGTGASN
+3295 KVDAAGNGTGVSN

-3382 NIDDEG
+3382 KIDDEG

-3474 VPWMNREY
+3474 VPWMNREN

-3515 KPDGAGAVTEF
+3515 KPDGAGAVKEF

-3550 VIHKQDALTRAPVNG
+3550 EIHKQDALTRAPVNG
-3565 AAFELRY
+3565 AVFELRY

-3618 KGNYQLVETAPAIG
+3618 KGQYQLVETSPAVG

-3741 SVTTKSVTVRDDNVA
+3741 SVTTKSVTVGADNVA

-3767 VTNKRLGFGLVKL
+3767 VTNK
-3780 NDDGEH
+3780 
-3786 LSGARFTV
+3786 
-3794 TGEFSDGSAAHDLVT
+3794 
-3809 AADGTASLPD
+3809 
-3819 GLLVAGETY
+3819 
-3828 TVTETAAPEGYKI
+3828 
-3841 GDGFAAS
+3841 
-3848 ASVSFRVGSDGSF
+3848 
-3861 TAVGDYKHG
+3861 
-3870 IWSLSGTGRLSLA
+3870 
-3883 MKDRANSVSLSKADA
+3883 
-3898 ATGDFVAGATF
+3898 
-3909 TVTGRFSD
+3909 
-3917 SADGSKTVSP
+3917 
-3927 VGGAVELRG
+3927 
-3936 LINGEVYRVEETAA
+3936 
-3950 PAGYGR
+3950 
-3956 LDAPLYVRFDDRGER
+3956 
-3971 LVVVD
+3971 
-3976 KRGAALSRAPEG
+3976 
-3988 WDVADGR
+3988 
-3995 AITANNVRNRLT
+3995 
-4007 FDKVEGGSG
+4007 
-4016 TGAVAGS
+4016 
-4023 ALNGVAFEL
+4023 
-4032 SSGSDVVATWAR
+4032 
-4044 SDEGVVSTTVA
+4044 
-4055 SGYGESGS
+4055 
-4063 GADAGWLV
+4063 
-4071 GFPAGTYRVHE
+4071 
-4082 SVVPAG
+4082 
-4088 HVAVA
+4088 
-4093 DFTVKIDAEGFVTLG
+4093 
-4108 GAHEGVELD
+4108 
-4117 ASAAKITVADP
+4117 
-4128 LYRSAFSLQKLY
+4128 
-4140 SHGSSE
+4140 
-4146 LPVAGMTFDLYRGT
+4146 
-4160 YHASSVDG
+4160 
-4168 GGVKIAAIVTDADGK
+4168 
-4183 WSADGSVEWLNRD
+4183 
-4196 GAFGSL
+4196 
-4202 AGYFVR
+4202 
-4208 QSDGLPAGD
+4208 
-4217 YYLVETGE
+4217 
-4225 SALTKKPGAAGAV
+4225 
-4238 TAFTLG
+4238 
-4244 GSDRGETKAVKVEN
+4244 
-4258 DEFNAGLAIEKRDA
+4258 
-4272 TTGSPVNGAGF
+4272 
-4283 ELVYTPLG
+4283 
-4291 KTDSVTISGLKTGCS
+4291 
-4306 YVLDATGTQVAAHS
+4306 
-4320 SNVDGCLK
+4320 
-4328 VTGLKKGGY
+4328 
-4337 RLIETVSATGY
+4337 
-4348 APVAPGGSLVSSF
+4348 
-4361 DVLDAANGVGNV
+4361 
-4373 LATADSSAPVVTNEP
+4373 
-4388 LLGSVSMRKVD
+4388 
-4399 EGGQPI
+4399 
-4405 AGATFKLQLKSGS
+4405 
-4418 DWVDVGDG
+4418 
-4426 RATDTDGSI
+4426 
-4435 VVTGLAWGTYRFVEV
+4435 
-4450 APAAGYYL
+4450 
-4458 DREEVATN
+4458 
-4466 ELTVTADNVAGSIEL
+4466 
-4481 PLDCGTVTNTAFAL
+4481 AFAL
-4495 KLLKRNGSGDA
+4495 KLLKRNESGDA
-4506 LPGAVFT
+4506 LSGAVFR
-4513 VEGRFADGSSVVEL
+4513 VDGRFADGSSVVEI

-4542 VAGETYTVTEA
+4542 VAGETYTVTETS
-4553 AAPAGYMIGDGTAAS
+4553 APAGYMIGDGTAAS

-4583 VNDYNR
+4583 VGESNPA
-4589 DVWSMS
+4589 VWSMS

>member
-51 DAAGESDDKTGSP
+51 DAAGESDDKTGSD

-90 NTSNNTTASNEDASD
+90 STSNNTTASNEDTSG

-135 RLGELAGAGPIEE
+135 RLRELAEAGPIEE

-189 LQDNDGI
+189 LQDHDGI

-203 LDAEGNTTRIRL
+203 LDVEGNTTRIRL

-221 ASKLTVAFASPHDE
+221 ASKLTVAFATPHDE

-292 HVEELL
+292 HVEGLL
-298 GIDRADASSTVAVT
+298 GIDRADASSTVAVN

-326 VDSYGSKITFTTF
+326 VGSYGSKITFTTF

-345 ANRPSAEA
+345 VNRPSAQA

-367 GGKTYVALTTDGDN
+367 GGKTYVALTKDGDN
-381 LSDEAAT
+381 LSDEAAA

-409 TASTVSEYEASVVL
+409 AASTVSEYEASVVL

-455 DGDVEVKTGSTLYPN
+455 GGAVEVKTGSTLYPN
-470 SNADPSQRS
+470 SNADPSQSS

-494 RTDYVEPFAKEC
+494 RTDYVEPYAKEC

-530 SGAHGWYLTWGQY
+530 SGDNGWYSRWGQY

-610 QQTINNSG
+610 QQTIDNSG

-632 KVVPDYASDISA
+632 KAVPDYASDISA
-644 CYSGGTMTVRHT
+644 CYSGGTLTVRHT

-669 DYAPGSTDSKG
+669 DYVPGSTDSNG
-680 NEISRPATTYT
+680 NDISRPAATYT

-706 AQVVAMTGDRKGE
+706 AQVVVMTGDRKGE
-719 FVKLEV
+719 YVKLEV

-813 SDTYTEYLLDGWIRS
+813 SDTYSEYLLDGWIRS

-883 RYNNGQWFSKEAPMY
+883 TYNNGQWFSKEDPMY

-974 PFAFFGTFTD
+974 PFQFYGTFTD

-989 NLLSFNGE
+989 NLLFCYGK

-1005 VNSYVHTVDATV
+1005 VNSYVDTVDATV
-1017 DKYWQALDADG
+1017 DKYWQAFDADG
-1028 NPIWTQDAKQCGNGV
+1028 NAIWTQDANQCSNGV

-1058 AKIELDGRVDPTSN
+1058 TTIELDGRVDPTPN
-1072 LQTIPGSSWK
+1072 LQTIPGSSWE
-1082 LGWRE
+1082 LGWQER
-1087 TSPWHVEFICLPK
+1087 SPWHVEFICLPK

-1132 SRNIYTKFYNRRVIE
+1132 SSNIYTQFYNRPVIE

-1183 VSQRDEQLAY
+1183 VSQRDGQLAY
-1193 KEGQLITEATLNEEN
+1193 EEGQLITEATLNEEN

-1222 KNDVSI
+1222 KDDVSI

-1236 SDTPDDLKYEV
+1236 SDTPDDLRYEV

-1266 AYRSLLRNW
+1266 AYGSLLRNW
-1275 PEIDTSTRMISKNL
+1275 PETDTSTRMISKNL

-1300 ENRDK
+1300 ENLDK

-1325 WADAGSAANKRP
+1325 WADAGSAATKRP

-1352 TFVCDNGWEL
+1352 TFVCDNGREL
-1362 FVRVAGKKDQ
+1362 FVRVAGKIDQ
-1372 PLKKKDSEGNFSQLT
+1372 PLKKKDSEGNFSPLT

-1394 NTDVIVSGDSKSITF
+1394 NTDVIVSEDSKSITF

-1437 KVEENIVNAGDYRS
+1437 KVEENIVKAGDYRS

-1459 FGSPWHQEDQLNYSF
+1459 FGSPWHQEDQLKYSF

-1509 YRAAYTYDDNGNII
+1509 YRAAYTYDDNGKII
-1523 TDGKGNPVITLS
+1523 IDDEGNPVITLS

-1550 SDPDDRL
+1550 SDPADRL

-1628 VGSFADCLL
+1628 VTSFADCLF

-1689 RLLAGSYGANGD
+1689 RLLAGSYGANGN
-1701 WTDDTVLPWSGLEL
+1701 WTDGAALPWSGLAL
-1715 TVDDTQAKGYTVASS
+1715 NVDDTQAKGYTVASS

-1758 NKWTFS
+1758 NNWTFS

-1805 GKDGWHLTS
+1805 GKPGWDLKP

-1824 VYDIRYTAFS
+1824 VYDISYTDFS

-1853 GRADVD
+1853 GRANVD

-1893 EDVNHATG
+1893 EDVNHDTE

-1915 SGAKWRY
+1915 SGAKWQY

-1927 VPNGYTATSGMGEL
+1927 VPNGYTATSGKGEL
-1941 AAEASGFKS
+1941 AADASGFKS
-1950 SDEWAAANGVS
+1950 SDEWANKYDVV
-1961 LPTDVTGAL
+1961 LPTDVKGTL
-1970 SMGPTVELKEAGTE
+1970 SMGPTVKLDENPSAVSE
-1984 PDVTFKNAYEPA
+1984 TFKNAYVVDSVD
-1996 TATLTGKKIWQD
+1996 LKGQKKWVD
-2008 RNNVFSTRPDS
+2008 SNNIFGTRPES
-2019 ITIELTRKYQNG
+2019 IKLTLKRWYQSGGPDEENPG
-2031 TLDEDLDAGLVNLQ
+2031 GVTLQSSDPSRA
-2045 CDNPD
+2045 
-2050 LENYISWD
+2050 NYIEWD
-2058 RSSDT
+2058 QSSGDI
-2063 GSWTYTIKNL
+2063 WTYTIKNL
-2073 EKWAPDGTLW
+2073 EKWAPDGTAW
-2083 RYDVR
+2083 KYEVSESPADM
-2088 ETVTP
+2088 P
-2093 DQYRIDGNGGSC
+2093 YQYKINAKNKGGSC
-2105 LSDSGELPNITN
+2105 LSTDGSNSEGVQFPLIQNELM
-2117 VLKGQVG
+2117 GQVG
-2124 FSKQWDAR
+2124 FKKSWDQGDA
-2132 DDWKQ
+2132 WAQ
-2137 RPIQY
+2137 RPAQY
-2142 FTLQAREAGT
+2142 YTLQARELGS
-2152 DSDWMEAGTFFT
+2152 SDEWQEAGSFFVSC
-2164 AHGVNVGTAS
+2164 GIVEVDLE
-2174 SYKDTVNNIDT
+2174 KDTNYDNTGLIAYK
-2185 DLTCYTLSNG
+2185 LPGSN
-2195 SVVRKTVDQLTP
+2195 RYTVDKLTADATRP
-2207 KESDGKGPYNFNSHW
+2207 TTYDSNTTW
-2222 TMLPLSLGTGSS
+2222 TNLPLEVKTSGGG
-2234 AVNVEYRVVESLLVY
+2234 VKVEYRVVESLLIY
-2249 EQRGS
+2249 DKKAGS
-2254 KVKVYLDCDKNGIY
+2254 SNTVKVHLECDKDGNY
-2268 SVRDSGASIYLPS
+2268 SIKNSAARVYRPS
-2281 QTEEHASGSSTWKS
+2281 QSETHEPDSPNWKS
-2295 NITNELKGT
+2295 NITNVCTVGT
-2304 TTSIMVRKTWDDGDN
+2304 TSVTVQKTWNDCGN

-2342 SSDGGDTWKWFTKY
+2342 SSDGGRTWKWFTKY
-2356 GSVVSSPFNDD
+2356 GSVVDNPFVENQTNGFILND
-2367 SVLNGNLLTKVVRT
+2367 NLLTRNV
-2381 ADTDVPFDN
+2381 ADTNVSFDE
-2390 LPAKGVVNG
+2390 LPAQGVGVNG

-2405 YRAVELVKGSYE
+2405 YRAVELVKGSYK

-2432 SMRLELVPASEEGVQ
+2432 SMRLELVPISEEGVQ

-2471 ASTLNPS
+2471 ASTLDPS

-2499 VADATGTLRDAAPK
+2499 VADATGALRDAAPK
-2513 WTKNED
+2513 WSKNED
-2519 GTWTYKFT
+2519 GTWTYEFT
-2527 GLPKTDQNAKVYS
+2527 GLPQTDQNGKAYT
-2540 YSVKE
+2540 YSVTE

-2557 NDNGSLTNAATRLT
+2557 NDKGNLTNAATRLT

-2576 GGSGTGVVADTKLN
+2576 GGSGTGAATGDALN
-2590 GVTFEIFDNT
+2590 GVKLEVSDST
-2600 GQKVATWSRDT
+2600 GKKVASWSRDEN
-2611 SGAVS
+2611 GAVS
-2616 VGVENGYGKAGAG
+2616 VTVEDGYGKAGAG
-2629 KSAGWIVGLP
+2629 ENAGWIVGLP

-2644 VHEAAVPVGHVAVA
+2644 VHEAVVPAGHVAVA
-2658 DFYVKIDDNGEV
+2658 DFTVKIGVDGV
-2670 SFVGPQGDLKVT
+2670 VT
-2682 VDHFTVIVPDPV
+2682 HKGVELDASAAKITVADPL
-2694 YRSAFKLKKT
+2694 YRSAFSLEKV
-2704 YEHGGS
+2704 YRHGDS
-2710 PLPVSGMTF
+2710 ELPVAGMTF
-2719 DLYRGSYSADA
+2719 DLYCGTYHASSVD
-2730 QNGGGVKIAEIVTDA
+2730 GGGVKIAAIVTDA
-2745 DGKWSADGSVPWMNH
+2745 DGKWSADGSVEWLNR
-2760 DDAFGVLAGYFVKQS
+2760 DGAFGVLAGYFVKQS
-2775 DGLPAGKYYLVETGE
+2775 DGLPAGDYYLVETGE
-2790 SALTKKPGAAGPVAK
+2790 SALTKKPGAVK
-2805 FTLGDSGKTIS
+2805 EFTLDGS
-2816 VDVKNDEFNAGFAIA
+2816 VRGTTMAVKVENREFNAGLEIH
-2831 KRDSKT
+2831 KRDALTHSPV
-2837 NAAIS
+2837 NN
-2842 GATFKLVYT
+2842 ATFELRYT
-2851 PMNTTSPVEITGLK
+2851 PLGSTDVVTIGGLK
-2865 SGQSYALDGT
+2865 SGYSYALGAAGT
-2875 GTALDSS
+2875 SCLAPVPATPGALRV
-2882 KTSYASDGDLKVSG
+2882 TG
-2896 LKKGSYQ
+2896 LKKGQYQ
-2903 LVEVAPATGY
+2903 LVETSPAVGY
-2913 KARGDCEAVVATFH
+2913 ASVGAAGTVVREF
-2927 VADDQ
+2927 VVGE
-2932 NGSSNVLAPNGGEAP
+2932 GSAGLANVVPDP
-2947 VVTNE
+2947 DVTNM
-2952 PYLGSVSMNKV
+2952 PLLGSVTMHKV
-2963 DDNGTAVPGAKFK
+2963 DTDGNAIAGAQFK
-2976 LQRRDGDNWIDV
+2976 LQRLAGGDWTDVADGLYTTDA
-2988 DGDALV
+2988 DGR
-2994 TDSNGAI
+2994 I
-3001 TVSDLAWGT
+3001 TVTGLAWGT
-3010 YRFVEVAPAD
+3010 YRCAEVAPAA
-3020 GYYVGSGTVATN
+3020 GFYMS
-3032 EITISASNVEGSV
+3032 GSV
-3045 TTPLSCGTVI
+3045 TTKSVTVGADNVAGSIISPLDCGTVT
-3055 NHALGLK
+3055 NERLGFGL
-3062 IRKVNYSHDDLPG
+3062 IKVNSARERLSG
-3075 ARFVV
+3075 ARFTVT
-3080 RGEFADRTTSKEL
+3080 GEFSDGSVARVL
-3093 VTDANG
+3093 VTAADG
-3099 LASLGSA
+3099 TASLPDGLLVA
-3106 QLIVGNTYTVT
+3106 GKTYTVT
-3117 ETEAPAG
+3117 ETAAPEG

-3150 GTYSNTVWSAAGTG
+3150 GTYTDTVWSAAGTG

-3170 KDTANAVS
+3170 KDTANVVS

-3185 SRVFVSGATFTVYG
+3185 SRVFVSGATFTV
-3199 KFSDTGEDAKTVQP
+3199 A
-3213 TSGAVTLSGLIGGE
+3213 
-3227 IYRIEESVA
+3227 
-3236 PAGYGRLS
+3236 
-3244 SSLYVKFDA
+3244 
-3253 AGSKLSVVDAQG
+3253 
-3265 NALESVPSGWEIAEN
+3265 
-3280 EAIAALDSKTRLSFN
+3280 
-3295 KVDAAGNGTGASN
+3295 
-3308 SLNGVT
+3308 
-3314 LELLKGSSVVA
+3314 
-3325 SWSRDENGN
+3325 
-3334 VSVSV
+3334 
-3339 MSGYGEAGSD
+3339 
-3349 ADAGVIF
+3349 
-3356 GLSAGVYTVRESRV
+3356 
-3370 PAGHLAVSDFKV
+3370 
-3382 NIDDEG
+3382 
-3388 KVSLVDAPEGVSLD
+3388 
-3402 DHGVTVTVADPLYR
+3402 
-3416 SAFSLEKVYRHG
+3416 
-3428 SSELP
+3428 
-3433 VAGMSF
+3433 
-3439 ELYRGAYYSSAANGG
+3439 
-3454 GIKIA
+3454 
-3459 DIRTDANGKWSADGS
+3459 
-3474 VPWMNREY
+3474 
-3482 AFGVLAGYFVRQ
+3482 
-3494 SDGLPA
+3494 
-3500 GEYYL
+3500 
-3505 VETGESALTK
+3505 
-3515 KPDGAGAVTEF
+3515 
-3526 TLGDNDRGAVK
+3526 
-3537 AVKVTN
+3537 
-3543 GEFNAQL
+3543 
-3550 VIHKQDALTRAPVNG
+3550 
-3565 AAFELRY
+3565 
-3572 TPLGSTDA
+3572 
-3580 VAIGGL
+3580 
-3586 KSGYSYALNAAG
+3586 
-3598 TGCLAPVPATPGAL
+3598 
-3612 RVTGLK
+3612 
-3618 KGNYQLVETAPAIG
+3618 
-3632 YGSLGAD
+3632 
-3639 GTVVREFEV
+3639 
-3648 LGGSDALANVIS
+3648 
-3660 DPVVDN
+3660 
-3666 APLLGSVSMR
+3666 
-3676 KVDVDGSGIESAQ
+3676 
-3689 FKLQRLV
+3689 
-3696 GGDWTD
+3696 
-3702 VAGGLYTTDADGRIT
+3702 
-3717 VTGLAW
+3717 
-3723 GTYRFAEVA
+3723 
-3732 PAAGFYMSG
+3732 
-3741 SVTTKSVTVRDDNVA
+3741 
-3756 GSIVSPLDCGT
+3756 
-3767 VTNKRLGFGLVKL
+3767 
-3780 NDDGEH
+3780 
-3786 LSGARFTV
+3786 
-3794 TGEFSDGSAAHDLVT
+3794 
-3809 AADGTASLPD
+3809 
-3819 GLLVAGETY
+3819 
-3828 TVTETAAPEGYKI
+3828 
-3841 GDGFAAS
+3841 
-3848 ASVSFRVGSDGSF
+3848 
-3861 TAVGDYKHG
+3861 
-3870 IWSLSGTGRLSLA
+3870 
-3883 MKDRANSVSLSKADA
+3883 
-3898 ATGDFVAGATF
+3898 
-3909 TVTGRFSD
+3909 GRFSD

-3927 VGGAVELRG
+3927 VDGAVELRG
-3936 LINGEVYRVEETAA
+3936 LINGEVYRIEETVA
-3950 PAGYGR
+3950 PDGYVR
-3956 LDAPLYVRFDDRGER
+3956 LDAPLCVRFDERGER

-3976 KRGAALSRAPEG
+3976 ERGTALTQAPEG
-3988 WDVADGR
+3988 WVVTDGR
-3995 AITANNVRNRLT
+3995 AITAN
-4007 FDKVEGGSG
+4007 
-4016 TGAVAGS
+4016 
-4023 ALNGVAFEL
+4023 
-4032 SSGSDVVATWAR
+4032 
-4044 SDEGVVSTTVA
+4044 
-4055 SGYGESGS
+4055 
-4063 GADAGWLV
+4063 
-4071 GFPAGTYRVHE
+4071 
-4082 SVVPAG
+4082 
-4088 HVAVA
+4088 
-4093 DFTVKIDAEGFVTLG
+4093 
-4108 GAHEGVELD
+4108 
-4117 ASAAKITVADP
+4117 DP

-4140 SHGSSE
+4140 RHGDSE

-4160 YHASSVDG
+4160 YDASSVDG

-4208 QSDGLPAGD
+4208 QSDGLPAGH

-4244 GSDRGETKAVKVEN
+4244 GSDRGETKSVKVEN

-4272 TTGSPVNGAGF
+4272 ATGSPVNGAGF

-4306 YVLDATGTQVAAHS
+4306 YVLDATGTQVAVHS
-4320 SNVDGCLK
+4320 LNADGCLK

-4373 LATADSSAPVVTNEP
+4373 LATADGSTPVVTNEP

-4435 VVTGLAWGTYRFVEV
+4435 VATGLAWGTYRFVEV

-4495 KLLKRNGSGDA
+4495 KLLKRNGFGDA

-4513 VEGRFADGSSVVEL
+4513 VEGRFADGSTVATL
-4527 TSGDDGIASLGSAQL
+4527 ACGDDGIASLGLAQL
-4542 VAGETYTVTEA
+4542 VAGETYIVTET

-4607 AHTVS
+4607 AYTVS

>member
-51 DAAGESDDKTGSP
+51 DAAGESDDKTGSD

-90 NTSNNTTASNEDASD
+90 NTSNNTTASNEDTSG

-162 LNTALLEGDTFT
+162 LNTALLEGDTFN

-221 ASKLTVAFASPHDE
+221 ASKLTVAFATPHDE

-246 ESFAVDADVLLDSA
+246 ESFAVDVDVLLDSA

-292 HVEELL
+292 HVEGLL

-326 VDSYGSKITFTTF
+326 VGSYGSKITFTTF

-345 ANRPSAEA
+345 VNRPSAQA

-367 GGKTYVALTTDGDN
+367 GGKTYVALTKDGDN

-409 TASTVSEYEASVVL
+409 AASTVSEYEASVVL

-455 DGDVEVKTGSTLYPN
+455 GGAVEVKTGSTLYPN
-470 SNADPSQRS
+470 SNADPSQSS

-494 RTDYVEPFAKEC
+494 RTDYVEPYAKEC

-530 SGAHGWYLTWGQY
+530 SGDNGWYSRWGKY

-610 QQTINNSG
+610 QQTIDNSG

-632 KVVPDYASDISA
+632 KAVPDYASDISA
-644 CYSGGTMTVRHT
+644 CYSGGTLTVRHT

-669 DYAPGSTDSKG
+669 DYVPGSTDSNG
-680 NEISRPATTYT
+680 NDISRPAATYT

-706 AQVVAMTGDRKGE
+706 AQVVVMTGDRKGE

-725 TAEQNNELGASY
+725 TAEQNNKLGASY

-813 SDTYTEYLLDGWIRS
+813 SDAYTEYLLDGWMRS

-883 RYNNGQWFSKEAPMY
+883 TYNNGQWFSKEVPMY

-974 PFAFFGTFTD
+974 PFEFFGTFTD

-1028 NPIWTQDAKQCGNGV
+1028 NPIWTQDANQCVNGV

-1058 AKIELDGRVDPTSN
+1058 TTIELDGRVDPTPN
-1072 LQTIPGSSWK
+1072 LQTIPGSSWE
-1082 LGWRE
+1082 LGWQER
-1087 TSPWHVEFICLPK
+1087 SPWHVEFICLPK

-1132 SRNIYTKFYNRRVIE
+1132 SSNIYTKFYNRRVIE

-1183 VSQRDEQLAY
+1183 VSQRDEKLAY
-1193 KEGQLITEATLNEEN
+1193 REGERINKATLNEEN

-1236 SDTPDDLKYEV
+1236 SDTPDDLEYEV

-1275 PEIDTSTRMISKNL
+1275 PKTDTSTRMISKNL

-1300 ENRDK
+1300 ENLDK

-1325 WADAGSAANKRP
+1325 WADAGSAATKRP

-1352 TFVCDNGWEL
+1352 TFVCDNSRKL

-1372 PLKKKDSEGNFSQLT
+1372 PLKKKDSEGNVSQLT
-1387 GSADASE
+1387 GSADASV
-1394 NTDVIVSGDSKSITF
+1394 NTDVIVSEDSKSITF

-1628 VGSFADCLL
+1628 VTSFADCLL

-1689 RLLAGSYGANGD
+1689 RLLKGSYGANGN
-1701 WTDDTVLPWSGLEL
+1701 WTDGAALPWSGLAL
-1715 TVDDTQAKGYTVASS
+1715 TVDATQAKGYTVASS

-1758 NKWTFS
+1758 NNWTFS

-1841 KQSKLTLHKVFT
+1841 KQSKLMLYKVFT

-1893 EDVNHATG
+1893 EDVNHDTE

-1915 SGAKWRY
+1915 SGAKWQY

-1927 VPNGYTATSGMGEL
+1927 VPNGYTATSGKGEL
-1941 AAEASGFKS
+1941 AADASGFKS
-1950 SDEWAAANGVS
+1950 SDEWANKYDVV
-1961 LPTDVTGAL
+1961 LPTDVKGTL
-1970 SMGPTVELKEAGTE
+1970 SMGPTVKLDENPSAVSE
-1984 PDVTFKNAYEPA
+1984 TFKNAY
-1996 TATLTGKKIWQD
+1996 
-2008 RNNVFSTRPDS
+2008 VVDS
-2019 ITIELTRKYQNG
+2019 V
-2031 TLDEDLDAGLVNLQ
+2031 D
-2045 CDNPD
+2045 
-2050 LENYISWD
+2050 
-2058 RSSDT
+2058 
-2063 GSWTYTIKNL
+2063 
-2073 EKWAPDGTLW
+2073 
-2083 RYDVR
+2083 
-2088 ETVTP
+2088 
-2093 DQYRIDGNGGSC
+2093 
-2105 LSDSGELPNITN
+2105 
-2117 VLKGQVG
+2117 LKGQ
-2124 FSKQWDAR
+2124 K
-2132 DDWKQ
+2132 K
-2137 RPIQY
+2137 
-2142 FTLQAREAGT
+2142 
-2152 DSDWMEAGTFFT
+2152 
-2164 AHGVNVGTAS
+2164 
-2174 SYKDTVNNIDT
+2174 
-2185 DLTCYTLSNG
+2185 
-2195 SVVRKTVDQLTP
+2195 
-2207 KESDGKGPYNFNSHW
+2207 
-2222 TMLPLSLGTGSS
+2222 LSL
-2234 AVNVEYRVVESLLVY
+2234 
-2249 EQRGS
+2249 
-2254 KVKVYLDCDKNGIY
+2254 
-2268 SVRDSGASIYLPS
+2268 
-2281 QTEEHASGSSTWKS
+2281 
-2295 NITNELKGT
+2295 
-2304 TTSIMVRKTWDDGDN
+2304 
-2319 AWVTRPGTSSPND
+2319 
-2332 SWATT
+2332 
-2337 FVLQR
+2337 
-2342 SSDGGDTWKWFTKY
+2342 
-2356 GSVVSSPFNDD
+2356 
-2367 SVLNGNLLTKVVRT
+2367 
-2381 ADTDVPFDN
+2381 
-2390 LPAKGVVNG
+2390 
-2399 QAVEYQ
+2399 
-2405 YRAVELVKGSYE
+2405 
-2417 ATTVSADVLA
+2417 
-2427 ISDDR
+2427 
-2432 SMRLELVPASEEGVQ
+2432 
-2447 RYVNTLVTTTVT
+2447 
-2459 GTKTWNDWGTGL
+2459 
-2471 ASTLNPS
+2471 
-2478 TCGIKL
+2478 
-2484 NLYRKVAGGSEELVK
+2484 
-2499 VADATGTLRDAAPK
+2499 
-2513 WTKNED
+2513 
-2519 GTWTYKFT
+2519 
-2527 GLPKTDQNAKVYS
+2527 
-2540 YSVKE
+2540 
-2545 VDGSVAGWYNAQ
+2545 
-2557 NDNGSLTNAATRLT
+2557 
-2571 FDKVE
+2571 
-2576 GGSGTGVVADTKLN
+2576 
-2590 GVTFEIFDNT
+2590 
-2600 GQKVATWSRDT
+2600 
-2611 SGAVS
+2611 
-2616 VGVENGYGKAGAG
+2616 
-2629 KSAGWIVGLP
+2629 
-2639 AGEYK
+2639 
-2644 VHEAAVPVGHVAVA
+2644 
-2658 DFYVKIDDNGEV
+2658 
-2670 SFVGPQGDLKVT
+2670 
-2682 VDHFTVIVPDPV
+2682 
-2694 YRSAFKLKKT
+2694 
-2704 YEHGGS
+2704 
-2710 PLPVSGMTF
+2710 
-2719 DLYRGSYSADA
+2719 
-2730 QNGGGVKIAEIVTDA
+2730 
-2745 DGKWSADGSVPWMNH
+2745 
-2760 DDAFGVLAGYFVKQS
+2760 
-2775 DGLPAGKYYLVETGE
+2775 
-2790 SALTKKPGAAGPVAK
+2790 
-2805 FTLGDSGKTIS
+2805 
-2816 VDVKNDEFNAGFAIA
+2816 
-2831 KRDSKT
+2831 
-2837 NAAIS
+2837 
-2842 GATFKLVYT
+2842 
-2851 PMNTTSPVEITGLK
+2851 
-2865 SGQSYALDGT
+2865 
-2875 GTALDSS
+2875 
-2882 KTSYASDGDLKVSG
+2882 
-2896 LKKGSYQ
+2896 
-2903 LVEVAPATGY
+2903 
-2913 KARGDCEAVVATFH
+2913 
-2927 VADDQ
+2927 
-2932 NGSSNVLAPNGGEAP
+2932 
-2947 VVTNE
+2947 
-2952 PYLGSVSMNKV
+2952 
-2963 DDNGTAVPGAKFK
+2963 
-2976 LQRRDGDNWIDV
+2976 
-2988 DGDALV
+2988 
-2994 TDSNGAI
+2994 
-3001 TVSDLAWGT
+3001 
-3010 YRFVEVAPAD
+3010 
-3020 GYYVGSGTVATN
+3020 
-3032 EITISASNVEGSV
+3032 
-3045 TTPLSCGTVI
+3045 
-3055 NHALGLK
+3055 
-3062 IRKVNYSHDDLPG
+3062 
-3075 ARFVV
+3075 
-3080 RGEFADRTTSKEL
+3080 
-3093 VTDANG
+3093 
-3099 LASLGSA
+3099 
-3106 QLIVGNTYTVT
+3106 
-3117 ETEAPAG
+3117 
-3124 YKIGDGSA
+3124 
-3132 ASASYR
+3132 
-3138 FTVKADGTFAAD
+3138 
-3150 GTYSNTVWSAAGTG
+3150 
-3164 TLELTM
+3164 
-3170 KDTANAVS
+3170 
-3178 LSKADAS
+3178 
-3185 SRVFVSGATFTVYG
+3185 
-3199 KFSDTGEDAKTVQP
+3199 
-3213 TSGAVTLSGLIGGE
+3213 
-3227 IYRIEESVA
+3227 
-3236 PAGYGRLS
+3236 
-3244 SSLYVKFDA
+3244 
-3253 AGSKLSVVDAQG
+3253 
-3265 NALESVPSGWEIAEN
+3265 
-3280 EAIAALDSKTRLSFN
+3280 
-3295 KVDAAGNGTGASN
+3295 
-3308 SLNGVT
+3308 
-3314 LELLKGSSVVA
+3314 
-3325 SWSRDENGN
+3325 
-3334 VSVSV
+3334 
-3339 MSGYGEAGSD
+3339 
-3349 ADAGVIF
+3349 
-3356 GLSAGVYTVRESRV
+3356 
-3370 PAGHLAVSDFKV
+3370 
-3382 NIDDEG
+3382 
-3388 KVSLVDAPEGVSLD
+3388 
-3402 DHGVTVTVADPLYR
+3402 
-3416 SAFSLEKVYRHG
+3416 
-3428 SSELP
+3428 
-3433 VAGMSF
+3433 
-3439 ELYRGAYYSSAANGG
+3439 
-3454 GIKIA
+3454 
-3459 DIRTDANGKWSADGS
+3459 
-3474 VPWMNREY
+3474 
-3482 AFGVLAGYFVRQ
+3482 
-3494 SDGLPA
+3494 
-3500 GEYYL
+3500 
-3505 VETGESALTK
+3505 
-3515 KPDGAGAVTEF
+3515 
-3526 TLGDNDRGAVK
+3526 
-3537 AVKVTN
+3537 
-3543 GEFNAQL
+3543 
-3550 VIHKQDALTRAPVNG
+3550 IH
-3565 AAFELRY
+3565 
-3572 TPLGSTDA
+3572 
-3580 VAIGGL
+3580 I
-3586 KSGYSYALNAAG
+3586 
-3598 TGCLAPVPATPGAL
+3598 
-3612 RVTGLK
+3612 
-3618 KGNYQLVETAPAIG
+3618 
-3632 YGSLGAD
+3632 
-3639 GTVVREFEV
+3639 
-3648 LGGSDALANVIS
+3648 
-3660 DPVVDN
+3660 
-3666 APLLGSVSMR
+3666 
-3676 KVDVDGSGIESAQ
+3676 
-3689 FKLQRLV
+3689 
-3696 GGDWTD
+3696 
-3702 VAGGLYTTDADGRIT
+3702 
-3717 VTGLAW
+3717 
-3723 GTYRFAEVA
+3723 
-3732 PAAGFYMSG
+3732 
-3741 SVTTKSVTVRDDNVA
+3741 
-3756 GSIVSPLDCGT
+3756 
-3767 VTNKRLGFGLVKL
+3767 
-3780 NDDGEH
+3780 
-3786 LSGARFTV
+3786 
-3794 TGEFSDGSAAHDLVT
+3794 
-3809 AADGTASLPD
+3809 
-3819 GLLVAGETY
+3819 
-3828 TVTETAAPEGYKI
+3828 
-3841 GDGFAAS
+3841 
-3848 ASVSFRVGSDGSF
+3848 
-3861 TAVGDYKHG
+3861 
-3870 IWSLSGTGRLSLA
+3870 
-3883 MKDRANSVSLSKADA
+3883 
-3898 ATGDFVAGATF
+3898 
-3909 TVTGRFSD
+3909 
-3917 SADGSKTVSP
+3917 
-3927 VGGAVELRG
+3927 
-3936 LINGEVYRVEETAA
+3936 
-3950 PAGYGR
+3950 
-3956 LDAPLYVRFDDRGER
+3956 
-3971 LVVVD
+3971 
-3976 KRGAALSRAPEG
+3976 
-3988 WDVADGR
+3988 
-3995 AITANNVRNRLT
+3995 
-4007 FDKVEGGSG
+4007 
-4016 TGAVAGS
+4016 
-4023 ALNGVAFEL
+4023 
-4032 SSGSDVVATWAR
+4032 
-4044 SDEGVVSTTVA
+4044 
-4055 SGYGESGS
+4055 
-4063 GADAGWLV
+4063 
-4071 GFPAGTYRVHE
+4071 
-4082 SVVPAG
+4082 
-4088 HVAVA
+4088 
-4093 DFTVKIDAEGFVTLG
+4093 
-4108 GAHEGVELD
+4108 
-4117 ASAAKITVADP
+4117 
-4128 LYRSAFSLQKLY
+4128 
-4140 SHGSSE
+4140 
-4146 LPVAGMTFDLYRGT
+4146 
-4160 YHASSVDG
+4160 
-4168 GGVKIAAIVTDADGK
+4168 
-4183 WSADGSVEWLNRD
+4183 
-4196 GAFGSL
+4196 
-4202 AGYFVR
+4202 
-4208 QSDGLPAGD
+4208 
-4217 YYLVETGE
+4217 
-4225 SALTKKPGAAGAV
+4225 
-4238 TAFTLG
+4238 
-4244 GSDRGETKAVKVEN
+4244 
-4258 DEFNAGLAIEKRDA
+4258 
-4272 TTGSPVNGAGF
+4272 
-4283 ELVYTPLG
+4283 
-4291 KTDSVTISGLKTGCS
+4291 
-4306 YVLDATGTQVAAHS
+4306 
-4320 SNVDGCLK
+4320 
-4328 VTGLKKGGY
+4328 
-4337 RLIETVSATGY
+4337 
-4348 APVAPGGSLVSSF
+4348 
-4361 DVLDAANGVGNV
+4361 
-4373 LATADSSAPVVTNEP
+4373 
-4388 LLGSVSMRKVD
+4388 
-4399 EGGQPI
+4399 
-4405 AGATFKLQLKSGS
+4405 
-4418 DWVDVGDG
+4418 
-4426 RATDTDGSI
+4426 
-4435 VVTGLAWGTYRFVEV
+4435 
-4450 APAAGYYL
+4450 
-4458 DREEVATN
+4458 
-4466 ELTVTADNVAGSIEL
+4466 
-4481 PLDCGTVTNTAFAL
+4481 
-4495 KLLKRNGSGDA
+4495 
-4506 LPGAVFT
+4506 
-4513 VEGRFADGSSVVEL
+4513 
-4527 TSGDDGIASLGSAQL
+4527 
-4542 VAGETYTVTEA
+4542 
-4553 AAPAGYMIGDGTAAS
+4553 
-4568 ASFSFSVAADGSWSA
+4568 
-4583 VNDYNR
+4583 
-4589 DVWSMS
+4589 
-4595 GTGSLELAVTDK
+4595 
-4607 AHTVS
+4607 
-4612 RSKDG
+4612 
-4617 MPGTGDSLFAVSDAL
+4617 
-4632 ATLGLMALAIGLRRT
+4632 
-4647 RRRS
+4647 

>member
-1 MRQIKRAVAFALTFI
+1 MRQFKRAVAFALTFI

-51 DAAGESDDKTGSP
+51 DAAGESDDKTGSD

-90 NTSNNTTASNEDASD
+90 NTSNNTTASNEDTSD

-162 LNTALLEGDTFT
+162 LNAPLLEGDTFN

-189 LQDNDGI
+189 LQDHDGI

-221 ASKLTVAFASPHDE
+221 ATKLTVAFATPHDE

-246 ESFAVDADVLLDSA
+246 ESFAVDADVLLDSE

-312 VAGTSQDPV
+312 VAGTFQDPV

-326 VDSYGSKITFTTF
+326 VGSYGSKITFTTF

-345 ANRPSAEA
+345 VNRPSAQA

-367 GGKTYVALTTDGDN
+367 GGKTYVALTKDGDI
-381 LSDEAAT
+381 LSDEAAV
-388 QLGFTQETLDAAKTD
+388 QLGFTQETLDAVKTD

-409 TASTVSEYEASVVL
+409 AASTVSEYEASVVL

-470 SNADPSQRS
+470 SNADPSQSS

-530 SGAHGWYLTWGQY
+530 SGDNGWYSTWGEY

-570 LIERELFSV
+570 LIEHELFSV

-669 DYAPGSTDSKG
+669 DYAPGSTDSNG
-680 NEISRPATTYT
+680 NKISRPATTYT

-725 TAEQNNELGASY
+725 TAEQNNKLGASY
-737 NSEDGSINNAKMDLG
+737 NSEDGSINNATMDLG
-752 KMLLD
+752 KMLRD
-757 KYGTDGFTQF
+757 KYDTDGFTQL

-813 SDTYTEYLLDGWIRS
+813 SDTYIEYLLDGWMRS

-883 RYNNGQWFSKEAPMY
+883 TYNNGQWFSKEDSMY

-913 ADGRVTLNGWSAENS
+913 VDGRVTLNGWSAENS

-974 PFAFFGTFTD
+974 PFEFFGTFTD

-1005 VNSYVHTVDATV
+1005 VNSYVDTVDATV

-1028 NPIWTQDAKQCGNGV
+1028 NPIWTQDANQCGNGV

-1058 AKIELDGRVDPTSN
+1058 TTIELDGRVDSTPN

-1082 LGWRE
+1082 LGWWER
-1087 TSPWHVEFICLPK
+1087 SPWHVEFICLPK

-1132 SRNIYTKFYNRRVIE
+1132 SSNIYTKFYNRRVIE

-1183 VSQRDEQLAY
+1183 VSQRDRQLAY
-1193 KEGQLITEATLNEEN
+1193 REGELINKVTLNEEN

-1236 SDTPDDLKYEV
+1236 SDTPDDLEYEV

-1252 AVRRATDGSAEEIA
+1252 AVCRATGGSAEEIA
-1266 AYRSLLRNW
+1266 AYGSLLRNW
-1275 PEIDTSTRMISKNL
+1275 PETDTSTRMISKNL

-1325 WADAGSAANKRP
+1325 WADAGSAESKRP

-1352 TFVCDNGWEL
+1352 TFVCDNSRKL
-1362 FVRVAGKKDQ
+1362 FVRVAGKIDQ
-1372 PLKKKDSEGNFSQLT
+1372 PLKKKDSEGNFSSLT

-1394 NTDVIVSGDSKSITF
+1394 NTDVIVSKDSKSITF

-1509 YRAAYTYDDNGNII
+1509 YRAAYTYDDNGKII

-1535 SVSPSEYDGHFEWVS
+1535 SVSPSEYDGNFEWVS
-1550 SDPDDRL
+1550 SDPADRL

-1628 VGSFADCLL
+1628 VRSFADCLF

-1689 RLLAGSYGANGD
+1689 RLLKGSYGANGN
-1701 WTDDTVLPWSGLEL
+1701 WTDGAALPWSGLAL
-1715 TVDDTQAKGYTVASS
+1715 TVDATQAKDYTVASS

-1744 KTAVAWTDSLEKDG
+1744 KTAVAWTNSLEKDG

-1841 KQSKLTLHKVFT
+1841 KQGKLTLYKVFT
-1853 GRADVD
+1853 GRAHVD

-1893 EDVNHATG
+1893 KDVNHATE

-1927 VPNGYTATSGMGEL
+1927 VPNGYTATSGKGEL
-1941 AAEASGFKS
+1941 AADASGFKS
-1950 SDEWAAANGVS
+1950 SDEWANIYDVV
-1961 LPTDVTGAL
+1961 LPTDVKGTL
-1970 SMGPTVELKEAGTE
+1970 SMGPTVKLDENPSAVSE
-1984 PDVTFKNAYEPA
+1984 TFKNAYVVDSVD
-1996 TATLTGKKIWQD
+1996 LKGQKKWVD
-2008 RNNVFSTRPDS
+2008 SNNIFGTRPKS
-2019 ITIELTRKYQNG
+2019 IKLTLKRWYQSGGPDEENPG
-2031 TLDEDLDAGLVNLQ
+2031 GVTLQSSDPSGA
-2045 CDNPD
+2045 
-2050 LENYISWD
+2050 NYIEWD
-2058 RSSDT
+2058 KPSGDI
-2063 GSWTYTIKNL
+2063 WTYTIKNL
-2073 EKWAPDGTLW
+2073 EKWAPDGTAW
-2083 RYDVR
+2083 KYEVSESPADM
-2088 ETVTP
+2088 P
-2093 DQYRIDGNGGSC
+2093 YQYKINAKNKGGSC
-2105 LSDSGELPNITN
+2105 LSTDGSNSESVQFPLIQNELM
-2117 VLKGQVG
+2117 GQVG
-2124 FSKQWDAR
+2124 FKKSWDQVDA
-2132 DDWKQ
+2132 WAQ
-2137 RPIQY
+2137 RPAQY
-2142 FTLQAREAGT
+2142 YTLQARKLGSSDEWQEAG
-2152 DSDWMEAGTFFT
+2152 SFFVSCGIVEADLEKNTNYDNTGLI
-2164 AHGVNVGTAS
+2164 A
-2174 SYKDTVNNIDT
+2174 YK
-2185 DLTCYTLSNG
+2185 LPGSN
-2195 SVVRKTVDQLTP
+2195 RYTVDKLTADETRP
-2207 KESDGKGPYNFNSHW
+2207 TTYDSNTTW
-2222 TMLPLSLGTGSS
+2222 TNLPLEVKTSS
-2234 AVNVEYRVVESLLVY
+2234 GGVKVEYRVVESLLIY
-2249 EQRGS
+2249 DKKAGS
-2254 KVKVYLDCDKNGIY
+2254 SNTDKKAGSSNTVKVYLECDRDGNYSIKNSAA
-2268 SVRDSGASIYLPS
+2268 SVYRPS
-2281 QTEEHASGSSTWKS
+2281 QSETHEPDSPNWKS
-2295 NITNELKGT
+2295 NITNVCTVGT
-2304 TTSIMVRKTWDDGDN
+2304 TSVTVQKTWNDCGN

-2342 SSDGGDTWKWFTKY
+2342 SSDGGRTWKWFTKY
-2356 GSVVSSPFNDD
+2356 GSVVDNPFNG
-2367 SVLNGNLLTKVVRT
+2367 SILNDNLLTRKV
-2381 ADTDVPFDN
+2381 ADTNVSFDK
-2390 LPAKGVVNG
+2390 LPTQGVGVNG
-2399 QAVEYQ
+2399 QAVNYK

-2471 ASTLNPS
+2471 ASTLDPS

-2499 VADATGTLRDAAPK
+2499 VADATGALRDAAPT
-2513 WTKNED
+2513 WSKNED
-2519 GTWTYKFT
+2519 GTWTYEFT
-2527 GLPKTDQNAKVYS
+2527 GLPQTAQNGKVYS

-2557 NDNGSLTNAATRLT
+2557 NDKGNLTNAATRLT

-2576 GGSGTGVVADTKLN
+2576 GGSGTGVAADTKLN

-2600 GQKVATWSRDT
+2600 GQMVATWSRDEN
-2611 SGAVS
+2611 GAVS
-2616 VGVENGYGKAGAG
+2616 VTVEDGYGKAGAG
-2629 KSAGWIVGLP
+2629 ENAGWIVGLP

-2644 VHEAAVPVGHVAVA
+2644 VHEAVVPAGHVAVA
-2658 DFYVKIDDNGEV
+2658 DFTVKIGVDGV
-2670 SFVGPQGDLKVT
+2670 VT
-2682 VDHFTVIVPDPV
+2682 HEEPPEGVDGVVTIEEPPEGVERHAAKITVADPL
-2694 YRSAFKLKKT
+2694 YRSAFLLQKV
-2704 YEHGGS
+2704 YRHGDS
-2710 PLPVSGMTF
+2710 ELPVAGMTF
-2719 DLYRGSYSADA
+2719 DLYCGTYHASSVD
-2730 QNGGGVKIAEIVTDA
+2730 GGGVKIAAIVTDA
-2745 DGKWSADGSVPWMNH
+2745 DGKWSADGSVEWLNR
-2760 DDAFGVLAGYFVKQS
+2760 DDAFGVLAGYFFKQS
-2775 DGLPAGKYYLVETGE
+2775 DGLPAGDYYLVETGE
-2790 SALTKKPGAAGPVAK
+2790 SALTKKPGGVK
-2805 FTLGDSGKTIS
+2805 EFTLDGS
-2816 VDVKNDEFNAGFAIA
+2816 VRGTTMAVKVENREFNAG
-2831 KRDSKT
+2831 
-2837 NAAIS
+2837 
-2842 GATFKLVYT
+2842 
-2851 PMNTTSPVEITGLK
+2851 
-2865 SGQSYALDGT
+2865 
-2875 GTALDSS
+2875 
-2882 KTSYASDGDLKVSG
+2882 
-2896 LKKGSYQ
+2896 
-2903 LVEVAPATGY
+2903 
-2913 KARGDCEAVVATFH
+2913 
-2927 VADDQ
+2927 
-2932 NGSSNVLAPNGGEAP
+2932 
-2947 VVTNE
+2947 
-2952 PYLGSVSMNKV
+2952 
-2963 DDNGTAVPGAKFK
+2963 
-2976 LQRRDGDNWIDV
+2976 
-2988 DGDALV
+2988 
-2994 TDSNGAI
+2994 
-3001 TVSDLAWGT
+3001 
-3010 YRFVEVAPAD
+3010 
-3020 GYYVGSGTVATN
+3020 
-3032 EITISASNVEGSV
+3032 
-3045 TTPLSCGTVI
+3045 
-3055 NHALGLK
+3055 
-3062 IRKVNYSHDDLPG
+3062 
-3075 ARFVV
+3075 
-3080 RGEFADRTTSKEL
+3080 
-3093 VTDANG
+3093 
-3099 LASLGSA
+3099 
-3106 QLIVGNTYTVT
+3106 
-3117 ETEAPAG
+3117 
-3124 YKIGDGSA
+3124 
-3132 ASASYR
+3132 
-3138 FTVKADGTFAAD
+3138 
-3150 GTYSNTVWSAAGTG
+3150 
-3164 TLELTM
+3164 LE
-3170 KDTANAVS
+3170 
-3178 LSKADAS
+3178 
-3185 SRVFVSGATFTVYG
+3185 
-3199 KFSDTGEDAKTVQP
+3199 
-3213 TSGAVTLSGLIGGE
+3213 
-3227 IYRIEESVA
+3227 
-3236 PAGYGRLS
+3236 
-3244 SSLYVKFDA
+3244 
-3253 AGSKLSVVDAQG
+3253 
-3265 NALESVPSGWEIAEN
+3265 
-3280 EAIAALDSKTRLSFN
+3280 
-3295 KVDAAGNGTGASN
+3295 
-3308 SLNGVT
+3308 
-3314 LELLKGSSVVA
+3314 
-3325 SWSRDENGN
+3325 
-3334 VSVSV
+3334 
-3339 MSGYGEAGSD
+3339 
-3349 ADAGVIF
+3349 
-3356 GLSAGVYTVRESRV
+3356 
-3370 PAGHLAVSDFKV
+3370 
-3382 NIDDEG
+3382 
-3388 KVSLVDAPEGVSLD
+3388 
-3402 DHGVTVTVADPLYR
+3402 
-3416 SAFSLEKVYRHG
+3416 
-3428 SSELP
+3428 
-3433 VAGMSF
+3433 
-3439 ELYRGAYYSSAANGG
+3439 
-3454 GIKIA
+3454 
-3459 DIRTDANGKWSADGS
+3459 
-3474 VPWMNREY
+3474 
-3482 AFGVLAGYFVRQ
+3482 
-3494 SDGLPA
+3494 
-3500 GEYYL
+3500 
-3505 VETGESALTK
+3505 
-3515 KPDGAGAVTEF
+3515 
-3526 TLGDNDRGAVK
+3526 
-3537 AVKVTN
+3537 
-3543 GEFNAQL
+3543 
-3550 VIHKQDALTRAPVNG
+3550 IHKRDALTHSAVNN
-3565 AAFELRY
+3565 ATFELRY
-3572 TPLGSTDA
+3572 TPLGSTD
-3580 VAIGGL
+3580 VVTIGGL
-3586 KSGYSYALNAAG
+3586 KSGYSYALGAAG
-3598 TGCLAPVPATPGAL
+3598 TSCLAPVPATPGAL

-3618 KGNYQLVETAPAIG
+3618 KGQYQLVETSPAVG
-3632 YGSLGAD
+3632 YASVGAA
-3639 GTVVREFEV
+3639 GTVVREFVVGE
-3648 LGGSDALANVIS
+3648 GSAGLANVVP
-3660 DPVVDN
+3660 DPDVTN
-3666 APLLGSVSMR
+3666 MPLLGSVTMH
-3676 KVDVDGSGIESAQ
+3676 KVDTDGNAIAGAQ
-3689 FKLQRLV
+3689 FKLQRLA

-3702 VAGGLYTTDADGRIT
+3702 VADGLYTTDADGRIT

-3741 SVTTKSVTVRDDNVA
+3741 SVTTKSVTVGADNVA
-3756 GSIVSPLDCGT
+3756 GSIISPLDCGT
-3767 VTNKRLGFGLVKL
+3767 VTNKRLGFGLLKV
-3780 NDDGEH
+3780 NYDREH
-3786 LSGARFTV
+3786 LLGAHFTV
-3794 TGEFSDGSAAHDLVT
+3794 AGAFSDGSAAHDLVT

-3828 TVTETAAPEGYKI
+3828 TVKETAAPEGYKI
-3841 GDGFAAS
+3841 GDGSAAS

-3861 TAVGDYKHG
+3861 TAVGDDSG
-3870 IWSLSGTGRLSLA
+3870 DTWSLTGSGELSLT
-3883 MKDRANSVSLSKADA
+3883 MKDKANSISLSKADA

-3909 TVTGRFSD
+3909 TVAGSFSD

-3927 VGGAVELRG
+3927 VNGAIELRG
-3936 LINGEVYRVEETAA
+3936 LINGKVYRIEETVA
-3950 PAGYGR
+3950 PYGYVR
-3956 LDAPLYVRFDDRGER
+3956 LDAPLCVRFDERGER

-3976 KRGAALSRAPEG
+3976 ERGTALSQAPEG
-3988 WDVADGR
+3988 WVVTDGR
-3995 AITANNVRNRLT
+3995 AITAN
-4007 FDKVEGGSG
+4007 
-4016 TGAVAGS
+4016 
-4023 ALNGVAFEL
+4023 
-4032 SSGSDVVATWAR
+4032 
-4044 SDEGVVSTTVA
+4044 
-4055 SGYGESGS
+4055 
-4063 GADAGWLV
+4063 
-4071 GFPAGTYRVHE
+4071 
-4082 SVVPAG
+4082 
-4088 HVAVA
+4088 
-4093 DFTVKIDAEGFVTLG
+4093 
-4108 GAHEGVELD
+4108 
-4117 ASAAKITVADP
+4117 DP
-4128 LYRSAFSLQKLY
+4128 LYRSAFSLEKVY
-4140 SHGSSE
+4140 RHGSSE

-4160 YHASSVDG
+4160 YDASSVDG

-4183 WSADGSVEWLNRD
+4183 WSADGSSEWLNRD
-4196 GAFGSL
+4196 DAFGVL
-4202 AGYFVR
+4202 AGYFVK

-4238 TAFTLG
+4238 TKFTLD
-4244 GSDRGETKAVKVEN
+4244 GSDRGKTKAVKVEN

-4272 TTGSPVNGAGF
+4272 ATGSPVNGAGF

-4320 SNVDGCLK
+4320 SNADGCLK

-4361 DVLDAANGVGNV
+4361 DVLDAANGVVNV
-4373 LATADSSAPVVTNEP
+4373 LATADGSAPVVTNEP

-4435 VVTGLAWGTYRFVEV
+4435 VATGLAWGTYRFVEV

-4495 KLLKRNGSGDA
+4495 KLLKRNESGDA
-4506 LPGAVFT
+4506 LSGAVFR
-4513 VEGRFADGSSVVEL
+4513 VDGRFADGSSVVEL

-4542 VAGETYTVTEA
+4542 VEGETYTVTETS
-4553 AAPAGYMIGDGTAAS
+4553 APAGYMIGDGTAAS

-4583 VNDYNR
+4583 VGESNPA
-4589 DVWSMS
+4589 VWSMS

-4607 AHTVS
+4607 AYTVS

>member
-38 QSWQDIVQPFAET
+38 QSWQDIVQPFTET
-51 DAAGESDDKTGSP
+51 DAAGESDDKTGSD
-64 AASGVSSSDSSG
+64 AASGVSSSDSSD

-90 NTSNNTTASNEDASD
+90 NTSNNTTASNEDISG

-135 RLGELAGAGPIEE
+135 RLGELAGAGPIEK

-182 FDLDSAK
+182 FDLASAK
-189 LQDNDGI
+189 LQDHDGI

-221 ASKLTVAFASPHDE
+221 ASKLTVAFATPHDE
-235 QTDADLSFEAK
+235 QTDADLSFEAQ

-298 GIDRADASSTVAVT
+298 GIDRADASPTVAVT
-312 VAGTSQDPV
+312 AAGTSQDPV

-326 VDSYGSKITFTTF
+326 VDSYGSKITFTTL

-353 LQNRNEYR
+353 LQKRNEYR

-367 GGKTYVALTTDGDN
+367 GGKTYVALTKDGDN
-381 LSDEAAT
+381 LSDEAAA
-388 QLGFTQETLDAAKTD
+388 QLGFTQGTLDAAKTD

-409 TASTVSEYEASVVL
+409 AASTVSEYEASVVL

-530 SGAHGWYLTWGQY
+530 SGDHGWYSTWGQY

-610 QQTINNSG
+610 QQTIDNSG
-618 TSGYRDAY
+618 TSDYRDAY

-632 KVVPDYASDISA
+632 KAVPDYASDISA

-669 DYAPGSTDSKG
+669 DYAPGSTDSNG
-680 NEISRPATTYT
+680 NEISRPAATYT

-706 AQVVAMTGDRKGE
+706 AQVVVMTGDRKGE

-725 TAEQNNELGASY
+725 TAEQNNKLGASY

-813 SDTYTEYLLDGWIRS
+813 SDTYTEYLLDGWMRS

-883 RYNNGQWFSKEAPMY
+883 TYNNGQWFSKEDPMY

-958 TQDPDRFSALP
+958 TQDPDRFFALP

-974 PFAFFGTFTD
+974 PFQFYGTFTD

-989 NLLSFNGE
+989 NLLFCYGK

-1005 VNSYVHTVDATV
+1005 VNSYVDTVDATV
-1017 DKYWQALDADG
+1017 DKYWQALDAEG

-1048 VKVIRNDSLL
+1048 VKVIRNDSLFTT
-1058 AKIELDGRVDPTSN
+1058 IELDGRVDSTPN
-1072 LQTIPGSSWK
+1072 LQTIPGSSWE
-1082 LGWRE
+1082 LGWWE
-1087 TSPWHVEFICLPK
+1087 TSPWHVEFIRLPK

-1110 LFLEESVDGFTLDH
+1110 LFLEESVDGFNLDH

-1132 SRNIYTKFYNRRVIE
+1132 SRKIYTKFYNRPVIE

-1175 GLYAKHDI
+1175 GLYANHDI
-1183 VSQRDEQLAY
+1183 YSHRDRQLAY
-1193 KEGQLITEATLNEEN
+1193 REGELINKVTLNEEN

-1275 PEIDTSTRMISKNL
+1275 PETDTSTRMISKNL

-1300 ENRDK
+1300 ENLDK

-1325 WADAGSAANKRP
+1325 WADAGSDASKRP

-1352 TFVCDNGWEL
+1352 RFVYDSSREL
-1362 FVRVAGKKDQ
+1362 SVMVAGKIDQ

-1394 NTDVIVSGDSKSITF
+1394 NTDVIVSEDSKSITF

-1437 KVEENIVNAGDYRS
+1437 KVKEHIVNAGDYRS

-1523 TDGKGNPVITLS
+1523 IDGEGNPVITLS

-1550 SDPDDRL
+1550 SDPADRL

-1601 LDYYDDDTVSKD
+1601 LDYYDDDTVSQD
-1613 SYTKDPGSWDKADDE
+1613 PYTKDPGSWDKADDE

-1689 RLLAGSYGANGD
+1689 RLLKGSYGANGN
-1701 WTDDTVLPWSGLEL
+1701 WTDGAALPWSGLAL
-1715 TVDDTQAKGYTVASS
+1715 TVDDTQAKGYSVASS

-1758 NKWTFS
+1758 NNWTFS

-1824 VYDIRYTAFS
+1824 VYDIRYTDFS

-1841 KQSKLTLHKVFT
+1841 KQSKLTLYKVFT
-1853 GRADVD
+1853 GRAYVD

-1893 EDVNHATG
+1893 EDVNHGTE

-1915 SGAKWRY
+1915 SGAKWQY

-1941 AAEASGFKS
+1941 AADASGFKS

-1970 SMGPTVELKEAGTE
+1970 SMGPTVELEEAGTE

-2093 DQYRIDGNGGSC
+2093 DQYRISGNGGSC
-2105 LSDSGELPNITN
+2105 LSDPGELPNITN
-2117 VLKGQVG
+2117 VLNGQVG
-2124 FSKQWDAR
+2124 FSKQWDAL
-2132 DDWKQ
+2132 DYWKQ

-2152 DSDWMEAGTFFT
+2152 DSDWKEAGTFFT

-2185 DLTCYTLSNG
+2185 GLTCYTLSNG

-2207 KESDGKGPYNFNSHW
+2207 KENDGKDPYNFNSHW
-2222 TMLPLSLGTGSS
+2222 TMLPLSLGAGSS

-2254 KVKVYLDCDKNGIY
+2254 KVKVYLDCDKNGNY
-2268 SVRDSGASIYLPS
+2268 SIRGSGASIYLPS

-2295 NITNELKGT
+2295 NITNELKGK
-2304 TTSIMVRKTWDDGDN
+2304 TTSIKVRKTWDDGGN
-2319 AWVTRPGTSSPND
+2319 AWVTRPGTSSPNG

-2342 SSDGGDTWKWFTKY
+2342 SSDGGDTWEWFTKY
-2356 GSVVSSPFNDD
+2356 GSVVANPFVYDPFNGWILND
-2367 SVLNGNLLTKVVRT
+2367 SLLTRNVSV
-2381 ADTDVPFDN
+2381 ADTNDSFDE
-2390 LPAKGVVNG
+2390 LPAQGVGVKD
-2399 QAVEYQ
+2399 QAVKYLEYQ
-2405 YRAVELVKGSYE
+2405 YRAVELVKGSYL
-2417 ATTVSADVLA
+2417 ATTAPSDVLA
-2427 ISDDR
+2427 TSGDG
-2432 SMRLELVPASEEGVQ
+2432 SMRLELVPASEEGGVQ
-2447 RYVNTLVTTTVT
+2447 HYVNTLLTTTVT
-2459 GTKTWNDWGTGL
+2459 GTKTWNDWGSGL
-2471 ASTLNPS
+2471 ASTLDPS
-2478 TCGIKL
+2478 TCRIKL

-2499 VADATGTLRDAAPK
+2499 VADATGALRDAAPK

-2527 GLPKTDQNAKVYS
+2527 GLPQTDQNGKVYS

-2557 NDNGSLTNAATRLT
+2557 NDKGNLTNAATRLT

-2576 GGSGTGVVADTKLN
+2576 GGSGTGAATGDALN
-2590 GVTFEIFDNT
+2590 GVKLEVSDST
-2600 GQKVATWSRDT
+2600 GKKVATWSRDEN
-2611 SGAVS
+2611 GAVS
-2616 VGVENGYGKAGAG
+2616 VTVEDRYGKAGAG
-2629 KSAGWIVGLP
+2629 EIAGWIVGLP

-2644 VHEAAVPVGHVAVA
+2644 VHEAVVPAGHVAVA
-2658 DFYVKIDDNGEV
+2658 DFTVKIG
-2670 SFVGPQGDLKVT
+2670 
-2682 VDHFTVIVPDPV
+2682 
-2694 YRSAFKLKKT
+2694 
-2704 YEHGGS
+2704 
-2710 PLPVSGMTF
+2710 
-2719 DLYRGSYSADA
+2719 
-2730 QNGGGVKIAEIVTDA
+2730 
-2745 DGKWSADGSVPWMNH
+2745 
-2760 DDAFGVLAGYFVKQS
+2760 
-2775 DGLPAGKYYLVETGE
+2775 
-2790 SALTKKPGAAGPVAK
+2790 
-2805 FTLGDSGKTIS
+2805 
-2816 VDVKNDEFNAGFAIA
+2816 
-2831 KRDSKT
+2831 
-2837 NAAIS
+2837 
-2842 GATFKLVYT
+2842 
-2851 PMNTTSPVEITGLK
+2851 
-2865 SGQSYALDGT
+2865 
-2875 GTALDSS
+2875 
-2882 KTSYASDGDLKVSG
+2882 
-2896 LKKGSYQ
+2896 
-2903 LVEVAPATGY
+2903 
-2913 KARGDCEAVVATFH
+2913 
-2927 VADDQ
+2927 
-2932 NGSSNVLAPNGGEAP
+2932 
-2947 VVTNE
+2947 
-2952 PYLGSVSMNKV
+2952 
-2963 DDNGTAVPGAKFK
+2963 
-2976 LQRRDGDNWIDV
+2976 V
-2988 DGDALV
+2988 DGV
-2994 TDSNGAI
+2994 
-3001 TVSDLAWGT
+3001 
-3010 YRFVEVAPAD
+3010 
-3020 GYYVGSGTVATN
+3020 
-3032 EITISASNVEGSV
+3032 
-3045 TTPLSCGTVI
+3045 
-3055 NHALGLK
+3055 
-3062 IRKVNYSHDDLPG
+3062 
-3075 ARFVV
+3075 
-3080 RGEFADRTTSKEL
+3080 
-3093 VTDANG
+3093 
-3099 LASLGSA
+3099 
-3106 QLIVGNTYTVT
+3106 
-3117 ETEAPAG
+3117 
-3124 YKIGDGSA
+3124 
-3132 ASASYR
+3132 
-3138 FTVKADGTFAAD
+3138 
-3150 GTYSNTVWSAAGTG
+3150 
-3164 TLELTM
+3164 
-3170 KDTANAVS
+3170 
-3178 LSKADAS
+3178 
-3185 SRVFVSGATFTVYG
+3185 
-3199 KFSDTGEDAKTVQP
+3199 
-3213 TSGAVTLSGLIGGE
+3213 
-3227 IYRIEESVA
+3227 
-3236 PAGYGRLS
+3236 
-3244 SSLYVKFDA
+3244 
-3253 AGSKLSVVDAQG
+3253 
-3265 NALESVPSGWEIAEN
+3265 
-3280 EAIAALDSKTRLSFN
+3280 
-3295 KVDAAGNGTGASN
+3295 
-3308 SLNGVT
+3308 VT
-3314 LELLKGSSVVA
+3314 LE
-3325 SWSRDENGN
+3325 E
-3334 VSVSV
+3334 
-3339 MSGYGEAGSD
+3339 
-3349 ADAGVIF
+3349 
-3356 GLSAGVYTVRESRV
+3356 
-3370 PAGHLAVSDFKV
+3370 P
-3382 NIDDEG
+3382 
-3388 KVSLVDAPEGVSLD
+3388 PEGVELEEPPEDVELD
-3402 DHGVTVTVADPLYR
+3402 ASVAKITVADPLYR

-3428 SSELP
+3428 
-3433 VAGMSF
+3433 
-3439 ELYRGAYYSSAANGG
+3439 
-3454 GIKIA
+3454 
-3459 DIRTDANGKWSADGS
+3459 D
-3474 VPWMNREY
+3474 
-3482 AFGVLAGYFVRQ
+3482 
-3494 SDGLPA
+3494 
-3500 GEYYL
+3500 
-3505 VETGESALTK
+3505 
-3515 KPDGAGAVTEF
+3515 
-3526 TLGDNDRGAVK
+3526 
-3537 AVKVTN
+3537 
-3543 GEFNAQL
+3543 
-3550 VIHKQDALTRAPVNG
+3550 
-3565 AAFELRY
+3565 
-3572 TPLGSTDA
+3572 
-3580 VAIGGL
+3580 
-3586 KSGYSYALNAAG
+3586 
-3598 TGCLAPVPATPGAL
+3598 
-3612 RVTGLK
+3612 
-3618 KGNYQLVETAPAIG
+3618 
-3632 YGSLGAD
+3632 
-3639 GTVVREFEV
+3639 
-3648 LGGSDALANVIS
+3648 
-3660 DPVVDN
+3660 
-3666 APLLGSVSMR
+3666 
-3676 KVDVDGSGIESAQ
+3676 
-3689 FKLQRLV
+3689 
-3696 GGDWTD
+3696 
-3702 VAGGLYTTDADGRIT
+3702 
-3717 VTGLAW
+3717 
-3723 GTYRFAEVA
+3723 
-3732 PAAGFYMSG
+3732 
-3741 SVTTKSVTVRDDNVA
+3741 
-3756 GSIVSPLDCGT
+3756 
-3767 VTNKRLGFGLVKL
+3767 
-3780 NDDGEH
+3780 
-3786 LSGARFTV
+3786 
-3794 TGEFSDGSAAHDLVT
+3794 
-3809 AADGTASLPD
+3809 
-3819 GLLVAGETY
+3819 
-3828 TVTETAAPEGYKI
+3828 
-3841 GDGFAAS
+3841 
-3848 ASVSFRVGSDGSF
+3848 
-3861 TAVGDYKHG
+3861 
-3870 IWSLSGTGRLSLA
+3870 
-3883 MKDRANSVSLSKADA
+3883 
-3898 ATGDFVAGATF
+3898 
-3909 TVTGRFSD
+3909 
-3917 SADGSKTVSP
+3917 
-3927 VGGAVELRG
+3927 
-3936 LINGEVYRVEETAA
+3936 
-3950 PAGYGR
+3950 
-3956 LDAPLYVRFDDRGER
+3956 
-3971 LVVVD
+3971 
-3976 KRGAALSRAPEG
+3976 
-3988 WDVADGR
+3988 
-3995 AITANNVRNRLT
+3995 
-4007 FDKVEGGSG
+4007 
-4016 TGAVAGS
+4016 
-4023 ALNGVAFEL
+4023 
-4032 SSGSDVVATWAR
+4032 
-4044 SDEGVVSTTVA
+4044 
-4055 SGYGESGS
+4055 
-4063 GADAGWLV
+4063 
-4071 GFPAGTYRVHE
+4071 
-4082 SVVPAG
+4082 
-4088 HVAVA
+4088 
-4093 DFTVKIDAEGFVTLG
+4093 
-4108 GAHEGVELD
+4108 
-4117 ASAAKITVADP
+4117 
-4128 LYRSAFSLQKLY
+4128 
-4140 SHGSSE
+4140 SE

-4183 WSADGSVEWLNRD
+4183 WGADGSAEWLNRD
-4196 GAFGSL
+4196 DAFGVL

-4208 QSDGLPAGD
+4208 QSDGLPAGK

-4238 TAFTLG
+4238 TEFTLG
-4244 GSDRGETKAVKVEN
+4244 DNDRGAVKAVKVEN
-4258 DEFNAGLAIEKRDA
+4258 GEFNAGLAIEKRDA
-4272 TTGSPVNGAGF
+4272 ATGSPVNGAGF

-4320 SNVDGCLK
+4320 SNADGCLK

-4405 AGATFKLQLKSGS
+4405 AGTTFKLQLKSGS

-4435 VVTGLAWGTYRFVEV
+4435 VVTDLAWGTYRFVEV

-4542 VAGETYTVTEA
+4542 VAGETYTVTET

-4583 VNDYNR
+4583 VGESNPA
-4589 DVWSMS
+4589 VWSMS

-4607 AHTVS
+4607 AHTVL

>member
-51 DAAGESDDKTGSP
+51 DAAWESDDKTGSD
-64 AASGVSSSDSSG
+64 AASGVSSSDSSD
-76 EASASASNDDKSDS
+76 EASASASNDGKSDS
-90 NTSNNTTASNEDASD
+90 NTSNNTTASNEDTSG

-135 RLGELAGAGPIEE
+135 RLGELAGAGPIEQ

-189 LQDNDGI
+189 LQDHDGI

-221 ASKLTVAFASPHDE
+221 ATKLTVAFATPHDE

-246 ESFAVDADVLLDSA
+246 ESFAVDADVLLDSE

-326 VDSYGSKITFTTF
+326 VDSYGSMITFTTF

-353 LQNRNEYR
+353 LQERNEYR

-367 GGKTYVALTTDGDN
+367 GGKTYVALTKDGDN

-403 GHLVSV
+403 GRLVSV
-409 TASTVSEYEASVVL
+409 AASTVSEYEASVVL

-530 SGAHGWYLTWGQY
+530 SGAHGWYSTWGKY

-570 LIERELFSV
+570 LIEHELFSV
-579 TWNDNASN
+579 TWGDNASN

-610 QQTINNSG
+610 QQTIDNSG

-725 TAEQNNELGASY
+725 TAEQNNKLGASY
-737 NSEDGSINNAKMDLG
+737 NSEDGPINNATMDLG
-752 KMLLD
+752 KMLRD
-757 KYGTDGFTQF
+757 KYDTDGFTQL

-813 SDTYTEYLLDGWIRS
+813 SDAYTEYLLDGWMRS

-883 RYNNGQWFSKEAPMY
+883 TYNNGQWFSKEDPMY

-958 TQDPDRFSALP
+958 TQDPDRFFALP

-1005 VNSYVHTVDATV
+1005 VNSYVDTVDATV
-1017 DKYWQALDADG
+1017 DKYWQALDAEG

-1058 AKIELDGRVDPTSN
+1058 TTIELDGRVDPTPNS
-1072 LQTIPGSSWK
+1072 QTIPGSSWE
-1082 LGWRE
+1082 LGWWE
-1087 TSPWHVEFICLPK
+1087 TSPWHVEFIRLPK

-1110 LFLEESVDGFTLDH
+1110 LFLEESVDGFNLDH

-1132 SRNIYTKFYNRRVIE
+1132 SRKIYTKFYNRPVIE

-1175 GLYAKHDI
+1175 GLYANHDI
-1183 VSQRDEQLAY
+1183 YSHRDRQLAY
-1193 KEGQLITEATLNEEN
+1193 EEGELINKVTLNEEN

-1236 SDTPDDLKYEV
+1236 SDTPDDLRYEV

-1266 AYRSLLRNW
+1266 AYGSLLINW
-1275 PEIDTSTRMISKNL
+1275 PETDTSTRMISKNL

-1325 WADAGSAANKRP
+1325 WADAGSDASKRP

-1352 TFVCDNGWEL
+1352 TFVCDNSRKL
-1362 FVRVAGKKDQ
+1362 SVRVAGKIDQ
-1372 PLKKKDSEGNFSQLT
+1372 PLKKKDSEGNFSSLT

-1394 NTDVIVSGDSKSITF
+1394 NTDVIVSKDSKSITF

-1523 TDGKGNPVITLS
+1523 KDGKGNPVITLS

-1550 SDPDDRL
+1550 SDPADRL

-1689 RLLAGSYGANGD
+1689 RLLAGSYGANGN
-1701 WTDDTVLPWSGLEL
+1701 WTDGAALPWSGLAL
-1715 TVDDTQAKGYTVASS
+1715 TVDATQAKDYTVASS

-1744 KTAVAWTDSLEKDG
+1744 KTAVAWTNSLEKDG

-1814 ESELEKAFDK
+1814 ESELEKASDK
-1824 VYDIRYTAFS
+1824 VYDIRYTDFS

-1841 KQSKLTLHKVFT
+1841 KQGKLTLYKVFT
-1853 GRADVD
+1853 GRAEAD

-1893 EDVNHATG
+1893 KDVNHATE

-1915 SGAKWRY
+1915 SGAKWEY

-1927 VPNGYTATSGMGEL
+1927 VPNGYTATSGIGEL
-1941 AAEASGFKS
+1941 AADASGFKS
-1950 SDEWAAANGVS
+1950 SDEWANIYDVV
-1961 LPTDVTGAL
+1961 LPTDVKGTL
-1970 SMGPTVELKEAGTE
+1970 SMGPTVELAENPSAVSE
-1984 PDVTFKNAYEPA
+1984 TFKNAYVVDSVD
-1996 TATLTGKKIWQD
+1996 LKGQKKWVD
-2008 RNNVFSTRPDS
+2008 SNNIFGTRPES
-2019 ITIELTRKYQNG
+2019 IKLTLKRWYQSGGPDEENPG
-2031 TLDEDLDAGLVNLQ
+2031 GVTLQSGDPSGA
-2045 CDNPD
+2045 
-2050 LENYISWD
+2050 NYIEWD
-2058 RSSDT
+2058 MSSGDI
-2063 GSWTYTIKNL
+2063 WTYTIKNL
-2073 EKWAPDGTLW
+2073 EKWAPDGTAW
-2083 RYDVR
+2083 KYEVSESPADM
-2088 ETVTP
+2088 P
-2093 DQYRIDGNGGSC
+2093 YQYKINAENKGGSC
-2105 LSDSGELPNITN
+2105 LSTDGSNSEGVQFPLIQNELM
-2117 VLKGQVG
+2117 GQVG
-2124 FSKQWDAR
+2124 FKKSWDQVDA
-2132 DDWKQ
+2132 WAQ
-2137 RPIQY
+2137 RPAQY
-2142 FTLQAREAGT
+2142 YTLQAREVGT
-2152 DSDWMEAGTFFT
+2152 DSDWEEAGTFFT

-2174 SYKDTVNNIDT
+2174 SYIDTVNNIDT
-2185 DLTCYTLSNG
+2185 GLTCYTLSNG
-2195 SVVRKTVDQLTP
+2195 SGVRKTVDQLTP
-2207 KESDGKGPYNFNSHW
+2207 KEIDGMGPYNFNSHW

-2254 KVKVYLDCDKNGIY
+2254 KVKVYLDCDKNGNY
-2268 SVRDSGASIYLPS
+2268 SIRGSGASIYLPS

-2295 NITNELKGT
+2295 NISNKLKGT
-2304 TTSIMVRKTWDDGDN
+2304 TTSIKVRKTWDDGDN

-2342 SSDGGDTWKWFTKY
+2342 SSDGGDTWEWFTKY
-2356 GSVVSSPFNDD
+2356 GSVVDNPFVEDPVKGSILND
-2367 SVLNGNLLTKVVRT
+2367 NLLTRNVSV
-2381 ADTDVPFDN
+2381 ADKDVPFN
-2390 LPAKGVVNG
+2390 KLPAQGVGVKD
-2399 QAVEYQ
+2399 QAVKYLEYQ
-2405 YRAVELVKGSYE
+2405 YRAVELVKGSYL
-2417 ATTVSADVLA
+2417 ATTAPSDVLA
-2427 ISDDR
+2427 TSGDG
-2432 SMRLELVPASEEGVQ
+2432 SMRLELVPVSKEGVQ
-2447 RYVNTLVTTTVT
+2447 HYVNTLLTTTVT
-2459 GTKTWNDWGTGL
+2459 GTKDWNDWGSGL
-2471 ASTLNPS
+2471 ASTLDPS
-2478 TCGIKL
+2478 TCGIEL
-2484 NLYRKVAGGSEELVK
+2484 NLYRKVEDGSEKLVE
-2499 VADATGTLRDAAPK
+2499 VADATGALRAAAPT
-2513 WTKNED
+2513 WSKNEG
-2519 GTWTYKFT
+2519 GTWTYEFT
-2527 GLPKTDQNAKVYS
+2527 GLPKTDQNGKVYS

-2557 NDNGSLTNAATRLT
+2557 NDKGKLTNAATRLT

-2576 GGSGTGVVADTKLN
+2576 GGSGTGIAADTKLN

-2600 GQKVATWSRDT
+2600 GKKVATWSRDEN
-2611 SGAVS
+2611 GAVS
-2616 VGVENGYGKAGAG
+2616 VTVEDGYGKAGAG
-2629 KSAGWIVGLP
+2629 KSAGWIVGLK
-2639 AGEYK
+2639 AGKYK
-2644 VHEAAVPVGHVAVA
+2644 VHEAVVPVGHVAVA
-2658 DFYVKIDDNGEV
+2658 DFYVKIADNGEV
-2670 SFVGPQGDLKVT
+2670 SLVDPHGDLKVADDQ
-2682 VDHFTVIVPDPV
+2682 VADDRFSFTVIVPDPV

-2719 DLYRGSYSADA
+2719 DLYRGSYSAEA

-2760 DDAFGVLAGYFVKQS
+2760 DDAFGVLARYFVRQS
-2775 DGLPAGKYYLVETGE
+2775 DGLPAGDYYLVETGE
-2790 SALTKKPGAAGPVAK
+2790 SALTKKSGAVKA
-2805 FTLGDSGKTIS
+2805 FTLNADDSGKTIP
-2816 VDVKNDEFNAGFAIA
+2816 VDVKNDEFNAGLAIA

-2851 PMNTTSPVEITGLK
+2851 PMNTTSSVEITGLK

-2913 KARGDCEAVVATFH
+2913 KAPGDGKADVATFD

-2932 NGSSNVLAPNGGEAP
+2932 NGSSNVLAPNGGAAP
-2947 VVTNE
+2947 VVINE

-2988 DGDALV
+2988 DGDALG

-3045 TTPLSCGTVI
+3045 TTPLSCGTVT

-3132 ASASYR
+3132 ASAFYR

-3150 GTYSNTVWSAAGTG
+3150 GTYTNTVWSAAGTG

-3170 KDTANAVS
+3170 KDTANVVS

-3185 SRVFVSGATFTVYG
+3185 SRVFVS
-3199 KFSDTGEDAKTVQP
+3199 
-3213 TSGAVTLSGLIGGE
+3213 
-3227 IYRIEESVA
+3227 
-3236 PAGYGRLS
+3236 
-3244 SSLYVKFDA
+3244 
-3253 AGSKLSVVDAQG
+3253 
-3265 NALESVPSGWEIAEN
+3265 
-3280 EAIAALDSKTRLSFN
+3280 
-3295 KVDAAGNGTGASN
+3295 
-3308 SLNGVT
+3308 
-3314 LELLKGSSVVA
+3314 
-3325 SWSRDENGN
+3325 
-3334 VSVSV
+3334 
-3339 MSGYGEAGSD
+3339 
-3349 ADAGVIF
+3349 
-3356 GLSAGVYTVRESRV
+3356 
-3370 PAGHLAVSDFKV
+3370 
-3382 NIDDEG
+3382 
-3388 KVSLVDAPEGVSLD
+3388 
-3402 DHGVTVTVADPLYR
+3402 
-3416 SAFSLEKVYRHG
+3416 
-3428 SSELP
+3428 
-3433 VAGMSF
+3433 
-3439 ELYRGAYYSSAANGG
+3439 
-3454 GIKIA
+3454 
-3459 DIRTDANGKWSADGS
+3459 
-3474 VPWMNREY
+3474 
-3482 AFGVLAGYFVRQ
+3482 
-3494 SDGLPA
+3494 
-3500 GEYYL
+3500 
-3505 VETGESALTK
+3505 
-3515 KPDGAGAVTEF
+3515 
-3526 TLGDNDRGAVK
+3526 
-3537 AVKVTN
+3537 
-3543 GEFNAQL
+3543 
-3550 VIHKQDALTRAPVNG
+3550 
-3565 AAFELRY
+3565 
-3572 TPLGSTDA
+3572 
-3580 VAIGGL
+3580 
-3586 KSGYSYALNAAG
+3586 
-3598 TGCLAPVPATPGAL
+3598 
-3612 RVTGLK
+3612 
-3618 KGNYQLVETAPAIG
+3618 
-3632 YGSLGAD
+3632 
-3639 GTVVREFEV
+3639 
-3648 LGGSDALANVIS
+3648 
-3660 DPVVDN
+3660 
-3666 APLLGSVSMR
+3666 
-3676 KVDVDGSGIESAQ
+3676 
-3689 FKLQRLV
+3689 
-3696 GGDWTD
+3696 
-3702 VAGGLYTTDADGRIT
+3702 
-3717 VTGLAW
+3717 
-3723 GTYRFAEVA
+3723 
-3732 PAAGFYMSG
+3732 
-3741 SVTTKSVTVRDDNVA
+3741 
-3756 GSIVSPLDCGT
+3756 
-3767 VTNKRLGFGLVKL
+3767 
-3780 NDDGEH
+3780 
-3786 LSGARFTV
+3786 
-3794 TGEFSDGSAAHDLVT
+3794 
-3809 AADGTASLPD
+3809 
-3819 GLLVAGETY
+3819 
-3828 TVTETAAPEGYKI
+3828 
-3841 GDGFAAS
+3841 
-3848 ASVSFRVGSDGSF
+3848 
-3861 TAVGDYKHG
+3861 
-3870 IWSLSGTGRLSLA
+3870 
-3883 MKDRANSVSLSKADA
+3883 
-3898 ATGDFVAGATF
+3898 GATF

-3927 VGGAVELRG
+3927 VDGAVELRG
-3936 LINGEVYRVEETAA
+3936 LINREVYRIEETVA
-3950 PAGYGR
+3950 PDGYVR
-3956 LDAPLYVRFDDRGER
+3956 LDAPLCVRFDERGER

-3976 KRGAALSRAPEG
+3976 ERGTALSQAPEG
-3988 WDVADGR
+3988 WVVTDGR
-3995 AITANNVRNRLT
+3995 AITAN
-4007 FDKVEGGSG
+4007 
-4016 TGAVAGS
+4016 
-4023 ALNGVAFEL
+4023 
-4032 SSGSDVVATWAR
+4032 
-4044 SDEGVVSTTVA
+4044 
-4055 SGYGESGS
+4055 
-4063 GADAGWLV
+4063 
-4071 GFPAGTYRVHE
+4071 
-4082 SVVPAG
+4082 
-4088 HVAVA
+4088 
-4093 DFTVKIDAEGFVTLG
+4093 
-4108 GAHEGVELD
+4108 
-4117 ASAAKITVADP
+4117 DP

-4160 YHASSVDG
+4160 YDASSVDG
-4168 GGVKIAAIVTDADGK
+4168 GGVKIAEIVTDADGK
-4183 WSADGSVEWLNRD
+4183 WGAAGSAEWLNRD
-4196 GAFGSL
+4196 GAFGVL

-4208 QSDGLPAGD
+4208 QSDGLPAGK

-4238 TAFTLG
+4238 TEFTLG
-4244 GSDRGETKAVKVEN
+4244 DNDRGAVKAVKVEN
-4258 DEFNAGLAIEKRDA
+4258 GEFNAGLAIEKRDA
-4272 TTGSPVNGAGF
+4272 ATGSPVNGAGF

-4291 KTDSVTISGLKTGCS
+4291 KTDSVTISGLKTGSS

-4320 SNVDGCLK
+4320 SNADGCLK

-4373 LATADSSAPVVTNEP
+4373 LATADGSAPVVTNEP

-4495 KLLKRNGSGDA
+4495 KLLKRNESGDA
-4506 LPGAVFT
+4506 LSGAVFR
-4513 VEGRFADGSSVVEL
+4513 VDGRFADGSSVVEL

-4542 VAGETYTVTEA
+4542 VAGETYTVTET

-4589 DVWSMS
+4589 DVWSMG

>member
-1 MRQIKRAVAFALTFI
+1 MRQIKRALAFALTFI

-38 QSWQDIVQPFAET
+38 QSWQDIVQPFTET
-51 DAAGESDDKTGSP
+51 DAARESDDKTGSD
-64 AASGVSSSDSSG
+64 AASGVSSSDSSD

-90 NTSNNTTASNEDASD
+90 NTSNNTTASNEDTSG

-189 LQDNDGI
+189 LQDHDGI

-221 ASKLTVAFASPHDE
+221 ASKLTVAFATPHDE
-235 QTDADLSFEAK
+235 QTDADLSFEAQ

-292 HVEELL
+292 HVEGLL

-367 GGKTYVALTTDGDN
+367 GGKTYVALTKDGDN

-409 TASTVSEYEASVVL
+409 AASTVSEYEASVVL

-455 DGDVEVKTGSTLYPN
+455 GGAVEVKTGSTLYPN
-470 SNADPSQRS
+470 SNADPSQSS

-494 RTDYVEPFAKEC
+494 RTDYVEPYAKEC

-530 SGAHGWYLTWGQY
+530 SGDNGWYSRWGKY

-570 LIERELFSV
+570 LIEHQLFSV

-610 QQTINNSG
+610 QQTIDNSG

-669 DYAPGSTDSKG
+669 DYVPGSTDSNG
-680 NEISRPATTYT
+680 NEISRPAATYT

-706 AQVVAMTGDRKGE
+706 AQVVVMTGDRKGE

-725 TAEQNNELGASY
+725 TAEQNNKLGASY

-752 KMLLD
+752 KMLLN

-788 YEHVFGKVDNEGNTT
+788 YEHVFGKVDNEGNTS

-813 SDTYTEYLLDGWIRS
+813 SDTYTEYLLDGWMRS

-839 TLTNRRAETE
+839 TLTNRRAETV

-883 RYNNGQWFSKEAPMY
+883 TYNNGQWFSNEDPMY

-974 PFAFFGTFTD
+974 PFQFYGTFTD

-989 NLLSFNGE
+989 NLLFCYGE

-1005 VNSYVHTVDATV
+1005 VNSYVDTVDATV
-1017 DKYWQALDADG
+1017 DKYWQALDAEG

-1058 AKIELDGRVDPTSN
+1058 TTIELDGRVDPTPN
-1072 LQTIPGSSWK
+1072 LQTIPGSSWE
-1082 LGWRE
+1082 LGWWE
-1087 TSPWHVEFICLPK
+1087 TSPWHVEFIRLPK

-1110 LFLEESVDGFTLDH
+1110 LFLEESVDGFNLDH

-1132 SRNIYTKFYNRRVIE
+1132 SRKIYTKFYNRPVIE

-1193 KEGQLITEATLNEEN
+1193 REGELINKVTLNEEN

-1222 KNDVSI
+1222 KDDVSI

-1236 SDTPDDLKYEV
+1236 SDTPDDLEYEV

-1252 AVRRATDGSAEEIA
+1252 AVRRATYGSSEEIA
-1266 AYRSLLRNW
+1266 AYGSLLRNW
-1275 PEIDTSTRMISKNL
+1275 PETDTSTRMISKNL

-1325 WADAGSAANKRP
+1325 WADAGSAESKRP

-1352 TFVCDNGWEL
+1352 TFVCDNSREL
-1362 FVRVAGKKDQ
+1362 FVRVAGKIDQ
-1372 PLKKKDSEGNFSQLT
+1372 PLKKKDSEGNFSSLT

-1394 NTDVIVSGDSKSITF
+1394 NTDVIVSEDSKSITF

-1523 TDGKGNPVITLS
+1523 KDGNGNPVITLS

-1550 SDPDDRL
+1550 SDPADRL

-1689 RLLAGSYGANGD
+1689 RLLAGSYGANGN
-1701 WTDDTVLPWSGLEL
+1701 WTDGAALPWSGLAL
-1715 TVDDTQAKGYTVASS
+1715 NVDDTQAKGYTVASS

-1758 NKWTFS
+1758 NNWTFS

-1805 GKDGWHLTS
+1805 GKPGWDLKP
-1814 ESELEKAFDK
+1814 ESELDKAFDK
-1824 VYDIRYTAFS
+1824 VYDIRYTDFS

-1893 EDVNHATG
+1893 EDVNHGTE

-1927 VPNGYTATSGMGEL
+1927 VPNGYTATSGKGEL
-1941 AAEASGFKS
+1941 AADASGFKS
-1950 SDEWAAANGVS
+1950 SDEWATANGVS

-1970 SMGPTVELKEAGTE
+1970 SMGPTVVLKEAGTE

-2058 RSSDT
+2058 KSSDT

-2093 DQYRIDGNGGSC
+2093 YQYCINGNGGSC
-2105 LSDSGELPNITN
+2105 LSDPGLLPNITN
-2117 VLKGQVG
+2117 VLNGQVG
-2124 FSKQWDAR
+2124 FSKQWDAL

-2174 SYKDTVNNIDT
+2174 SYIDTVNNIDT
-2185 DLTCYTLSNG
+2185 GLTCYTLSNG
-2195 SVVRKTVDQLTP
+2195 SGVPKTVDQLTP
-2207 KESDGKGPYNFNSHW
+2207 MENDGKGPYNFKSHW

-2249 EQRGS
+2249 EQQRES
-2254 KVKVYLDCDKNGIY
+2254 KVKVYLDCDKNGNY

-2304 TTSIMVRKTWDDGDN
+2304 TTSIKVRKTWDDGDN

-2381 ADTDVPFDN
+2381 ADTDVSFDN
-2390 LPAKGVVNG
+2390 LPAKGVG
-2399 QAVEYQ
+2399 ADATYQ
-2405 YRAVELVKGSYE
+2405 YRAVELVKGSYL
-2417 ATTVSADVLA
+2417 ATTAPSDVLA
-2427 ISDDR
+2427 TSADG
-2432 SMRLELVPASEEGVQ
+2432 SMRLELVPATADGGTQ
-2447 RYVNTLVTTTVT
+2447 NYVNKLVTTSVS
-2459 GTKTWNDWGTGL
+2459 GTKTWNDWGSGL
-2471 ASTLNPS
+2471 ASTLDPS
-2478 TCGIKL
+2478 TCGIEL
-2484 NLYRKVAGGSEELVK
+2484 NLYRKVEGGSEELVK
-2499 VADATGTLRDAAPK
+2499 VADATGALRDAAPK

-2519 GTWTYKFT
+2519 GTWTYEFT
-2527 GLPKTDQNAKVYS
+2527 GLPQTDQNGKVYS

-2557 NDNGSLTNAATRLT
+2557 NNNGSLTNAATRLT

-2576 GGSGTGVVADTKLN
+2576 GGSGTGIAADTKLN
-2590 GVTFEIFDNT
+2590 GVKLEVLDST
-2600 GQKVATWSRDT
+2600 GKKVATWSRDEN
-2611 SGAVS
+2611 GAVS
-2616 VGVENGYGKAGAG
+2616 VTVEDGYGKAGAG
-2629 KSAGWIVGLP
+2629 ENAGWIVGLP

-2658 DFYVKIDDNGEV
+2658 DFTVKIGVDGV
-2670 SFVGPQGDLKVT
+2670 VT
-2682 VDHFTVIVPDPV
+2682 HKGVELDASAAKITVADPL
-2694 YRSAFKLKKT
+2694 YRSAFSLEKV
-2704 YEHGGS
+2704 YRHGDS
-2710 PLPVSGMTF
+2710 ELPVSGMTF
-2719 DLYRGSYSADA
+2719 DLYRGTYDA
-2730 QNGGGVKIAEIVTDA
+2730 SSVDGGGVKIAEIVTDA

-2760 DDAFGVLAGYFVKQS
+2760 DDAFGVLAGYFVRQS

-2790 SALTKKPGAAGPVAK
+2790 SALTKKPGAAGAVKK
-2805 FTLGDSGKTIS
+2805 FTLGDSGNTFS
-2816 VDVKNDEFNAGFAIA
+2816 FDVKNDEFNAGLAIA

-2913 KARGDCEAVVATFH
+2913 KARGDGEAVVATFD

-2988 DGDALV
+2988 DGDVLV
-2994 TDSNGAI
+2994 TVSNGAI

-3045 TTPLSCGTVI
+3045 TTPLSCGTVT
-3055 NHALGLK
+3055 NHVLGLK

-3132 ASASYR
+3132 ASASCR

-3150 GTYSNTVWSAAGTG
+3150 GTYTDTVWSAAGTG

-3185 SRVFVSGATFTVYG
+3185 SHVFVSGATFTVYG

-3295 KVDAAGNGTGASN
+3295 KVDAAGNGTGTSN

-3339 MSGYGEAGSD
+3339 KSGYGEAGSD

-3356 GLSAGVYTVRESRV
+3356 GLSAGVYTVREPRV

-3382 NIDDEG
+3382 KIDDEG

-3416 SAFSLEKVYRHG
+3416 SAFSLKKVYRHG

-3459 DIRTDANGKWSADGS
+3459 DIMTDANGKWSADGS
-3474 VPWMNREY
+3474 VPWMNHEN

-3550 VIHKQDALTRAPVNG
+3550 EIHKQDALTRAPVNG

-3632 YGSLGAD
+3632 YGSIGAD
-3639 GTVVREFEV
+3639 DTVVREFKV

-3741 SVTTKSVTVRDDNVA
+3741 SVTTKSVTVGADNVA

-3841 GDGFAAS
+3841 GDGSAAS

-3995 AITANNVRNRLT
+3995 AIVANNVRNRLT

-4071 GFPAGTYRVHE
+4071 GLPAGTYRVHE

-4093 DFTVKIDAEGFVTLG
+4093 DFTVKIDAEGVVTLG
-4108 GAHEGVELD
+4108 GAHEGVELN

-4128 LYRSAFSLQKLY
+4128 LYRSAFSLEKVY
-4140 SHGSSE
+4140 RHGSSE

-4238 TAFTLG
+4238 TEFTLG
-4244 GSDRGETKAVKVEN
+4244 GSDRGTTKAVKVEN

-4272 TTGSPVNGAGF
+4272 ATGSPVNGAGF

-4291 KTDSVTISGLKTGCS
+4291 KADSVTISGLKTGCS

-4320 SNVDGCLK
+4320 SNADGCLK

-4373 LATADSSAPVVTNEP
+4373 LATADGSAPVVTNEP

-4542 VAGETYTVTEA
+4542 VAGETYTVTET
-4553 AAPAGYMIGDGTAAS
+4553 AAPAGYMIGDGTASS

-4583 VNDYNR
+4583 VGESNPA
-4589 DVWSMS
+4589 VWSMS

>member
-51 DAAGESDDKTGSP
+51 DAAGESDDKTGSD

-90 NTSNNTTASNEDASD
+90 STSNNTTASNEDTSG

-135 RLGELAGAGPIEE
+135 RLRELAEAGPIEE

-221 ASKLTVAFASPHDE
+221 ASKLTVAFATPHDE

-292 HVEELL
+292 HVEGLL
-298 GIDRADASSTVAVT
+298 GIDRADASSTVAVN

-326 VDSYGSKITFTTF
+326 VGSYGSKITFTTF

-345 ANRPSAEA
+345 VNRPSAQA

-367 GGKTYVALTTDGDN
+367 GGKTYVALTKDGDN

-388 QLGFTQETLDAAKTD
+388 QLGFTQEILDAAKTD

-409 TASTVSEYEASVVL
+409 AASTVSEYEASVVL

-455 DGDVEVKTGSTLYPN
+455 DGAVEVKTGSTLYPN
-470 SNADPSQRS
+470 CNADPSQRS

-494 RTDYVEPFAKEC
+494 RTDYVEPYAKEC

-530 SGAHGWYLTWGQY
+530 SGDNGWYSRWGKY

-570 LIERELFSV
+570 LIEHQLFSV

-610 QQTINNSG
+610 QQTIDNSG

-669 DYAPGSTDSKG
+669 DYVPGSTDSNG
-680 NEISRPATTYT
+680 NEISRPAATYT

-706 AQVVAMTGDRKGE
+706 AQVVVMTGDRKGE

-725 TAEQNNELGASY
+725 TAEQNNKLGASY

-752 KMLLD
+752 KILLD

-788 YEHVFGKVDNEGNTT
+788 YEHVFGTVDNEGNTS

-813 SDTYTEYLLDGWIRS
+813 SDTNTEYLLDGWMRS

-883 RYNNGQWFSKEAPMY
+883 TYNNGQWFSKEDPMY

-969 TTPDG
+969 TKPDG
-974 PFAFFGTFTD
+974 PFEFFGTFTD

-989 NLLSFNGE
+989 NLLFCYGE

-1005 VNSYVHTVDATV
+1005 VNSYVDTVDATV
-1017 DKYWQALDADG
+1017 DKYWQALDAEG

-1058 AKIELDGRVDPTSN
+1058 TTIELDGRVDPTPN
-1072 LQTIPGSSWK
+1072 FQTIPGSSWE
-1082 LGWRE
+1082 LGWWE
-1087 TSPWHVEFICLPK
+1087 TSPWHVEFIRLPK

-1110 LFLEESVDGFTLDH
+1110 LFLEESVDGFNLDH

-1132 SRNIYTKFYNRRVIE
+1132 SRKIYTKFYNRRVIE

-1175 GLYAKHDI
+1175 GLYANHDI
-1183 VSQRDEQLAY
+1183 VSQRDGQLAY
-1193 KEGQLITEATLNEEN
+1193 REGELINKVTLNEEN

-1252 AVRRATDGSAEEIA
+1252 AVRRATYGSSEEIA

-1275 PEIDTSTRMISKNL
+1275 PETDTSTRMISKNL

-1325 WADAGSAANKRP
+1325 WADAGSAAIKRP

-1352 TFVCDNGWEL
+1352 TFVCDNSRKL
-1362 FVRVAGKKDQ
+1362 FVRVAGKIDQ
-1372 PLKKKDSEGNFSQLT
+1372 PLKKKDSEGNFSSLT

-1394 NTDVIVSGDSKSITF
+1394 NTDVIVSEDSKSITF
-1409 TVDVNK
+1409 TVDVIK

-1437 KVEENIVNAGDYRS
+1437 KVEENIANAGDYRS

-1523 TDGKGNPVITLS
+1523 KDDEGNPVITLS

-1550 SDPDDRL
+1550 SDPADRL

-1601 LDYYDDDTVSKD
+1601 LDYYDDDTVSQD
-1613 SYTKDPGSWDKADDE
+1613 PYTKDPGSWDKADDE
-1628 VGSFADCLL
+1628 VRSFADCLP

-1689 RLLAGSYGANGD
+1689 RLLAGSYGANGN
-1701 WTDDTVLPWSGLEL
+1701 WTDGAALPWSGLAL
-1715 TVDDTQAKGYTVASS
+1715 NVDDTQAKGYTVASS
-1730 NTGKTDSGQEILDG
+1730 NTGKTDSGQDILDG

-1805 GKDGWHLTS
+1805 GKPGWDLKP

-1824 VYDIRYTAFS
+1824 VYDIRYTDFS

-1841 KQSKLTLHKVFT
+1841 KQSKLTLYKVFT

-1893 EDVNHATG
+1893 KDVNHATE

-1915 SGAKWRY
+1915 SGAKWQY

-1941 AAEASGFKS
+1941 AADASGFKS
-1950 SDEWAAANGVS
+1950 SDDWANKYDVV
-1961 LPTDVTGAL
+1961 LPTDVKGTL
-1970 SMGPTVELKEAGTE
+1970 SMGPTVELDENPSAVSE
-1984 PDVTFKNAYEPA
+1984 TFKNAYVVDSVD
-1996 TATLTGKKIWQD
+1996 LKGQKKWVD
-2008 RNNVFSTRPDS
+2008 SNNIFGTRPES
-2019 ITIELTRKYQNG
+2019 IKLTLKRWYQSGGPDEENPG
-2031 TLDEDLDAGLVNLQ
+2031 GVTLQSSDPSRA
-2045 CDNPD
+2045 
-2050 LENYISWD
+2050 NYIEWD
-2058 RSSDT
+2058 KSSGDI
-2063 GSWTYTIKNL
+2063 WTYTIKNL
-2073 EKWAPDGTLW
+2073 EKWAPDGTAW
-2083 RYDVR
+2083 KYEVSESPADM
-2088 ETVTP
+2088 P
-2093 DQYRIDGNGGSC
+2093 YQYKINAKNKGGSC
-2105 LSDSGELPNITN
+2105 LSTDRPNSEGVQFPLIQNELM
-2117 VLKGQVG
+2117 GQVG
-2124 FSKQWDAR
+2124 FKKSWDQVDA
-2132 DDWKQ
+2132 WAQ
-2137 RPIQY
+2137 RPAQY
-2142 FTLQAREAGT
+2142 YTLQARKLGSSDEWQEAGSFFVSCGIVEVDLEKDTNYDNTGLIAYKLPGSNRYTVDKLTADAT
-2152 DSDWMEAGTFFT
+2152 DSTTYD
-2164 AHGVNVGTAS
+2164 
-2174 SYKDTVNNIDT
+2174 
-2185 DLTCYTLSNG
+2185 SN
-2195 SVVRKTVDQLTP
+2195 TT
-2207 KESDGKGPYNFNSHW
+2207 W
-2222 TMLPLSLGTGSS
+2222 TNLPLEVKTSS
-2234 AVNVEYRVVESLLVY
+2234 GGVKVEYRVVESLLIY
-2249 EQRGS
+2249 DKKAGS
-2254 KVKVYLDCDKNGIY
+2254 SNTVKVYLECDRDGNYSIKNSAP
-2268 SVRDSGASIYLPS
+2268 SVYLPS
-2281 QTEEHASGSSTWKS
+2281 QSETHEPDSSNWKS
-2295 NITNELKGT
+2295 NITNVCTVGT
-2304 TTSIMVRKTWDDGDN
+2304 TSVTVQKTWNDSGN

-2342 SSDGGDTWKWFTKY
+2342 SSDGGANWQWFTKY
-2356 GSVVSSPFNDD
+2356 GSVVANPFVYDPFNGWI
-2367 SVLNGNLLTKVVRT
+2367 LNDNLLTRNVNV
-2381 ADTDVPFDN
+2381 ADTNVSFDE
-2390 LPAKGVVNG
+2390 LPAQGVGVKD
-2399 QAVEYQ
+2399 QAVKYLVYQ

-2417 ATTVSADVLA
+2417 ATTVSENVLA
-2427 ISDDR
+2427 SSGDG

-2447 RYVNTLVTTTVT
+2447 RYVNTLLTTAVT
-2459 GTKTWNDWGTGL
+2459 GTKTWNDWGSGL
-2471 ASTLNPS
+2471 ASTLDPS
-2478 TCGIKL
+2478 TCGIEL
-2484 NLYRKVAGGSEELVK
+2484 NLYRKLERDEELVE
-2499 VADATGTLRDAAPK
+2499 VADATGAPRAAAPT
-2513 WTKNED
+2513 WSKNED
-2519 GTWTYKFT
+2519 GTWTYEFT
-2527 GLPKTDQNAKVYS
+2527 GLPQTDQNGKVYS

-2545 VDGSVAGWYNAQ
+2545 VDGSVDGWYNAE
-2557 NDNGSLTNAATRLT
+2557 NNNGSLTNAATRLT

-2576 GGSGTGVVADTKLN
+2576 GGSGTGAATGDALN
-2590 GVTFEIFDNT
+2590 GVKLEVSDST
-2600 GQKVATWSRDT
+2600 GKKVATWSRDEN
-2611 SGAVS
+2611 GAVS
-2616 VGVENGYGKAGAG
+2616 VTVEDDYGKAGAG

-2644 VHEAAVPVGHVAVA
+2644 VHEAVVPAGHVAVA
-2658 DFYVKIDDNGEV
+2658 DFTVKIGVDGV
-2670 SFVGPQGDLKVT
+2670 VT
-2682 VDHFTVIVPDPV
+2682 LEEPPEGVELEEPLEGVELDTSAAKITVADPL
-2694 YRSAFKLKKT
+2694 YRSAFSLEKV
-2704 YEHGGS
+2704 YRHGDS
-2710 PLPVSGMTF
+2710 ELPVAGMTF
-2719 DLYRGSYSADA
+2719 DLYCGTYHASSVD
-2730 QNGGGVKIAEIVTDA
+2730 GGGVKIAEIVTDA

-2760 DDAFGVLAGYFVKQS
+2760 DDAFGVLAGYFV
-2775 DGLPAGKYYLVETGE
+2775 
-2790 SALTKKPGAAGPVAK
+2790 
-2805 FTLGDSGKTIS
+2805 
-2816 VDVKNDEFNAGFAIA
+2816 
-2831 KRDSKT
+2831 
-2837 NAAIS
+2837 
-2842 GATFKLVYT
+2842 
-2851 PMNTTSPVEITGLK
+2851 
-2865 SGQSYALDGT
+2865 
-2875 GTALDSS
+2875 
-2882 KTSYASDGDLKVSG
+2882 
-2896 LKKGSYQ
+2896 
-2903 LVEVAPATGY
+2903 
-2913 KARGDCEAVVATFH
+2913 
-2927 VADDQ
+2927 
-2932 NGSSNVLAPNGGEAP
+2932 
-2947 VVTNE
+2947 
-2952 PYLGSVSMNKV
+2952 
-2963 DDNGTAVPGAKFK
+2963 
-2976 LQRRDGDNWIDV
+2976 
-2988 DGDALV
+2988 
-2994 TDSNGAI
+2994 
-3001 TVSDLAWGT
+3001 
-3010 YRFVEVAPAD
+3010 
-3020 GYYVGSGTVATN
+3020 
-3032 EITISASNVEGSV
+3032 
-3045 TTPLSCGTVI
+3045 
-3055 NHALGLK
+3055 
-3062 IRKVNYSHDDLPG
+3062 
-3075 ARFVV
+3075 
-3080 RGEFADRTTSKEL
+3080 
-3093 VTDANG
+3093 
-3099 LASLGSA
+3099 
-3106 QLIVGNTYTVT
+3106 
-3117 ETEAPAG
+3117 
-3124 YKIGDGSA
+3124 
-3132 ASASYR
+3132 
-3138 FTVKADGTFAAD
+3138 
-3150 GTYSNTVWSAAGTG
+3150 
-3164 TLELTM
+3164 
-3170 KDTANAVS
+3170 
-3178 LSKADAS
+3178 
-3185 SRVFVSGATFTVYG
+3185 
-3199 KFSDTGEDAKTVQP
+3199 
-3213 TSGAVTLSGLIGGE
+3213 
-3227 IYRIEESVA
+3227 
-3236 PAGYGRLS
+3236 
-3244 SSLYVKFDA
+3244 
-3253 AGSKLSVVDAQG
+3253 
-3265 NALESVPSGWEIAEN
+3265 
-3280 EAIAALDSKTRLSFN
+3280 
-3295 KVDAAGNGTGASN
+3295 
-3308 SLNGVT
+3308 
-3314 LELLKGSSVVA
+3314 
-3325 SWSRDENGN
+3325 
-3334 VSVSV
+3334 
-3339 MSGYGEAGSD
+3339 
-3349 ADAGVIF
+3349 
-3356 GLSAGVYTVRESRV
+3356 
-3370 PAGHLAVSDFKV
+3370 
-3382 NIDDEG
+3382 
-3388 KVSLVDAPEGVSLD
+3388 
-3402 DHGVTVTVADPLYR
+3402 
-3416 SAFSLEKVYRHG
+3416 
-3428 SSELP
+3428 
-3433 VAGMSF
+3433 
-3439 ELYRGAYYSSAANGG
+3439 
-3454 GIKIA
+3454 
-3459 DIRTDANGKWSADGS
+3459 
-3474 VPWMNREY
+3474 
-3482 AFGVLAGYFVRQ
+3482 RQ

-3515 KPDGAGAVTEF
+3515 KPGAVKEF
-3526 TLGDNDRGAVK
+3526 TLDGSVRGTTK
-3537 AVKVTN
+3537 AFKVEN
-3543 GEFNAQL
+3543 REFNAGL
-3550 VIHKQDALTRAPVNG
+3550 EIHKRDALTHSAVNN
-3565 AAFELRY
+3565 ATFELRY
-3572 TPLGSTDA
+3572 TPLGSTD
-3580 VAIGGL
+3580 VVTIGGL
-3586 KSGYSYALNAAG
+3586 KSGYSYALGAAG
-3598 TGCLAPVPATPGAL
+3598 TSCLAPVPATPGAL

-3618 KGNYQLVETAPAIG
+3618 KGQYQLVETSPAVG
-3632 YGSLGAD
+3632 YASVGAA
-3639 GTVVREFEV
+3639 GTVVREFVVGE
-3648 LGGSDALANVIS
+3648 GSAGLANVVP
-3660 DPVVDN
+3660 DPDVTN
-3666 APLLGSVSMR
+3666 MPLLGSVTMH
-3676 KVDVDGSGIESAQ
+3676 KVDTGGNAIAGAQ
-3689 FKLQRLV
+3689 FKLQRLA

-3702 VAGGLYTTDADGRIT
+3702 VADGLYTTDADGRIT

-3741 SVTTKSVTVRDDNVA
+3741 SVTTKSVTVGADNVA
-3756 GSIVSPLDCGT
+3756 GSIISPLDCGT
-3767 VTNKRLGFGLVKL
+3767 VTNERLGFGLIKV
-3780 NDDGEH
+3780 NSARER

-3794 TGEFSDGSAAHDLVT
+3794 TGEFSDGSVARVLVT

-3819 GLLVAGETY
+3819 GLLVAGKTY

-3841 GDGFAAS
+3841 GDGSAAS
-3848 ASVSFRVGSDGSF
+3848 ASVSFEVGADGSF
-3861 TAVGDYKHG
+3861 SAVGDYRG
-3870 IWSLSGTGRLSLA
+3870 DTWSLTGSGELSLT
-3883 MKDRANSVSLSKADA
+3883 MKDKANSISLSKADA

-3956 LDAPLYVRFDDRGER
+3956 LDAPLYVRFDERGER

-3976 KRGAALSRAPEG
+3976 KRGSALSRAPEG

-4071 GFPAGTYRVHE
+4071 GLPAGTYRVHE

-4093 DFTVKIDAEGFVTLG
+4093 DFTVKIDAEGVVTLG

-4128 LYRSAFSLQKLY
+4128 LYRSAFSLEKVY
-4140 SHGSSE
+4140 RHGSSE

-4238 TAFTLG
+4238 TEFTLG

-4272 TTGSPVNGAGF
+4272 ATGSPVNGAGF

-4320 SNVDGCLK
+4320 SNADGCLK

-4418 DWVDVGDG
+4418 DWVDVGDS

-4435 VVTGLAWGTYRFVEV
+4435 VATGLAWGTYRFVEV

-4481 PLDCGTVTNTAFAL
+4481 PLDCGTVTNTAFGL

-4513 VEGRFADGSSVVEL
+4513 VEGRFADGSTVATL
-4527 TSGDDGIASLGSAQL
+4527 ACGDDGIASLGSAQL
-4542 VAGETYTVTEA
+4542 VAGETYTVTET
-4553 AAPAGYMIGDGTAAS
+4553 AAPAGYMIGDGTASS

-4583 VNDYNR
+4583 VGESNPA
-4589 DVWSMS
+4589 VWSMG

-4607 AHTVS
+4607 AHKVS

>member
-1 MRQIKRAVAFALTFI
+1 MI
-16 MCVEALL
+16 
-23 GNGVASA
+23 
-30 VALTLEDA
+30 
-38 QSWQDIVQPFAET
+38 
-51 DAAGESDDKTGSP
+51 
-64 AASGVSSSDSSG
+64 
-76 EASASASNDDKSDS
+76 
-90 NTSNNTTASNEDASD
+90 
-105 NQDAVDVV
+105 
-113 PRDWSHDAS
+113 
-122 ALTVSSEGLAFDK
+122 
-135 RLGELAGAGPIEE
+135 
-148 IPVQLPASLNIKCV
+148 
-162 LNTALLEGDTFT
+162 
-174 VDLPAGLT
+174 
-182 FDLDSAK
+182 
-189 LQDNDGI
+189 
-196 KRIALYR
+196 
-203 LDAEGNTTRIRL
+203 
-215 GYAQLT
+215 
-221 ASKLTVAFASPHDE
+221 
-235 QTDADLSFEAK
+235 
-246 ESFAVDADVLLDSA
+246 
-260 LLKDE
+260 
-265 ESTLDWAIQQT
+265 
-276 QTEGVR
+276 
-282 TCELTIPARS
+282 
-292 HVEELL
+292 
-298 GIDRADASSTVAVT
+298 
-312 VAGTSQDPV
+312 
-321 SAVTP
+321 
-326 VDSYGSKITFTTF
+326 
-339 WADNNN
+339 
-345 ANRPSAEA
+345 
-353 LQNRNEYR
+353 
-361 VFYSLD
+361 
-367 GGKTYVALTTDGDN
+367 
-381 LSDEAAT
+381 
-388 QLGFTQETLDAAKTD
+388 
-403 GHLVSV
+403 
-409 TASTVSEYEASVVL
+409 VSE
-423 AGKLPAKVVT
+423 
-433 RTDDGTAQEQPI
+433 
-445 TYAISHVTAG
+445 
-455 DGDVEVKTGSTLYPN
+455 
-470 SNADPSQRS
+470 
-479 ESGDYIVPDSSMLSD
+479 
-494 RTDYVEPFAKEC
+494 
-506 LMMLKNVSFNVDVHI
+506 
-521 GNDMVDHNL
+521 
-530 SGAHGWYLTWGQY
+530 
-543 LTLTAARHMGASD
+543 
-556 DKDVSNINGDGLLQ
+556 
-570 LIERELFSV
+570 
-579 TWNDNASN
+579 
-587 NYVISGRMPAYHPSG
+587 
-602 VSMKYRLI
+602 
-610 QQTINNSG
+610 
-618 TSGYRDAY
+618 
-626 EVSYDN
+626 
-632 KVVPDYASDISA
+632 
-644 CYSGGTMTVRHT
+644 
-656 GTTRFEATKVWLD
+656 
-669 DYAPGSTDSKG
+669 
-680 NEISRPATTYT
+680 
-691 LWRYSARPGNDARSA
+691 
-706 AQVVAMTGDRKGE
+706 
-719 FVKLEV
+719 
-725 TAEQNNELGASY
+725 
-737 NSEDGSINNAKMDLG
+737 
-752 KMLLD
+752 
-757 KYGTDGFTQF
+757 
-767 AKYDPEGYPYIY
+767 
-779 QLRESTLAG
+779 
-788 YEHVFGKVDNEGNTT
+788 
-803 GDLGPNYFSA
+803 
-813 SDTYTEYLLDGWIRS
+813 
-828 DSDNFGVYNGG
+828 
-839 TLTNRRAETE
+839 
-849 TVSAKKRWDIGA
+849 
-861 YQDQLGTVEVSFQLQ
+861 
-876 RILKEHA
+876 
-883 RYNNGQWFSKEAPMY
+883 
-898 GADGSLIGTYTWNDV
+898 
-913 ADGRVTLNGWSAENS
+913 
-928 EQSFSKSGLPR
+928 
-939 YDELGN
+939 
-945 EYVYRWQEVEVLD
+945 
-958 TQDPDRFSALP
+958 
-969 TTPDG
+969 
-974 PFAFFGTFTD
+974 
-984 ANGNQ
+984 
-989 NLLSFNGE
+989 
-997 YDAKEKCF
+997 
-1005 VNSYVHTVDATV
+1005 
-1017 DKYWQALDADG
+1017 
-1028 NPIWTQDAKQCGNGV
+1028 
-1043 APKVT
+1043 
-1048 VKVIRNDSLL
+1048 
-1058 AKIELDGRVDPTSN
+1058 
-1072 LQTIPGSSWK
+1072 
-1082 LGWRE
+1082 
-1087 TSPWHVEFICLPK
+1087 
-1100 YDDNGSKYDY
+1100 
-1110 LFLEESVDGFTLDH
+1110 
-1124 TVRGIDPE
+1124 
-1132 SRNIYTKFYNRRVIE
+1132 
-1147 GNASSSKF
+1147 
-1155 AVSKKWLDS
+1155 
-1164 GNAASRVPVEI
+1164 
-1175 GLYAKHDI
+1175 
-1183 VSQRDEQLAY
+1183 
-1193 KEGQLITEATLNEEN
+1193 
-1208 SWYDELNVP
+1208 
-1217 VGGLS
+1217 
-1222 KNDVSI
+1222 
-1228 RELSTLNS
+1228 
-1236 SDTPDDLKYEV
+1236 
-1247 IDRDT
+1247 
-1252 AVRRATDGSAEEIA
+1252 
-1266 AYRSLLRNW
+1266 
-1275 PEIDTSTRMISKNL
+1275 
-1289 SQGFSYEVSYG
+1289 
-1300 ENRDK
+1300 
-1305 NSLEVTNRR
+1305 
-1314 VGSVDISIDKT
+1314 
-1325 WADAGSAANKRP
+1325 
-1337 KAQITISAPASSSEF
+1337 
-1352 TFVCDNGWEL
+1352 
-1362 FVRVAGKKDQ
+1362 
-1372 PLKKKDSEGNFSQLT
+1372 
-1387 GSADASE
+1387 
-1394 NTDVIVSGDSKSITF
+1394 DSKSITF

-1509 YRAAYTYDDNGNII
+1509 YRAAYTYDDNGKII
-1523 TDGKGNPVITLS
+1523 IDDEGNPVITLS

-1589 VDMNVLDDTKGA
+1589 VDMNVLDDTKVA
-1601 LDYYDDDTVSKD
+1601 LDYYDDDTVSQD
-1613 SYTKDPGSWDKADDE
+1613 PYTKDPGSWDKADDE

-1689 RLLAGSYGANGD
+1689 RLLKGSYGANGN
-1701 WTDDTVLPWSGLEL
+1701 WTDGAALPWSGLAL
-1715 TVDDTQAKGYTVASS
+1715 NVDDTQAKGYTVASS

-1758 NKWTFS
+1758 NNWTFS

-1824 VYDIRYTAFS
+1824 VYDIRYTDFS

-1841 KQSKLTLHKVFT
+1841 KQSKLMLHKVFT

-1893 EDVNHATG
+1893 EDVNHDTE

-1915 SGAKWRY
+1915 SGAKWKY

-1927 VPNGYTATSGMGEL
+1927 VPNGYTATSGKGEL
-1941 AAEASGFKS
+1941 AADASGFKS
-1950 SDEWAAANGVS
+1950 SDEWTTANGVS

-1996 TATLTGKKIWQD
+1996 TATLKGKKIWQD

-2083 RYDVR
+2083 RYVVR
-2088 ETVTP
+2088 ETATP
-2093 DQYRIDGNGGSC
+2093 DQYRINGNGGSC
-2105 LSDSGELPNITN
+2105 LSDPGVLPNITN
-2117 VLKGQVG
+2117 VLNGEVG
-2124 FSKQWDAR
+2124 FSKQWDAL

-2174 SYKDTVNNIDT
+2174 SYIDTVNNIDT
-2185 DLTCYTLSNG
+2185 GLTCYTLSNG
-2195 SVVRKTVDQLTP
+2195 SGVPKTVDQLTP
-2207 KESDGKGPYNFNSHW
+2207 KENDGKGPYNFKSHW

-2249 EQRGS
+2249 EQQRES

-2432 SMRLELVPASEEGVQ
+2432 SMRLELVPISEEGVQ

-2471 ASTLNPS
+2471 ASTLDPS

-2499 VADATGTLRDAAPK
+2499 VADATGALRDAAPT
-2513 WTKNED
+2513 WSKNED
-2519 GTWTYKFT
+2519 GTWTYEFT
-2527 GLPKTDQNAKVYS
+2527 GLPKTDQNGKVYS

-2658 DFYVKIDDNGEV
+2658 DFYVKIADNGEV

-2745 DGKWSADGSVPWMNH
+2745 DGKWGADSSAEWLNH
-2760 DDAFGVLAGYFVKQS
+2760 DDAFGVLARYFVRQS
-2775 DGLPAGKYYLVETGE
+2775 DGLPAGEYYLVETGE
-2790 SALTKKPGAAGPVAK
+2790 SALTKKPGAAGAVTE
-2805 FTLGDSGKTIS
+2805 FTLNAGDSGKTIS

-2831 KRDSKT
+2831 KRDCKT

-2913 KARGDCEAVVATFH
+2913 KAPGDGKADVATFN

-2947 VVTNE
+2947 VVINE

-2988 DGDALV
+2988 DGDVLV
-2994 TDSNGAI
+2994 TVSNGAI

-3032 EITISASNVEGSV
+3032 EITISASNVEDSV

-3062 IRKVNYSHDDLPG
+3062 IRKVNYSDDDLPC

-3093 VTDANG
+3093 VTDVNG

-3295 KVDAAGNGTGASN
+3295 KVDAAGNGTGVSN

-3339 MSGYGEAGSD
+3339 KSGYCEAGSD

-3356 GLSAGVYTVRESRV
+3356 GLPAGVYTVRESRV

-3474 VPWMNREY
+3474 VPWMNREN

-3550 VIHKQDALTRAPVNG
+3550 EIHKQDALTRAPVNG
-3565 AAFELRY
+3565 AVFELRY

-3618 KGNYQLVETAPAIG
+3618 KGHYQLVETAPAIG

-3741 SVTTKSVTVRDDNVA
+3741 SVTNKSVTVGADNVA

-3780 NDDGEH
+3780 NDDGER
-3786 LSGARFTV
+3786 LLGAHFTV
-3794 TGEFSDGSAAHDLVT
+3794 AGAFSDGSAAHDLVT

-3841 GDGFAAS
+3841 GDGSAAS

-3883 MKDRANSVSLSKADA
+3883 MKDRANSISLSKADA
-3898 ATGDFVAGATF
+3898 ATRDFVTGATF
-3909 TVTGRFSD
+3909 TVAGRFSD

-3927 VGGAVELRG
+3927 VDGAVELRG

-3956 LDAPLYVRFDDRGER
+3956 LNAPLYVRFDERGER

-3976 KRGAALSRAPEG
+3976 ERGAALSRAPEG

-3995 AITANNVRNRLT
+3995 AIVANNVRNRLT

-4032 SSGSDVVATWAR
+4032 SSGSDVVATWTR

-4071 GFPAGTYRVHE
+4071 GLPAGTYRVHE

-4093 DFTVKIDAEGFVTLG
+4093 DFTVKIDAEGVVTLG
-4108 GAHEGVELD
+4108 GAREGVELD

-4128 LYRSAFSLQKLY
+4128 LYRSAFSLEKVY
-4140 SHGSSE
+4140 RHGSSE
-4146 LPVAGMTFDLYRGT
+4146 LPVAGMSFELYRGA
-4160 YHASSVDG
+4160 YYSSAANG
-4168 GGVKIAAIVTDADGK
+4168 GGIKIADIRTDANGK
-4183 WSADGSVEWLNRD
+4183 WSADGSVPWMNREN
-4196 GAFGSL
+4196 AFGML

-4208 QSDGLPAGD
+4208 QSDGLPAGK

-4238 TAFTLG
+4238 TEFTLD
-4244 GSDRGETKAVKVEN
+4244 GSVRGTTKAVKVEN

-4272 TTGSPVNGAGF
+4272 ATGSPVNGAGF

-4320 SNVDGCLK
+4320 SNADGCLK

-4348 APVAPGGSLVSSF
+4348 APVAPGSSLVSSF

-4373 LATADSSAPVVTNEP
+4373 LVTADGSAPVVTNEP

-4481 PLDCGTVTNTAFAL
+4481 PLDCGTVSNKAFGL
-4495 KLLKRNGSGDA
+4495 KLLKRNESGDA

-4513 VEGRFADGSSVVEL
+4513 VEGRFADGSTVATL
-4527 TSGDDGIASLGSAQL
+4527 ACGDDGIASLGSAQL
-4542 VAGETYTVTEA
+4542 VAGETYIVTETS
-4553 AAPAGYMIGDGTAAS
+4553 APAGYMIGDGTAAS

-4589 DVWSMS
+4589 DIWSMS
-4595 GTGSLELAVTDK
+4595 GTGTLELAVTDK